1 MKKHGVS
8 GRLNL
13 NRLRPDVNGCLP
25 SVAQPLSSCSFCF
38 SDTRFILFSVAS
50 LVQKMTDTGE
60 ADDEFQF
67 LRTGDEVVLQS
78 IFTSQDEHVKLCL
91 AAEGFGSRLCRLE
104 PTSNC
109 KNVPPDLSVC
119 GFVLAQCLSVRAL
132 QEMLTHSA
140 HLAAEV
146 GAGGSHR
153 TLLYGQAVLFL
164 HSYSGMYLSCL
175 STSQSSTDKLAFDVG
190 LQEDK
195 GGEACWWTIHPASRQ
210 RSEGE
215 KVRVGDD
222 LILVNVSSERYLH
235 LSFGAVHD
243 NKSLSDSLMVNAAFQ
258 QTLWSVAPICSG
270 GGVAQGYLK
279 GGDTLRLLHSH
290 SDACLTAPSAEQGE
304 ELQRMIHYETGSVS
318 SHAHSLWRLEILCVV
333 WSGRHTCWGQPFRLC
348 HMTTGRYL
356 GLTEEKGLI
365 LVDRDKADI
374 STTSFCFRSSKEKLD
389 SGTKAN
395 VDGMGMP
402 EIKYGDSVCY
412 IQHVDSRLWLTYQA
426 IDVKSTLMGC
436 ALRKAILH
444 SEGHMDDGLT
454 LSCSLREESH
464 AARLIR
470 TATLL
475 FTLFIRKLDGF
486 SHQTNFTTDLPMEKV
501 TCSLQD
507 LINYFQPPPEGL
519 DQETKQSSL
528 TALKNRQNMF
538 QEEGVTDLVLDCI
551 DRLHHYGSASH
562 FAEAAQSDTGEEW
575 ELLITRFYELLAAL
589 LRGNRVNCAH
599 FSGSLD
605 WLLSRLD
612 RLEASA
618 GVLEVLQCVLVE
630 SPEALNVIKEGHI
643 NSVISFLDKH
653 GCNHKVLEVL
663 CSLCVCHGVAV
674 RSNQNLICDNLLP
687 YRDLLL
693 QTRLTN
699 RVTSMRPNIF
709 LAMGEDSAQHRRWYY
724 ELIVD
729 HVDSFLT
736 SEPTHLRVG
745 WACTEGYRPRP
756 TGGEGWGCNGVGDDL
771 CSFGFDGLYLWA
783 GCVGRRVTSPFPHLL
798 KDDDVVSCC
807 LDLTAPC
814 ISFRVNGLPVQGML
828 ENFSADGLL
837 YPVVSFSAG
846 VKVRFLF
853 GGRHGDFRFLPPPGF
868 APCSDA
874 LLPRVKLK
882 VEPCQQYILDH
893 GEGKQELIGPL
904 VPATPVTFTPMP
916 VDISKVVLPLQLEYI
931 REKLAENIHEL
942 WAMDKIDLGWTY
954 ETVRDE
960 LKRHDPCLVEFSKL
974 SEQER
979 NQNLQIAQDTLRTL
993 LAFGFH
999 LGLTEDHAEE
1009 RVKYMRLATK
1019 YELPSGYRPAPVDL
1033 SQVFLSP
1040 AHEEVVNLLAENDHN
1055 VWARDHIKQ
1064 GWTYGTQQDVKA
1076 KRSPHLVPYSL
1087 LDERSRRVGRESVK
1101 EAVCTLLAYGYNLEP
1116 LSQEQ
1121 ITLSNPC
1128 LFSSETCRVFRPD
1141 KSNAVTR
1148 GKWYF
1153 EFEIVTAGNMRVGWA
1168 RPGCSPDKE
1177 LGSDDQ
1183 AYVFDGSEAQWCHQ
1197 GVDSLGRA
1205 WQRGDVVGCLVDMAE
1220 CTMMVTLNGEVL
1232 FNDRGSELA
1241 AKDFDIR
1248 DGLLPVVSV
1257 GVNQAGRIN
1266 LGRSVGSLQYF
1277 TVCGLQEGYQPFAVN
1292 MARDPAMWMSF
1303 NQPHFTSIRP
1313 DDQNLQVTRVSG
1325 STESLSSLR
1334 VSQRLFAHHGG
1345 ASEMGFYRLSMP
1357 IECAAIL
1364 TIPAGGVLP
1373 VPSNCLSSGRKE
1385 QEDVDSDFEMLM
1397 KSAHS
1402 FAGSRDELSQKDHSQ
1417 DKTSRLKQRFMLKR
1431 TKPGLVSS
1439 SSSARLLEDVV
1450 VDKDNYNDL
1459 IQSTR
1464 YYYSV
1469 RVLPGQE
1476 PFNVWVGW
1484 VTSNFRKH
1492 DVTFDTDSVHTVTVT
1507 LGDDSGKVQ
1516 ESVKRCN
1523 CYMVCAGEATGLSQ
1537 SRRSSGLEIG
1547 CLIDTATG
1555 LLTFT
1560 SSGVEMATFY
1570 QVEAS
1575 TKLFPAVFV
1584 KPTTSNMFQ
1593 FELGRIKNVMPLSA
1607 GLLRSQR
1614 RNATPQCPP
1623 RFQVQHL
1630 IPASWTRVPDCAL
1643 KVMVDRPDECHG
1655 WRVQCSEALQ
1665 VMTLQIPD
1673 ENRCVSILELSELDG
1688 LLTFHHHTL
1697 LLYCSLCTL
1706 GNTRVCHALC
1716 SHIDQAQILHAIQ
1729 NPRLPGLLRSAFYQ
1743 LLSEVHLSNHTTACL
1758 MMDHEYIVPMTDQTR
1773 EITLYPGLAKGVN
1786 GENGIPRTSL
1796 STSLKPQMHFS
1807 SPCFVRGNGIED
1819 DCAVKITC
1827 TESPEIP
1834 LDVLK
1839 NLTVEMF
1846 MAGVWAVGQG
1856 VRDPVGGSTELL
1868 LVPLLRL
1875 FYTLLVMEVF
1885 SDEDLG
1891 KVLTLIEPGVFSADP
1906 GIPQEDEDEEDSD
1919 DEKEWNSS
1927 REKDDMPKQGL
1938 LQMKLPEAVKLEL
1951 CHLLSYLCDCQTR
1964 HRVEAVAAFSDTFVH
1979 QLQENQRFRYNQV
1992 MQALNMSAALT
2003 ARKTKEFRSP
2013 PQEQINMLL
2022 SFREDGLN
2030 CPCPV
2035 EIQQLLQDFH
2045 HHLNTHCG
2053 IELDSDTN
2061 DDEDAEM
2068 SVKDRLLSLVARV
2081 TRLKKKPIEVVESR
2095 PQSAKSLKQL
2105 ISETMVHWAQ
2115 ETEIENPELVEAVFS
2130 LLHRQYQGLGGQM
2143 AGPLSRAYTISQT
2156 SVEDT
2161 MALLSSLSQI
2171 RSLLSVRMG
2180 KEEERLMIRK
2190 LGDIMNNKV
2199 FYQHPNL
2206 MRALGMHETV
2216 MEVMVNVLGEGESK
2230 EIAFPK
2236 MVASC
2241 CRFLCYFCRI
2251 SRHNQGALFDHLSY
2265 LLENSSVGLASPSMR
2280 GATPLDVAAA
2290 SVMDNNE
2297 LALAL
2302 REPDLEKVVQY
2313 LAGCGLKSCSMLV
2326 AKGYPDIGWNPVE
2339 GERYL
2344 DFLRFAVFCNGES
2357 VEENA
2362 YVVLRLL
2369 IRRPECFGPALRG
2382 DGGNGL
2388 LAAMEE
2394 AIRISDDPSMDGPC
2408 TTYQSN
2414 KTLDVVQ
2421 NNNDDL
2427 IHMGHAIMTFYSA
2440 LIDLLGRCAPEMHL
2454 IQGGKGEAIRIRA
2467 ILRSLIPI
2475 QDLEGVISISF
2486 QIPSVSKDGL
2496 VIEPDLSTVFCP
2508 EHKAAMVLFLDR
2520 VYGIENQ
2527 SFLLHLLEVGFLPD
2541 LQAAVSLDTQADL
2554 GSTDMALAL
2563 NRYLCATVLP
2573 LLIKCSALFCALEDH
2588 SFLVDSLIQAVYSLS
2603 RALSLTKAQRDTIED
2618 CLLAVCSKLQ
2628 PSMMQ
2633 PLLRRLVFDVPHLT
2647 DYSKMP
2653 LKLLTSH
2660 YEQRWKYYS
2669 LTGGQG
2675 DQGLASEEELH
2686 LSKKLFWGVF
2696 NALEKKPYEPQ
2707 LFQLCVQCLAAVAKA
2722 LPPDHVDSTCMSLTD
2737 RKASVDTEGHFDPQ
2751 PVDTSNVSMPE
2762 RLEFVVN
2769 KYAEHTHEKWSL
2781 DKFANGWVH
2790 GEQLCENTKVHPLLK
2805 PYRALAEKEKEVY
2818 RWAIKETIKSML
2830 AFGWTI
2836 ERTKEGDAFGMHTCA
2851 RRVSQSG
2858 QLSFE
2863 GASMFSPKP
2872 MDMSSIILSWDQ
2884 CAMAEQLAEN
2894 YHNTW
2899 AKRKKFELE
2908 SKGRGDHPLLVP
2920 YDTLTA
2926 KEKTKFR
2933 ERAQDV
2939 LKFLQLNGYTVWRD
2953 RKTVEMDFPAVACC
2967 FGYTLLQRMLA
2978 HTGDAQEHM
2987 LELEVMQAR
2996 GQISKGERASHQQPI
3011 HFFSQVIL
3019 PLLEQYVKSHCLY
3032 FLSTSRP
3039 SRGNRSHGSKKEKE
3053 MIASLFCKLAALAR
3067 HRISLFGNEASSVA
3081 SSLRVLAQALDAST
3095 LMKSAP
3101 ESIQAPLHSFFEAAA
3116 ADLEQTVENL
3126 SVTLVCLPQSRNQ
3139 QARGAARVLSYT
3151 TSILLPTLTSLFRH
3165 LGIQNYGVDLL
3176 VGSVQV
3182 SCYRILNSLYSLGTS
3197 GSICMEGQRPAA
3209 GACLAALAG
3218 TFPVCFLEPALNQ
3231 NNPCSIY
3238 NTMDA
3243 TEREDLGL
3251 PDQVED
3257 MCPLLPSFKQALR
3270 EVEELAGAGA
3280 CQVHYIHVTEVTLP
3294 MLCSYVSHW
3303 WYWGPEGHLDSPTCT
3318 SVVPQHASDLLGHI
3332 LRIIQNHVGA
3342 SQVDWM
3348 KQMAVFSQPI
3358 ICKARSELL
3367 KSHFLPLMEKLRK
3380 RAECVLLEE
3389 EQMKTQGCDASE
3401 AELQIQEKF
3410 TVLVRDL
3417 YAFYPLLIPFVD
3429 SYRASWLKE
3438 PNPDAQQL
3446 FTMVAEV
3453 FIFWAKSH
3461 NFKWEEQNYVVQN
3474 EINNLAF
3481 LVNDD
3486 RMSKFDRE
3494 KRRLKRKGDRYSAHT
3509 SLIVAAMKRLLPVG
3523 LRVCFPSDQ
3532 SSIMLAKNGFTQKNT
3547 EDEIREHILSC
3558 LTHLQK
3564 QESNCL
3570 RQETLYAEHPSQLGA
3585 FTEAQRTA
3593 DRILEIARVLYYLD
3607 QVEHPQRSKKPV
3619 RHKVLSKQ
3627 RKRAVV
3633 ACLRMAPLYNLPRH
3647 RAVNL
3652 FLQGYNKSWISA
3664 EDHIFEEQL
3673 VEDLAKGGVME
3684 LFGGNREE
3692 EKDLEDGAKP
3702 IDPLLQLIT
3711 LFSRSAL
3718 MESKLGNDSL
3728 YQSYVAIMAKSCHR
3742 EDDDEVESF
3751 EEKEME
3757 KQKLL
3762 YQQARLHHR
3771 GASEMVLQTIS
3782 ASKGAMGSRIAPTL
3796 KLGIALLSGGNATV
3810 QQKMLDYLREKR
3822 DVGFFQSMAGLMLSC
3837 SVLDLN
3843 AFERQNKAEGLGMAV
3858 DESSGEKVM
3867 PDKDITCDLFRF
3879 LQLLCE
3885 GHNSDFQNYLRTQT
3899 GNNTTVNIIISTV
3912 DYLLRVQESISDF
3925 YWYYSGKDV
3934 IDVHGQHNFSKAIE
3948 VAKQVFNTLT
3958 EYIQGPCTGNQQS
3971 LAHSRLWDAV
3981 VGFLHVFAHM
3991 QMKLSQDSR
4000 QIELLKELMD
4010 LQKDMVVFLLSMLE
4024 GNVVNG
4030 TIGKQMVD
4038 MLVES
4043 SGNVEMIL
4051 KFFDMFLKLK
4061 DLTSSDTFRE
4071 YDPDHKGCISRK
4083 DLQKAMES
4091 CKRFSQV
4098 ETHFLLSCAKTGNSE
4113 IVNYEAFV
4121 ARFHEPAKDIG
4132 FSISVLLTN
4141 LSEHMPNDSRLRTFL
4156 ELADCIMT
4164 YFQSY
4169 LGRIEILG
4177 SGKRI
4182 ERVYFEISESSRT
4195 QWEKPQVKES
4205 KRQFIFDVVNE
4216 GGEKEKM
4223 EMFVNF
4229 CEDTIFEMQ
4238 LAAQISG
4245 SDAGERCAEKGGEEK
4260 SQNEDE
4266 RLGNEGMSFMYRW
4279 LLLLMSVLSVKNL
4292 KTLMGMT
4299 LKDILMAAVFLLRLI
4314 FRAQV
4319 RCISLIIRSIIYVL
4333 YVAFVSGG
4341 LIEGAKRMRISD
4353 LLGGI
4358 LEPTLDEVMG
4368 VPSGVVRLRKHSAS
4382 LSSQRELRESRQV
4395 APVISPREVDVLS
4408 DIFGLRVKKEG
4419 SQYRL
4424 ITQDLTASL
4433 TDLFSTTSRTIAT
4446 ADFPDK
4452 HQEMA
4457 HATKEEKRED
4467 GKTPDEKGKESE
4479 EKAGKERAEA
4489 KGRAKRCSN
4498 KSEDPESQQSALW
4511 EMISAHNKS
4520 LLNYFARNFYNM
4532 RLLALL
4538 VAFAINFILLFY
4550 KVASLPASQE
4560 DEGGVTSVYQEELD
4574 SAAEDDDDD
4583 GDAVYFVLE
4592 ESSGYMEL
4600 SLHFLA
4606 VAHTIISFCCIIGYY
4621 CLKVPLVI
4629 FKREKEVARK
4639 LEFDGLYVT
4648 EQPPEEDIKGQ
4659 WDRLVINTPSFP
4671 SNYWDKF
4678 VKRKVMDKYGDFYGC
4693 EKISELLGLDQAALD
4708 FSLDR
4713 KERKRLKRD
4722 TAWSNLF
4729 NSIDVKY
4736 QIWKLG
4742 VVFTD
4747 NSFLYLAWYMLMS
4760 VLGHFNNFFFAAHLL
4775 DIAMG
4780 FKTLRTILSS
4790 VTHNGK
4796 QLVLT
4801 VGLLA
4806 VVVYLYTVLAFNF
4819 FRKFYNRSDD
4829 KDTQDMKCND
4839 MLTCYMFHMYVGVRA
4854 GGGIGDEIEDPA
4866 GDEFEVERIVFD
4878 ITFFFF
4884 VIVILLAIIQG
4895 LIIDAFGELRDQ
4907 QEQVKEDMETKCF
4920 ICGIGSEYFDKVPH
4934 GFETHTLQEHNLANY
4949 LFFLMYLINKDETEH
4964 TGQESYVWK
4973 MYQERSWEFFPVGDC
4988 FRKQYEDQ
4996 LG

>member
-1 MKKHGVS
+1 
-8 GRLNL
+8 
-13 NRLRPDVNGCLP
+13 
-25 SVAQPLSSCSFCF
+25 
-38 SDTRFILFSVAS
+38 
-50 LVQKMTDTGE
+50 MTDTGE
-60 ADDEFQF
+60 GDDEFQF

-78 IFTSQDEHVKLCL
+78 TFTSQEEHVKLCL

-119 GFVLAQCLSVRAL
+119 SFVLAQCLSVRAL
-132 QEMLTHSA
+132 QEMLANSE

-164 HSYSGMYLSCL
+164 HSYSGMHLSCL
-175 STSQSSTDKLAFDVG
+175 SSSQSSKDKLAFDVG

-195 GGEACWWTIHPASRQ
+195 AGEACWWTVHPASRQ

-215 KVRVGDD
+215 KVRVRDD

-235 LSFGAVHD
+235 LSFGTVFD
-243 NKSLSDSLMVNAAFQ
+243 NKSLSDSLIVNAAFQ

-270 GGVAQGYLK
+270 GGLAQGYLK
-279 GGDTLRLLHSH
+279 GDDTLRLLHSH
-290 SDACLTAPSAEQGE
+290 SDACLTIPSTEQGE
-304 ELQRMIHYETGSVS
+304 ELQRIMHYEIGSVS
-318 SHAHSLWRLEILCVV
+318 SHARSLWRLEILRVV
-333 WSGRHTCWGQPFRLC
+333 WSGRHTCWGQPFRLR
-348 HMTTGRYL
+348 HVTTGRYL
-356 GLTEEKGLI
+356 GLTEEKGLH

-374 STTSFCFRSSKEKLD
+374 NTTSFCFRSSKDKLD
-389 SGTKAN
+389 TGPKTN
-395 VDGMGMP
+395 VDGMGIP
-402 EIKYGDSVCY
+402 EIKYGDSICY
-412 IQHVDSRLWLTYQA
+412 VQHVDSGLWLTYQA
-426 IDVKSTLMGC
+426 IDAQSTRMGG
-436 ALRKAILH
+436 AQRKAILH

-454 LSCSLREESH
+454 LSRCQREESH
-464 AARLIR
+464 TARLIR
-470 TATLL
+470 SATLL
-475 FTLFIRKLDGF
+475 FTRFIRKLDGF
-486 SHQTNFTTDLPMEKV
+486 SQQRNLTSVSLPMETV

-507 LINYFQPPPEGL
+507 LINYFQPPSEGL
-519 DQETKQSSL
+519 SHEAKQNNL

-538 QEEGVTDLVLDCI
+538 QQEGVTDLVLDCI
-551 DRLHHYGSASH
+551 DRLHQYSSGTH
-562 FAEAAQSDTGEEW
+562 FAEAAQSDMGDEW
-575 ELLITRFYELLAAL
+575 ETILNHFYELLAAL
-589 LRGNRVNCAH
+589 IRRNRVNCAH
-599 FSGSLD
+599 FSSSLD
-605 WLLSRLD
+605 WLISRLD
-612 RLEASA
+612 CLEASC
-618 GVLEVLQCVLVE
+618 GVLEVLHCVLLE

-643 NSVISFLDKH
+643 HSIISFLDKH

-687 YRDLLL
+687 DRDLLL
-693 QTRLTN
+693 QTRLAN
-699 RVTSMRPNIF
+699 QVTSMRPNIF
-709 LAMGEDSAQHRRWYY
+709 LALGEDSAQPRRWYY
-724 ELIVD
+724 ELVVD

-736 SEPTHLRVG
+736 SDPTHLRVG
-745 WACTEGYRPRP
+745 WARTEGYQPRP
-756 TGGEGWGCNGVGDDL
+756 TGGEGWGGNGVGDDL
-771 CSFGFDGLYLWA
+771 CSYGFDGLHLWS
-783 GCVGRRVTSPFPHLL
+783 GCVGRRVSSPFPHLL

-837 YPVVSFSAG
+837 NPVVSFSAG

-853 GGRHGDFRFLPPPGF
+853 GGRHGEFRFLPPPGF
-868 APCSDA
+868 SPCSDA
-874 LLPRVKLK
+874 LLPKVKLK
-882 VEPCQQYILDH
+882 VEPCQKYILDL

-904 VPATPVTFTPMP
+904 VPATPVTFTPTP
-916 VDISKVVLPLQLEYI
+916 VDISKVVLPPQLEDI
-931 REKLAENIHEL
+931 REKMAENIHEL
-942 WAMDKIDLGWTY
+942 WTVDKIELGWAY
-954 ETVRDE
+954 GPVRDE
-960 LKRHDPCLVEFSKL
+960 VKKQEPCLVEFSKL

-979 NQNLQIAQDTLRTL
+979 NQNLQMAQDTLRTL
-993 LAFGFH
+993 LALGFH
-999 LGLTEDHAEE
+999 IGLTDDHAEE
-1009 RVKYMRLATK
+1009 RVKFMRLATK
-1019 YELPSGYRPAPVDL
+1019 YEQPSGYRPAPVDL
-1033 SQVFLSP
+1033 SHVFLTP
-1040 AHEEVVNLLAENDHN
+1040 THEEVVNLLAENDHN
-1055 VWARDHIKQ
+1055 VWARERIKQ
-1064 GWTYGTQQDVKA
+1064 GWTFGTQQDVKA
-1076 KRSPHLVPYSL
+1076 KRSPYLVPYSL
-1087 LDERSRRVGRESVK
+1087 LDERNRRVGRDSVR
-1101 EAVCTLLAYGYNLEP
+1101 EAVSTLLAYGYSLEP
-1116 LSQEQ
+1116 LNQEQ
-1121 ITLSNPC
+1121 TTLSNSHDSPNYQSF
-1128 LFSSETCRVFRPD
+1128 FSSEKCRVFRPD
-1141 KSNAVTR
+1141 KSYSVTR

-1153 EFEIVTAGNMRVGWA
+1153 EYEMVTAGNTRVGWA
-1168 RPGCSPDKE
+1168 RPGCTPDKE

-1183 AYVFDGSEAQWCHQ
+1183 AYVFDGFEAQWYHQ
-1197 GVDSLGRA
+1197 GVEPLGRP

-1220 CTMMVTLNGEVL
+1220 RTMMVTLNGEVL

-1241 AKDFDIR
+1241 AKDFDI
-1248 DGLLPVVSV
+1248 GEGFLPVVSV
-1257 GVNQAGRIN
+1257 GMNQVGRLN
-1266 LGRSVGSLQYF
+1266 LGRQVDSLQYF
-1277 TVCGLQEGYQPFAVN
+1277 AVCGLQEGYEPFAVN
-1292 MARDPAMWMSF
+1292 MAREPALWMSWK
-1303 NQPHFTSIRP
+1303 QPQFASIRP
-1313 DDQNLQVTRVSG
+1313 NDHNLQVTRVSG
-1325 STESLSSLR
+1325 SKDSISSLR

-1345 ASEMGFYRLSMP
+1345 GSEMGFYRLSMS
-1357 IECAAIL
+1357 IQCAAVL
-1364 TIPAGGVLP
+1364 TSPTGGVLP
-1373 VPSNCLSSGRKE
+1373 VASNSLSPGRKE
-1385 QEDVDSDFEMLM
+1385 QEEVDSDYEVLM

-1402 FAGSRDELSQKDHSQ
+1402 FAGSRDELNHKDHGHE
-1417 DKTSRLKQRFMLKR
+1417 KTSRLKQRFMLKR
-1431 TKPGLVSS
+1431 TKPELVSS
-1439 SSSARLLEDVV
+1439 NSSARLLEDVV
-1450 VDKDNYNDL
+1450 VDKDNYDHL
-1459 IQSTR
+1459 IQSSR

-1484 VTSNFRKH
+1484 VTSDFH
-1492 DVTFDTDSVHTVTVT
+1492 LYDVTFDTDRVLTVTVT

-1537 SRRSSGLEIG
+1537 SRRSAGLEIG
-1547 CLIDTATG
+1547 CLIDTTTG

-1614 RNATPQCPP
+1614 RDATPQCPP

-1630 IPASWTRVPDCAL
+1630 NPVSWTRVPHLAL
-1643 KVMVDRPDECHG
+1643 KVAVDRPDEHHG
-1655 WRVQCSEALQ
+1655 WRVQCHEPLQ

-1673 ENRCVSILELSELDG
+1673 GNRSVDILELSELDD

-1697 LLYCSLCTL
+1697 LLYCSLCAL

-1716 SHIDQAQILHAIQ
+1716 SHVDQSQVLHAIQ
-1729 NPRLPGLLRSAFYQ
+1729 NPHLPGPLRSAFYQ
-1743 LLSEVHLSNHTTACL
+1743 LLVQVYLSSHVTACH
-1758 MMDHEYIVPMTDQTR
+1758 MMNQEYIVPMTDQTR
-1773 EITLYPGLAKGVN
+1773 EITLYPRPSNGVDA
-1786 GENGIPRTSL
+1786 ENGQTPEGFSSTSL
-1796 STSLKPQMHFS
+1796 STSLKPQMNFS
-1807 SPCFVRGNGIED
+1807 SPCFVRSNGMEG
-1819 DCAVKITC
+1819 DCAGEISC
-1827 TESPEIP
+1827 TDSPEIP
-1834 LDVLK
+1834 LDTLK
-1839 NLTVEMF
+1839 DLTVEMLT
-1846 MAGVWAVGQG
+1846 AGVGAVGQG
-1856 VRDPVGGSTELL
+1856 VRDPVGGSIDLL
-1868 LVPLLRL
+1868 LVPLIRL
-1875 FYTLLVMEVF
+1875 FYTLLVMGVF
-1885 SDEDLG
+1885 GGKDLG
-1891 KVLTLIEPGVFSADP
+1891 KVLRLIEPGVFSIDAD
-1906 GIPQEDEDEEDSD
+1906 ILEEEEEASD
-1919 DEKEWNSS
+1919 DEKE
-1927 REKDDMPKQGL
+1927 DDTPKQGL
-1938 LQMKLPEAVKLEL
+1938 LELKLPEAVKLEL
-1951 CHLLSYLCDCQTR
+1951 CHLLSYLCDCQVR
-1964 HRVEAVAAFSDTFVH
+1964 HRVEAVVAFSDDFVG

-2022 SFREDGLN
+2022 SFREDEQQEN

-2045 HHLNTHCG
+2045 HLLNTHCG
-2053 IELDSDTN
+2053 IELDCDTE
-2061 DDEDAEM
+2061 DEEDAEL
-2068 SVKDRLLSLVARV
+2068 SLRDRLVSLVARV
-2081 TRLKKKPIEVVESR
+2081 VGLKKTPAEVELSR
-2095 PQSAKSLKQL
+2095 PQSAKSLKTL

-2115 ETEIENPELVEAVFS
+2115 ETEMEDPKLVRAIFS
-2130 LLHRQYQGLGGQM
+2130 LLHRQYEGLGGQM
-2143 AGPLSRAYTISQT
+2143 AGPLSRAYTISQA

-2161 MALLSSLSQI
+2161 MALLSSLNQI

-2180 KEEERLMIRK
+2180 KEEERLMIKR

-2313 LAGCGLKSCSMLV
+2313 LAGCGLQSCPMLV

-2362 YVVLRLL
+2362 YLVLRLL

-2394 AIRISDDPSMDGPC
+2394 AIRISEDPSMDGPC

-2414 KTLDVVQ
+2414 RTLDVVQ
-2421 NNNDDL
+2421 DNDDDL

-2475 QDLEGVISISF
+2475 QDLQGVISISF
-2486 QIPSVSKDGL
+2486 QIPSLSKDGVAL
-2496 VIEPDLSTVFCP
+2496 EPDLSTVFCP
-2508 EHKAAMVLFLDR
+2508 DHKAAMVLFLDR

-2527 SFLLHLLEVGFLPD
+2527 NFLLHLLEVGFLPD
-2541 LQAAVSLDTQADL
+2541 LQAAVLLDTADL

-2563 NRYLCATVLP
+2563 NRYLCTSVLP
-2573 LLIKCSALFCALEDH
+2573 LLTKCSALFCASEDH
-2588 SFLVDSLIQAVYSLS
+2588 ALLVDSLIQAIYSVS

-2633 PLLRRLVFDVPHLT
+2633 PLLRRLVFDVPQLT
-2647 DYSKMP
+2647 DHSEML

-2669 LTGGQG
+2669 LAGGQA
-2675 DQGLASEEELH
+2675 DQGLASDEELH
-2686 LSKKLFWGVF
+2686 LSRKLFWGVF
-2696 NALEKKPYEPQ
+2696 KALEKKPYEPQ
-2707 LFQLCVQCLAAVAKA
+2707 LFRLCVQCLAAVARA
-2722 LPPDHVDSTCMSLTD
+2722 LPPDHMDSNCDAQTK
-2737 RKASVDTEGHFDPQ
+2737 RKASMDTEENFDPQ
-2751 PVDTSNVSMPE
+2751 PIDTSNVSVPE

-2769 KYAEHTHEKWSL
+2769 KYAVHTHEKWSL

-2790 GEQLCENTKVHPLLK
+2790 GELLCENTKVHPLLK
-2805 PYRALAEKEKEVY
+2805 PYRALAEKDKEAY

-2836 ERTKEGDAFGMHTCA
+2836 ERTKEGDPFGTHTCT

-2863 GASMFSPKP
+2863 GASTFSPKP
-2872 MDMSSIILSWDQ
+2872 MDMSSITLSWDQ
-2884 CAMAEQLAEN
+2884 CAMAEHLAEN

-2899 AKRKKFELE
+2899 AKRKKLELE
-2908 SKGRGDHPLLVP
+2908 SKGGGGRSMLVP

-2953 RKTVEMDFPAVACC
+2953 RKTVEMDFPAIAKC
-2967 FGYTLLQRMLA
+2967 FGYTLLQRLLCHTEDA
-2978 HTGDAQEHM
+2978 HEHM

-2996 GQISKGERASHQQPI
+2996 GQMSKAERAPHQQPI
-3011 HFFSQVIL
+3011 NFFPKVIL
-3019 PLLEQYVKSHCLY
+3019 PLLEQYVKSHRLY
-3032 FLSTSRP
+3032 FLSS
-3039 SRGNRSHGSKKEKE
+3039 SLCSSGNRTHASRKEKE
-3053 MIASLFCKLAALAR
+3053 MIASLFCKLAALVR

-3081 SSLRVLAQALDAST
+3081 SCLHVLAQALDARA

-3101 ESIQAPLHSFFEAAA
+3101 ESIQACLHSFFEAAA
-3116 ADLEQTVENL
+3116 ADLEMTVENL
-3126 SVTLVCLPQSRNQ
+3126 SVTLVCLPQSKSQ
-3139 QARGAARVLSYT
+3139 QARGVAKVLSFT
-3151 TSILLPTLTSLFRH
+3151 TSVLLPTLTSLFQH
-3165 LGIQNYGVDLL
+3165 LGNQNYGVDLL

-3182 SCYRILNSLYSLGTS
+3182 FCYRILNSLYSLGTS
-3197 GSICMEGQRPAA
+3197 SSIYMEGQRPAA
-3209 GACLAALAG
+3209 GACLAALTGA
-3218 TFPVCFLEPALNQ
+3218 FPVCFLEPSLNQ
-3231 NNPCSIY
+3231 NNPYSVY
-3238 NTMDA
+3238 NTMSA
-3243 TEREDLGL
+3243 SEREDLGL
-3251 PDQVED
+3251 PDEVED
-3257 MCPLLPSFKQALR
+3257 MCPLLPSLEQALR
-3270 EVEELAGAGA
+3270 EVEKLAGAGA
-3280 CQVHYIHVTEVTLP
+3280 GARQAHYIHVTEVTLP
-3294 MLCSYVSHW
+3294 MLCSYMFHS
-3303 WYWGPEGHLDSPTCT
+3303 WYWGPEGQPDSPICT
-3318 SVVPQHASDLLGHI
+3318 AVIPQHASDLLGHI
-3332 LRIIQNHVGA
+3332 LRIIHNHVGA
-3342 SQVDWM
+3342 SQGEWM
-3348 KQMAVFSQPI
+3348 KQLAVFSQPI
-3358 ICKARSELL
+3358 ICKARTELL

-3380 RAECVLLEE
+3380 KAECVLLEE
-3389 EQMKTQGCDASE
+3389 EQMKGAEGCDTSE

-3429 SYRASWLKE
+3429 SNRASWLKE
-3438 PNPDAQQL
+3438 SNPDAEQL
-3446 FTMVAEV
+3446 FSMVAEV

-3461 NFKWEEQNYVVQN
+3461 NFKWEEQNFVVQN
-3474 EINNLAF
+3474 EINNLTF
-3481 LVNDD
+3481 LVNNDK
-3486 RMSKFDRE
+3486 MSKFDHE
-3494 KRRLKRKGDRYSAHT
+3494 QRRMKRKGDRYSTNT
-3509 SLIVAAMKRLLPVG
+3509 SLIVASMKRLLPVG
-3523 LRVCFPSDQ
+3523 LRVCFQSDH
-3532 SSIMLAKNGFTQKNT
+3532 SLIMSAKNGFSQKNT
-3547 EDEIREHILSC
+3547 EDEIREHVFSC
-3558 LTHLQK
+3558 LIRSQS
-3564 QESNCL
+3564 QASNCL
-3570 RQETLYAEHPSQLGA
+3570 RQETLYAEQQSQLGA
-3585 FTEAQRTA
+3585 IIDAQRTV

-3607 QVEHPQRSKKPV
+3607 QVEHPQRNKKPAW
-3619 RHKVLSKQ
+3619 HKVLSKQ

-3652 FLQGYNKSWISA
+3652 FLQGYTKTWISA
-3664 EDHIFEEQL
+3664 EVHSFEEKL
-3673 VEDLAKGGVME
+3673 VEDLASGGVME
-3684 LFGGNREE
+3684 LCGGDREE
-3692 EKDLEDGAKP
+3692 EKDVEEGTKA

-3718 MESKLGNDSL
+3718 TERSKLGNDSL
-3728 YQSYVAIMAKSCHR
+3728 YKSYATIMAKSCHR
-3742 EDDDEVESF
+3742 EDDDDEKQEVESF

-3762 YQQARLHHR
+3762 YQQARLHRR
-3771 GASEMVLQTIS
+3771 GASEMVLQNIS
-3782 ASKGAMGSRIAPTL
+3782 ASKGAMGSMIAPTM
-3796 KLGIALLSGGNATV
+3796 KLGIAVLNGGNVTV
-3810 QQKMLDYLREKR
+3810 QQKMLDYLREKQ
-3822 DVGFFQSMAGLMLSC
+3822 DVGFFQSMAGLMRSC

-3843 AFERQNKAEGLGMAV
+3843 AFERQNKAEGLGMAM

-3867 PDKDITCDLFRF
+3867 PDKDLTCDLFRF

-3899 GNNTTVNIIISTV
+3899 GNNTTVNIIITTV

-3934 IDVHGQHNFSKAIE
+3934 IDAHGQQNFSKAIE

-4000 QIELLKELMD
+4000 QIDLLKELMD
-4010 LQKDMVVFLLSMLE
+4010 LKKDMVVFLLSMLE
-4024 GNVVNG
+4024 GSVVNG

-4038 MLVES
+4038 MFVES

-4061 DLTSSDTFRE
+4061 DFTSSDAFRE
-4071 YDPDHKGCISRK
+4071 YDPDRKGCISRK
-4083 DLQKAMES
+4083 DFQKAMEI
-4091 CKRFSQV
+4091 CKRFSQT
-4098 ETHFLLSCAKTGNSE
+4098 EIHFLLSCTDTDDSD
-4113 IVNYEAFV
+4113 VVDYEAFV
-4121 ARFHEPAKDIG
+4121 DRFHEPAKEIG
-4132 FSISVLLTN
+4132 FSIAVLLTN
-4141 LSEHMPNDSRLRTFL
+4141 LSEHMPNDPRLKTFL
-4156 ELADCIMT
+4156 ELAECVLT
-4164 YFQSY
+4164 YFQPY

-4182 ERVYFEISESSRT
+4182 ERVYFEISEASRT

-4245 SDAGERCAEKGGEEK
+4245 SDTGERYTDKGGEEM
-4260 SQNEDE
+4260 SEDE
-4266 RLGNEGMSFMYRW
+4266 DLDNKRMFFLYRW
-4279 LLLLMSVLSVKNL
+4279 FLLLVALFSVKNL
-4292 KTLMGMT
+4292 KTLMKMT
-4299 LKDILMAAVFLLRLI
+4299 LKDILMSPVFLLRFI
-4314 FRAQV
+4314 FTAQV
-4319 RCISLIIRSIIYVL
+4319 RCISVVIQSILYVL
-4333 YVAFVSGG
+4333 YIAFVSGG

-4358 LEPTLDEVMG
+4358 LEPTLDEVME
-4368 VPSGVVRLRKHSAS
+4368 VPSGVDRLREYSAS
-4382 LSSQRELRESRQV
+4382 FTSQRESREMGHGAAV
-4395 APVISPREVDVLS
+4395 TSPREVDVLS
-4408 DIFGLRVKKEG
+4408 DIFGLKVKKEG
-4419 SQYRL
+4419 GQFRL

-4433 TDLFSTTSRTIAT
+4433 SDLFNTTSKTISTTDSSE
-4446 ADFPDK
+4446 K
-4452 HQEMA
+4452 LLHA
-4457 HATKEEKRED
+4457 HAPTE
-4467 GKTPDEKGKESE
+4467 GKTEDKTMPELENVKGNESE
-4479 EKAGKERAEA
+4479 KKTGKAKAEA
-4489 KGRAKRCSN
+4489 EWKAKRCSN
-4498 KSEDPESQQSALW
+4498 KSEDPESQHSALW
-4511 EMISAHNKS
+4511 EMISTHNKS
-4520 LLNYFARNFYNM
+4520 LLNFFARNFYNM
-4532 RLLALL
+4532 RLLALF

-4550 KVASLPASQE
+4550 KVSSLPAQVE
-4560 DEGGVTSVYQEELD
+4560 ERVVTTVSSEEQD
-4574 SAAEDDDDD
+4574 SAAAGDDSEGRDF
-4583 GDAVYFVLE
+4583 FVLE
-4592 ESSGYMEL
+4592 ESSGYMEP
-4600 SLHFLA
+4600 SLRFLA

-4621 CLKVPLVI
+4621 CLKLPLVI
-4629 FKREKEVARK
+4629 FKREKEVARR

-4708 FSLDR
+4708 FSSER
-4713 KERKRLKRD
+4713 KERRRLKRD
-4722 TAWSNLF
+4722 TAWRTLF
-4729 NSIDVKY
+4729 NSIDMKY
-4736 QIWKLG
+4736 QVWKLG

-4747 NSFLYLAWYMLMS
+4747 NSFLYLAWYMAMS
-4760 VLGHFNNFFFAAHLL
+4760 VLGHYNNFFFAAHLL

-4796 QLVLT
+4796 QLALT

-4806 VVVYLYTVLAFNF
+4806 VVVYLYTVVAFNF
-4819 FRKFYNRSDD
+4819 FRKFYNKSDD
-4829 KDTQDMKCND
+4829 SDTRDMKCND

-4866 GDEFEVERIVFD
+4866 GDDFEVERIVFD

-4920 ICGIGSEYFDKVPH
+4920 ICGIGSEYFDTVPH

-4973 MYQERSWEFFPVGDC
+4973 MYQERCWEFFPVGDC

>member
-1 MKKHGVS
+1 M
-8 GRLNL
+8 
-13 NRLRPDVNGCLP
+13 
-25 SVAQPLSSCSFCF
+25 
-38 SDTRFILFSVAS
+38 SDTVE
-50 LVQKMTDTGE
+50 G
-60 ADDEFQF
+60 DDEVHF

-78 IFTSQDEHVKLCL
+78 TFTSQEEHVKLCL
-91 AAEGFGSRLCRLE
+91 AAEGFGNRLCRLE
-104 PTSNC
+104 STSNC

-132 QEMLTHSA
+132 QEMLANSE

-175 STSQSSTDKLAFDVG
+175 ASSHSSTDKLAFDVG

-195 GGEACWWTIHPASRQ
+195 AGETCWWTVHPASRQ

-222 LILVNVSSERYLH
+222 LILVSVSSERYLH
-235 LSFGAVHD
+235 LSFGTAFD
-243 NKSLSDSLMVNAAFQ
+243 NKSLSDSLIVNAAFQ

-290 SDACLTAPSAEQGE
+290 SDACLTIPSREQGE
-304 ELQRMIHYETGSVS
+304 ELQRVMHYEMGSVS
-318 SHAHSLWRLEILCVV
+318 SHARSLWRLEILRVV

-356 GLTEEKGLI
+356 GLTEEKGLH
-365 LVDRDKADI
+365 LVDRDKADVN
-374 STTSFCFRSSKEKLD
+374 TTSFCFRSSKEKLD
-389 SGTKAN
+389 TGTKSNA
-395 VDGMGMP
+395 DGMGVP
-402 EIKYGDSVCY
+402 EIKYGDSICY
-412 IQHVDSRLWLTYQA
+412 VQHVDSGLWLTYQA
-426 IDVKSTLMGC
+426 IDAKSTRMGV
-436 ALRKAILH
+436 AQRRAILH

-454 LSCSLREESH
+454 LSRSQRAEYH
-464 AARLIR
+464 TARLIR
-470 TATLL
+470 SAILL
-475 FTLFIRKLDGF
+475 FTSFISQQGNLT
-486 SHQTNFTTDLPMEKV
+486 SVSLPMEIV
-501 TCSLQD
+501 THSLQD
-507 LINYFQPPPEGL
+507 LINYFQPPPERL
-519 DQETKQSSL
+519 TREAKQNIMK
-528 TALKNRQNMF
+528 ALKNRQNMF
-538 QEEGVTDLVLDCI
+538 QEEGVIDLVLDCI
-551 DRLHHYGSASH
+551 DHLHQYSASH
-562 FAEAAQSDTGEEW
+562 FAECAQSDRGEW
-575 ELLITRFYELLAAL
+575 ETILNHFYELLAAL
-589 LRGNRVNCAH
+589 VRGNRGNCAR

-605 WLLSRLD
+605 WLISRLD
-612 RLEASA
+612 RLEASS

-630 SPEALNVIKEGHI
+630 SPEALNAIKEGHI
-643 NSVISFLDKH
+643 HSIISFLDKH
-653 GCNHKVLEVL
+653 GRNYKVLEVL

-687 YRDLLL
+687 DRDLLL

-699 RVTSMRPNIF
+699 QVTSMRPNIF
-709 LAMGEDSAQHRRWYY
+709 LEMGEDSAQHRRWYY
-724 ELIVD
+724 EVVVD
-729 HVDSFLT
+729 HIESFLT
-736 SEPTHLRVG
+736 SEPTHLRIG
-745 WACTEGYRPRP
+745 WACTDGYQPKP
-756 TGGEGWGCNGVGDDL
+756 TGGEGWGGNGVGDDL
-771 CSFGFDGLYLWA
+771 CSYGFDGLHLWS
-783 GCVGRRVTSPFPHLL
+783 GCVGRRVSSPFPHLL
-798 KDDDVVSCC
+798 KDGDVVSCC
-807 LDLTAPC
+807 LDLTASC
-814 ISFRVNGLPVQGML
+814 ISFRINGLPVQGML
-828 ENFSADGLL
+828 ENFSDNGLV

-853 GGRHGDFRFLPPPGF
+853 GGRHGSFRFLPPPGF
-868 APCSDA
+868 ASCSDG

-882 VEPCQQYILDH
+882 VEPCQKYILDCA
-893 GEGKQELIGPL
+893 EGKQELIGPL
-904 VPATPVTFTPMP
+904 VPTTPVTFTPTP
-916 VDISKVVLPLQLEYI
+916 VDISKVVLPPQLEDI
-931 REKLAENIHEL
+931 REKMAENIHEL
-942 WAMDKIDLGWTY
+942 WAMEKIDLGWTHGP
-954 ETVRDE
+954 VRDE
-960 LKRHDPCLVEFSKL
+960 LKKHDPCLVEFSKL

-979 NQNLQIAQDTLRTL
+979 NQNLQMAQDTLRTL
-993 LAFGFH
+993 LALSFQI
-999 LGLTEDHAEE
+999 GLTDDHAED
-1009 RVKYMRLATK
+1009 RVKYMRLSTK
-1019 YELPSGYRPAPVDL
+1019 YEQPSGYRPAPVDL
-1033 SQVFLSP
+1033 SKVFLSQ

-1055 VWARDHIKQ
+1055 VWARERIKQ
-1064 GWTYGTQQDVKA
+1064 GWTYGVQQDVKL
-1076 KRSPHLVPYSL
+1076 KRSPYLVPYSL
-1087 LDERSRRVGRESVK
+1087 LDEKTRRVGRESVR
-1101 EAVCTLLAYGYNLEP
+1101 EAVCTLLAYGYSLEP
-1116 LSQEQ
+1116 LNQERT
-1121 ITLSNPC
+1121 TLSSPR
-1128 LFSSETCRVFRPD
+1128 LFSAEKGRVFRPD
-1141 KSNAVTR
+1141 KSYAVTQ

-1168 RPGCSPDKE
+1168 RPSCTPDKE

-1183 AYVFDGSEAQWCHQ
+1183 AYVFDGFEGQWYHQ
-1197 GVDSLGRA
+1197 GVEPLGRP
-1205 WQRGDVVGCLVDMAE
+1205 WQRGDVVGCLLDMAE
-1220 CTMMVTLNGEVL
+1220 RTMMVMLNGEVL

-1241 AKDFDIR
+1241 AQDFDVS

-1257 GVNQAGRIN
+1257 GVNQVGRLN
-1266 LGRSVGSLQYF
+1266 LGRQVGSLLYF
-1277 TVCGLQEGYQPFAVN
+1277 TVCGQQEGYEPFAVN
-1292 MARDPAMWMSF
+1292 MARDPALWMSWK
-1303 NQPHFTSIRP
+1303 QPQFTSIMP
-1313 DDQNLQVTRVSG
+1313 NDHNLQVARVSG
-1325 STESLSSLR
+1325 STDSLSSLR

-1345 ASEMGFYRLSMP
+1345 GSEMGFYRISMS
-1357 IECAAIL
+1357 IECAAVL
-1364 TIPAGGVLP
+1364 TSPTGGVLP
-1373 VPSNCLSSGRKE
+1373 VASNSLSPGRKE
-1385 QEDVDSDFEMLM
+1385 QEEVDSDFEVLR

-1402 FAGSRDELSQKDHSQ
+1402 FAGSRDELNHKDHSQ
-1417 DKTSRLKQRFMLKR
+1417 DKTSRLKQRFLLKK

-1439 SSSARLLEDVV
+1439 NSSARLLEDVV
-1450 VDKDNYNDL
+1450 VDKDNYDQL
-1459 IQSTR
+1459 IQSSR

-1484 VTSNFRKH
+1484 VTSDFHQH
-1492 DVTFDTDSVHTVTVT
+1492 DMTFNTDDIRTVTVT
-1507 LGDDSGKVQ
+1507 LGDESGKVR
-1516 ESVKRCN
+1516 ESAKRCS

-1537 SRRSSGLEIG
+1537 SRRSAGLEIG
-1547 CLIDTATG
+1547 CLIDTTTG

-1593 FELGRIKNVMPLSA
+1593 FQLGRIKNVMPLSA

-1614 RNATPQCPP
+1614 KNATPQCPP
-1623 RFQVQHL
+1623 RFQIQYL
-1630 IPASWTRVPDCAL
+1630 SSSSWTRIPDCTL
-1643 KVMVDRPDECHG
+1643 KVTVDRPDECQG
-1655 WRVQCSEALQ
+1655 WRVQCSEPLQ
-1665 VMTLQIPD
+1665 VMILQMPD
-1673 ENRCVSILELSELDG
+1673 ENRCVDILELSELDD
-1688 LLTFHHHTL
+1688 LLTFHHHML
-1697 LLYCSLCTL
+1697 LLYCSLCAL

-1716 SHIDQAQILHAIQ
+1716 SYVDQSQVLHGIM
-1729 NPRLPGLLRSAFYQ
+1729 NPHLPGPLRSAFYQ
-1743 LLSEVHLSNHTTACL
+1743 LLIQVHLSSHTTACV
-1758 MMDHEYIVPMTDQTR
+1758 MMNHEYIVPMTDQTR
-1773 EITLYPGLAKGVN
+1773 EVTLYPSPVNGVN
-1786 GENGIPRTSL
+1786 EGNGQPPEGVPSAGL
-1796 STSLKPQMHFS
+1796 STSLKPRMHFS
-1807 SPCFVRGNGIED
+1807 SPCFVRSDGMKG
-1819 DCAVKITC
+1819 DCAAGITN
-1827 TESPEIP
+1827 TDSPEIP
-1834 LDVLK
+1834 LDILK
-1839 NLTVEMF
+1839 NLTVEMLA
-1846 MAGVWAVGQG
+1846 AGVRAVGQG
-1856 VRDPVGGSTELL
+1856 VRDPVGGSIELL
-1868 LVPLLRL
+1868 LVPLIKL
-1875 FYTLLVMEVF
+1875 FYTLLVMGVF
-1885 SDEDLG
+1885 EDEDLG
-1891 KVLTLIEPGVFSADP
+1891 KVLTLIEPRVFLVDIETP
-1906 GIPQEDEDEEDSD
+1906 ETEEEEEPSD
-1919 DEKEWNSS
+1919 DEKECRGCNK
-1927 REKDDMPKQGL
+1927 KDYATPKQGL

-1951 CHLLSYLCDCQTR
+1951 CNLLSYLCDCEVR
-1964 HRVEAVAAFSDTFVH
+1964 HRVEAVVAFSDSFVG
-1979 QLQENQRFRYNQV
+1979 QLQDNQRFRYNQV

-2022 SFREDGLN
+2022 SFREDEQQEN

-2035 EIQQLLQDFH
+2035 QIQQLLHDFH
-2045 HHLNTHCG
+2045 HLLNTHCG
-2053 IELDSDTN
+2053 IEMISDTE
-2061 DDEDAEM
+2061 DEVDAEI

-2081 TRLKKKPIEVVESR
+2081 LGLKRTHEEVEESKS
-2095 PQSAKSLKQL
+2095 QSAKSLKKL

-2115 ETEIENPELVEAVFS
+2115 ETEIEDPELVRAIFT
-2130 LLHRQYQGLGGQM
+2130 LLHSQYQGLGGQM
-2143 AGPLSRAYTISQT
+2143 AGPLCRTYTISQA
-2156 SVEDT
+2156 SIEDT

-2171 RSLLSVRMG
+2171 RSLLSVCMG
-2180 KEEERLMIRK
+2180 KEEEILMIKK
-2190 LGDIMNNKV
+2190 LGEIMNNKV

-2251 SRHNQGALFDHLSY
+2251 SCHNQGALFDHLSY

-2302 REPDLEKVVQY
+2302 REPDLQKVVQY
-2313 LAGCGLKSCSMLV
+2313 LAGCGLQSCPMLV

-2369 IRRPECFGPALRG
+2369 IRQPECFGPALRG

-2394 AIRISDDPSMDGPC
+2394 AIRISEDPSLDGPC
-2408 TTYQSN
+2408 TTFQ
-2414 KTLDVVQ
+2414 DVVQ
-2421 NNNDDL
+2421 DNDDDL

-2454 IQGGKGEAIRIRA
+2454 IEGGKGEAIRVRA

-2496 VIEPDLSTVFCP
+2496 VVEPDLSTAFCP
-2508 EHKAAMVLFLDR
+2508 DHKAAMVLFLDR

-2541 LQAAVSLDTQADL
+2541 LQAAVSLDTADL

-2563 NRYLCATVLP
+2563 NRYLCAAVLP
-2573 LLIKCSALFCALEDH
+2573 LLTKHSALFSALEDH
-2588 SFLVDSLIQAVYSLS
+2588 ALLVDSLIQAVYHLS
-2603 RALSLTKAQRDTIED
+2603 RAHSLTKAQRDTIEE
-2618 CLLAVCSKLQ
+2618 CLLTMCSKLQ
-2628 PSMMQ
+2628 PLTMQ

-2669 LTGGQG
+2669 LTGGQS

-2686 LSKKLFWGVF
+2686 LSRKLFWGVF
-2696 NALEKKPYEPQ
+2696 KALAKKPYEPQ
-2707 LFQLCVQCLAAVAKA
+2707 LFRLCVQCLAAVAKA
-2722 LPPDHVDSTCMSLTD
+2722 LPPDHMDSGGVSHAD
-2737 RKASVDTEGHFDPQ
+2737 RKGSIDTEGHFDPQ
-2751 PVDTSNVSMPE
+2751 PVDTSNVSVPE
-2762 RLEFVVN
+2762 RLEFVLN

-2790 GEQLCENTKVHPLLK
+2790 GEQLCESTKVHPLLK
-2805 PYRALAEKEKEVY
+2805 PYRALAEKEKEAY

-2830 AFGWTI
+2830 AFGWTV
-2836 ERTKEGDAFGMHTCA
+2836 ERTKEGDAFGTHTCA
-2851 RRVSQSG
+2851 HRVSQSG

-2863 GASMFSPKP
+2863 GASTFSPKP
-2872 MDMSSIILSWDQ
+2872 MDMSSITLSWDQ

-2894 YHNTW
+2894 YHNAW
-2899 AKRKKFELE
+2899 AKRKKLELD
-2908 SKGRGDHPLLVP
+2908 SKGGGGHSMLVP

-2939 LKFLQLNGYTVWRD
+2939 LKFLHLNGYTVWRD
-2953 RKTVEMDFPAVACC
+2953 RKTVEMDFPAIANC
-2967 FGYTLLQRMLA
+2967 FGYTLLQRLLS
-2978 HTGDAQEHM
+2978 HTEEAQEDI

-2996 GQISKGERASHQQPI
+2996 GQMSKGERAPHQQPLQ
-3011 HFFSQVIL
+3011 FFLKVIL
-3019 PLLEQYVKSHCLY
+3019 PLLEQYVKSYRLY
-3032 FLSTSRP
+3032 FLSTSL
-3039 SRGNRSHGSKKEKE
+3039 SSSGNRSHASKKEKE
-3053 MIASLFCKLAALAR
+3053 MISSLFCKLAALVR
-3067 HRISLFGNEASSVA
+3067 HRISLFGNEASSVGSCLHA
-3081 SSLRVLAQALDAST
+3081 LAQALDART

-3101 ESIQAPLHSFFEAAA
+3101 ESIQASLHSFFEAAA
-3116 ADLEQTVENL
+3116 ADLEMTVENL
-3126 SVTLVCLPQSRNQ
+3126 SVTLVCLPQSRSQ
-3139 QARGAARVLSYT
+3139 QGRGVAKVFSFT
-3151 TSILLPTLTSLFRH
+3151 TSILLPTLTSLFQH

-3176 VGSVQV
+3176 VGSIQV

-3197 GSICMEGQRPAA
+3197 SSIYMEGQKTAA
-3209 GACLAALAG
+3209 GACLAALTG

-3231 NNPCSIY
+3231 NNPYSVY
-3238 NTMDA
+3238 NNMSA
-3243 TEREDLGL
+3243 TEREDVGL
-3251 PDQVED
+3251 SDQVED
-3257 MCPLLPSFKQALR
+3257 MCPLLPSLEQALG

-3280 CQVHYIHVTEVTLP
+3280 GARQPHYMHVMEVTLP
-3294 MLCSYVSHW
+3294 MLCNYMSLW
-3303 WYWGPEGHLDSPTCT
+3303 WHWGPEGHPDNPICT
-3318 SVVPQHASDLLGHI
+3318 SVIPQHASDLLGYI
-3332 LRIIQNHVGA
+3332 LRIIHNHVGA
-3342 SQVDWM
+3342 SQSDWM
-3348 KQMAVFSQPI
+3348 QQLAVFSQAI
-3358 ICKARSELL
+3358 ICKARTELL
-3367 KSHFLPLMEKLRK
+3367 KTHFLPLMEKLRK
-3380 RAECVLLEE
+3380 RAECMLLEE
-3389 EQMKTQGCDASE
+3389 EQLKAESCDTSE

-3410 TVLVRDL
+3410 TVLVQDL

-3429 SYRASWLKE
+3429 CNRASWLKE
-3438 PNPDAQQL
+3438 SNPHAEQL
-3446 FTMVAEV
+3446 FSMVAEV
-3453 FIFWAKSH
+3453 FIFWTKSH

-3474 EINNLAF
+3474 EINNLVF
-3481 LVNDD
+3481 LVNKDK
-3486 RMSKFDRE
+3486 MSKFDHE
-3494 KRRLKRKGDRYSAHT
+3494 TRRMKKKGDRYSTHT
-3509 SLIVAAMKRLLPVG
+3509 SLIVASIKRLLPVG

-3532 SSIMLAKNGFTQKNT
+3532 SLIMLAKSGFTRKNN
-3547 EDEIREHILSC
+3547 EDEIREHVLNYLIQNQA
-3558 LTHLQK
+3558 T
-3564 QESNCL
+3564 NGL
-3570 RQETLYAEHPSQLGA
+3570 RQETLYVEHSTQLGA
-3585 FTEAQRTA
+3585 MTDAQRTV

-3607 QVEHPQRSKKPV
+3607 QVEHPRRSKRPAW
-3619 RHKVLSKQ
+3619 HKVLSKQ

-3647 RAVNL
+3647 RAVNM

-3664 EDHIFEEQL
+3664 EGHSFEERL
-3673 VEDLAKGGVME
+3673 VEDLAKEGAME
-3684 LFGGNREE
+3684 LCGGDREE
-3692 EKDLEDGAKP
+3692 EKDVEDSAKP

-3718 MESKLGNDSL
+3718 TERSKLGNDGL
-3728 YQSYVAIMAKSCHR
+3728 YESYAAIMAKSCHR
-3742 EDDDEVESF
+3742 DDDNDEAQEVESF

-3762 YQQARLHHR
+3762 YQQARLHLR

-3782 ASKGAMGSRIAPTL
+3782 ASQGVMGSMIAPTL
-3796 KLGIALLSGGNATV
+3796 KLGIAVLSGGNATV

-3843 AFERQNKAEGLGMAV
+3843 AFERQNKAEGLGMAM

-3899 GNNTTVNIIISTV
+3899 GNNTTVNIVISTV

-3934 IDVHGQHNFSKAIE
+3934 IDVHGQRNFSKAIE

-4010 LQKDMVVFLLSMLE
+4010 LHKDMVVFLLSMLE

-4043 SGNVEMIL
+4043 SVNVEMIL

-4061 DLTSSDTFRE
+4061 DLTSSDAFGE
-4071 YDPDHKGCISRK
+4071 YDPDRKGCISRK
-4083 DLQKAMES
+4083 DFQKAMEN
-4091 CKRFSQV
+4091 CKRFSQT
-4098 ETHFLLSCAKTGNSE
+4098 ETQFLLSCTETDDSDL
-4113 IVNYEAFV
+4113 VNYEAFV
-4121 ARFHEPAKDIG
+4121 DRFHEPAKDIG
-4132 FSISVLLTN
+4132 FSIAVLLTN

-4156 ELADCIMT
+4156 ELAECVLT
-4164 YFQSY
+4164 YFEPY

-4223 EMFVNF
+4223 ELFVNF

-4245 SDAGERCAEKGGEEK
+4245 SDTGERYAEKGG
-4260 SQNEDE
+4260 DE
-4266 RLGNEGMSFMYRW
+4266 TSKTEGGLDSKGMFFMYHW
-4279 LLLLMSVLSVKNL
+4279 LLLLTSLLSVKSL
-4292 KTLMGMT
+4292 KTLMKMT
-4299 LKDILMAAVFLLRLI
+4299 LKDILWSAVFIPRFI
-4314 FRAQV
+4314 FMAQV
-4319 RCISLIIRSIIYVL
+4319 RCICIVIRGIL
-4333 YVAFVSGG
+4333 YMLYIAFVSGG
-4341 LIEGAKRMRISD
+4341 LIEGAKRMRMSD

-4358 LEPTLDEVMG
+4358 LEPTLDEVME
-4368 VPSGVVRLRKHSAS
+4368 VPSGVDRLRKYSAS
-4382 LSSQRELRESRQV
+4382 LSSQTELREIGQAAAV
-4395 APVISPREVDVLS
+4395 TSPREVDALT
-4408 DIFGLRVKKEG
+4408 DIFGLKVKKERG
-4419 SQYRL
+4419 QYRL
-4424 ITQDLTASL
+4424 ITQELTASL
-4433 TDLFSTTSRTIAT
+4433 TDLFKTTSRPTAAT
-4446 ADFPDK
+4446 DFSEK
-4452 HQEMA
+4452 HQGKQLKA
-4457 HATKEEKRED
+4457 HTAIEENTEA
-4467 GKTPDEKGKESE
+4467 EKMPESE
-4479 EKAGKERAEA
+4479 NAKGMEFEKKIGKGNAEA
-4489 KGRAKRCSN
+4489 EWKAKRCSN
-4498 KSEDPESQQSALW
+4498 KSEEPESQHSALW
-4511 EMISAHNKS
+4511 EMISTNKKS
-4520 LLNYFARNFYNM
+4520 LLNCFARNFYNM
-4532 RLLALL
+4532 RLLALF
-4538 VAFAINFILLFY
+4538 VAFEINFILLFY

-4560 DEGGVTSVYQEELD
+4560 EEGVITSVYSEELG
-4574 SAAEDDDDD
+4574 SAAEDDNE
-4583 GDAVYFVLE
+4583 GRVYFVLE
-4592 ESSGYMEL
+4592 ESSGYMEPAL
-4600 SLHFLA
+4600 RFLA
-4606 VAHTIISFCCIIGYY
+4606 VAHTLISFCCIIGYY
-4621 CLKVPLVI
+4621 CLKLPLVI
-4629 FKREKEVARK
+4629 FKHEKEVARR

-4648 EQPPEEDIKGQ
+4648 RQPPEEDIKGQ

-4693 EKISELLGLDQAALD
+4693 EKIGELLGLDQAALD
-4708 FSLDR
+4708 FSSQR
-4713 KERKRLKRD
+4713 KERKRLRRD
-4722 TAWSNLF
+4722 AAWSSLF
-4729 NSIDVKY
+4729 NSIDMKY
-4736 QIWKLG
+4736 QVWKLG

-4747 NSFLYLAWYMLMS
+4747 NSFLYLAWYMTMS
-4760 VLGHFNNFFFAAHLL
+4760 VLGHYNNFFFAAHLL

-4806 VVVYLYTVLAFNF
+4806 VVVYLYTVVAFNF
-4819 FRKFYNRSDD
+4819 FRKFYNKSGE

-4920 ICGIGSEYFDKVPH
+4920 ICGIGSEYFDTVPH

>member
-1 MKKHGVS
+1 
-8 GRLNL
+8 
-13 NRLRPDVNGCLP
+13 
-25 SVAQPLSSCSFCF
+25 
-38 SDTRFILFSVAS
+38 
-50 LVQKMTDTGE
+50 MTDTGE
-60 ADDEFQF
+60 GDEEYQF
-67 LRTGDEVVLQS
+67 VRTGDDVVLQS
-78 IFTSQDEHVKLCL
+78 TFTSQEEHVKLCL

-104 PTSNC
+104 LTSNC

-119 GFVLAQCLSVRAL
+119 GFILAQCLSVRAL
-132 QEMLTHSA
+132 QEMLAHSE
-140 HLAAEV
+140 HLAEEV
-146 GAGGSHR
+146 GAGGSQR

-175 STSQSSTDKLAFDVG
+175 SSSQSSADKLAFDVG

-195 GGEACWWTIHPASRQ
+195 AGEACWWTVHPASRQ

-235 LSFGAVHD
+235 LSFGTVFD
-243 NKSLSDSLMVNAAFQ
+243 NKNLSDSLIVNAAFR

-270 GGVAQGYLK
+270 GGVAQGFLK

-290 SDACLTAPSAEQGE
+290 SDACLTASSTEQGE
-304 ELQRMIHYETGSVS
+304 ELQRIMHYESGSVC
-318 SHAHSLWRLEILCVV
+318 SHARSLWRLEILRVV

-348 HMTTGRYL
+348 HVTTGRYL
-356 GLTEEKGLI
+356 GLTEERGLQ
-365 LVDRDKADI
+365 LVDRDKADVN
-374 STTSFCFRSSKEKLD
+374 TTAFCFRSSKEKPE
-389 SGTKAN
+389 SGKKTN
-395 VDGMGMP
+395 MESMGVP

-412 IQHVDSRLWLTYQA
+412 VQHVKSGLWLTYQA
-426 IDVKSTLMGC
+426 TDSKSARMGVSQ
-436 ALRKAILH
+436 RKAILH

-454 LSCSLREESH
+454 LSRSQKEESH
-464 AARLIR
+464 TARLIWS
-470 TATLL
+470 ATLL
-475 FTLFIRKLDGF
+475 FSHFIRKLDA
-486 SHQTNFTTDLPMEKV
+486 SSQKENITLISLSIEKV
-501 TCSLQD
+501 THSLQD
-507 LINYFQPPPEGL
+507 LISYFQPPEEGL
-519 DQETKQSSL
+519 DHEARQNKMT
-528 TALKNRQNMF
+528 TLKNRQNMF
-538 QEEGVTDLVLDCI
+538 QEEGVIDLVLDCI
-551 DRLHHYGSASH
+551 DHLHQYSSASH
-562 FAEAAQSDTGEEW
+562 FAEAVQVDSGEEW
-575 ELLITRFYELLAAL
+575 ETILNSFYELLAAL
-589 LRGNRVNCAH
+589 IRGNRVNCAH
-599 FSGSLD
+599 FSSSLD
-605 WLLSRLD
+605 WLISKLD
-612 RLEASA
+612 RLEASS
-618 GVLEVLQCVLVE
+618 GVLEVLQCVLME
-630 SPEALNVIKEGHI
+630 SPEALNVIKEEHI
-643 NSVISFLDKH
+643 NSVMAFLDKH
-653 GCNHKVLEVL
+653 GLNHKVLEVL

-687 YRDLLL
+687 NRDLLL
-693 QTRLTN
+693 QTRLAN
-699 RVTSMRPNIF
+699 QVTSMRPNIF
-709 LAMGEDSAQHRRWYY
+709 LAMGEDSAQPRRWYY
-724 ELIVD
+724 EMVVD
-729 HVDSFLT
+729 HVDYFLT
-736 SEPTHLRVG
+736 PEPTHLRVG
-745 WACTEGYRPRP
+745 WAYTDGYQPRP
-756 TGGEGWGCNGVGDDL
+756 TGGEGWGGNGVGDDL
-771 CSFGFDGLYLWA
+771 CSYGFDGLHLWS
-783 GCVGRRVTSPFPHLL
+783 GCMSRRVSSPFPHLL
-798 KDDDVVSCC
+798 RDDDVVSCC
-807 LDLTAPC
+807 LDLSAPC
-814 ISFRVNGLPVQGML
+814 ISFRINGLPVQGMF
-828 ENFSADGLL
+828 ENFGADGLL

-846 VKVRFLF
+846 VTVRFLF
-853 GGRHGDFRFLPPPGF
+853 GGRHGEFRFLPPPGF
-868 APCSDA
+868 APCSEA

-882 VEPCQQYILDH
+882 VEPCQTYILDH
-893 GEGKQELIGPL
+893 GDGRQGLIGCSIS
-904 VPATPVTFTPMP
+904 ATPVTFTPTP
-916 VDISKVVLPLQLEYI
+916 VDISKMELPPQLEDI
-931 REKLAENIHEL
+931 RDKLAENIHEL
-942 WAMDKIDLGWTY
+942 WAVDKIDLGWTHGL
-954 ETVRDE
+954 VRDE
-960 LKRHDPCLVEFSKL
+960 VKRHDPCLVEFSKL
-974 SEQER
+974 PEQER
-979 NQNLQIAQDTLRTL
+979 NQNLQMAQDTLRTV

-999 LGLTEDHAEE
+999 ISLTDVSAEE
-1009 RVKYMRLATK
+1009 RVKFMRVSTK
-1019 YELPSGYRPAPVDL
+1019 YEQPSGFKPAPLDL
-1033 SQVFLSP
+1033 SQVILSP
-1040 AHEEVVNLLAENDHN
+1040 AHEALVNLLAENDHN
-1055 VWARDHIKQ
+1055 VWARERIKQ
-1064 GWTYGTQQDVKA
+1064 GWTYGAQQDVKA
-1076 KRSPHLVPYSL
+1076 KRSPYLVPYSL
-1087 LDERSRRVGRESVK
+1087 LDERSRRVGFESVR
-1101 EAVCTLLAYGYNLEP
+1101 EAVCTLLAYGYSLDTLNP
-1116 LSQEQ
+1116 EQ
-1121 ITLSNPC
+1121 TLLSNPYH
-1128 LFSSETCRVFRPD
+1128 FSLEKGRVFRPD
-1141 KSNAVTR
+1141 KSYAVTQ

-1153 EFEIVTAGNMRVGWA
+1153 EYEIMTAGKVRVGWA
-1168 RPGCSPDKE
+1168 RPSCSPDKE
-1177 LGSDDQ
+1177 LGLDDQ
-1183 AYVFDGSEAQWCHQ
+1183 AFVFDGFEAQWYHQ
-1197 GVDSLGRA
+1197 GAEPLGRP
-1205 WQRGDVVGCLVDMAE
+1205 WLKGDVVGSLVDMAE
-1220 CTMMVTLNGEVL
+1220 RTMMVTLNGEML

-1241 AKDFDIR
+1241 AKDFDR
-1248 DGLLPVVSV
+1248 KDGLLPVVSV
-1257 GVNQAGRIN
+1257 GVNQTGRLN
-1266 LGRSVGSLQYF
+1266 LGRHVDSLKYF
-1277 TVCGLQEGYQPFAVN
+1277 TVCGLQEGYEPFAAN
-1292 MARDPAMWMSF
+1292 MSRDPAMWMSWK
-1303 NQPHFTSIRP
+1303 QPQFTSIMP

-1325 STESLSSLR
+1325 STDSLSSLR
-1334 VSQRLFAHHGG
+1334 VSQRLFAHHVGG
-1345 ASEMGFYRLSMP
+1345 SEMGFYRLSMST
-1357 IECAAIL
+1357 ECAPIL
-1364 TIPAGGVLP
+1364 KSPANGVLP
-1373 VPSNCLSSGRKE
+1373 VASNSLSPGRKE
-1385 QEDVDSDFEMLM
+1385 QEEVDSDFEVLM

-1402 FAGSRDELSQKDHSQ
+1402 YAGSRDELNHKDHSH
-1417 DKTSRLKQRFMLKR
+1417 DKTSRLKQRFMLKK

-1439 SSSARLLEDVV
+1439 NSSARLLEDVV
-1450 VDKDNYNDL
+1450 VDKDNHDHL
-1459 IQSTR
+1459 IQSSR

-1476 PFNVWVGW
+1476 PFSVWVGW
-1484 VTSNFRKH
+1484 VTSSFHQH
-1492 DVTFDTDSVHTVTVT
+1492 DISFDADNVQTVTVT

-1516 ESVKRCN
+1516 ESVKQCN

-1537 SRRSSGLEIG
+1537 SRRSAGLEIG

-1560 SSGVEMATFY
+1560 SNGVEMATFY

-1614 RNATPQCPP
+1614 RNTTPQCPP
-1623 RFQVQHL
+1623 RLHVQKL
-1630 IPASWTRVPDCAL
+1630 SPVSWTRIPDSTL
-1643 KVMVDRPDECHG
+1643 KVVVDHPDECHG
-1655 WRVQCSEALQ
+1655 WRVQCSEPLQ
-1665 VMTLQIPD
+1665 VMSLQIPD
-1673 ENRCVSILELSELDG
+1673 ENRCVDILELSEHVD

-1697 LLYCSLCTL
+1697 LLYCSLCAL

-1716 SHIDQAQILHAIQ
+1716 SHVDQSQLLHAIQ
-1729 NPRLPGLLRSAFYQ
+1729 DPQLPGQLRSAFYK
-1743 LLSEVHLSNHTTACL
+1743 LLIQVHLSSHSTACL
-1758 MMDHEYIVPMTDQTR
+1758 MMNQEYIVPMTDQTR
-1773 EITLYPGLAKGVN
+1773 EITLCPSSANGVKDIN
-1786 GENGIPRTSL
+1786 DQPPEGIVSTSI
-1796 STSLKPQMHFS
+1796 STSLKPRMNFS
-1807 SPCFVRGNGIED
+1807 SPFFVRSYVMEGDYSVE
-1819 DCAVKITC
+1819 VFC
-1827 TESPEIP
+1827 TDSPEIP
-1834 LDVLK
+1834 LDILK
-1839 NLTVEMF
+1839 DLTVEMLT
-1846 MAGVWAVGQG
+1846 AGVYSVGQG
-1856 VRDPVGGSTELL
+1856 VRDPVGGSIELL
-1868 LVPLLRL
+1868 LVPLIRL
-1875 FYTLLVMEVF
+1875 FYSLLVMGVF
-1885 SDEDLG
+1885 GDEDLG
-1891 KVLTLIEPGVFSADP
+1891 KVLRLIEPGVFSIDA
-1906 GIPQEDEDEEDSD
+1906 ESLEEEEEEEEGESD
-1919 DEKEWNSS
+1919 DEKEWKGGKN
-1927 REKDDMPKQGL
+1927 KDNETLKQGL
-1938 LQMKLPEAVKLEL
+1938 LHMKLPEAVKLEL
-1951 CHLLSYLCDCQTR
+1951 CRLLSYLCDCQVR
-1964 HRVEAVAAFSDTFVH
+1964 HRVESVIAFSDNFVS

-2003 ARKTKEFRSP
+2003 ARKTKEFRSL

-2022 SFREDGLN
+2022 NFKDDEQQEN

-2035 EIQQLLQDFH
+2035 EIQQLLHEFH
-2045 HHLNTHCG
+2045 HLLKTHCG
-2053 IELDSDTN
+2053 IEMDSEAE
-2061 DDEDAEM
+2061 DEEAAEK
-2068 SVKDRLLSLVARV
+2068 SVKERLLSLVGSV
-2081 TRLKKKPIEVVESR
+2081 IRLKKTPEEVEESR
-2095 PQSAKSLKQL
+2095 LQSSKSLKKL
-2105 ISETMVHWAQ
+2105 ISEAMVCWAQ
-2115 ETEIENPELVEAVFS
+2115 ETEIEDPELVRAVFR
-2130 LLHRQYQGLGGQM
+2130 LLHHQYQGLWGQM
-2143 AGPLSRAYTISQT
+2143 AGPLRRAYTISQT

-2180 KEEERLMIRK
+2180 KEEEKLMIRK
-2190 LGDIMNNKV
+2190 LGEIMNNKV

-2230 EIAFPK
+2230 EITFPK
-2236 MVASC
+2236 MVANC

-2302 REPDLEKVVQY
+2302 KEHDLEKVVQY
-2313 LAGCGLKSCSMLV
+2313 LADCGLQSCQMLV

-2339 GERYL
+2339 GERYV
-2344 DFLRFAVFCNGES
+2344 DFLRSAVFCNGES

-2394 AIRISDDPSMDGPC
+2394 AIRISEDPSMDGPC

-2414 KTLDVVQ
+2414 RTIDVVP
-2421 NNNDDL
+2421 NNDDDL

-2486 QIPSVSKDGL
+2486 EIPSVSKDG
-2496 VIEPDLSTVFCP
+2496 VVVEPELSTVFCP
-2508 EHKAAMVLFLDR
+2508 YHKAAMVLFLDR
-2520 VYGIENQ
+2520 VYSIENQ
-2527 SFLLHLLEVGFLPD
+2527 TFLLHLLQVGFLPD
-2541 LQAAVSLDTQADL
+2541 LQAAVCLDAADL

-2563 NRYLCATVLP
+2563 NRYLCTSVLP
-2573 LLIKCSALFCALEDH
+2573 LLTKHSALFCAVEDH
-2588 SFLVDSLIQAVYSLS
+2588 ASLVDALIQAIYNLS

-2633 PLLRRLVFDVPHLT
+2633 PLLRRLVFDVPQLIDST
-2647 DYSKMP
+2647 KMP

-2660 YEQRWKYYS
+2660 YEQRWKYY
-2669 LTGGQG
+2669 LQTGGQG
-2675 DQGLASEEELH
+2675 DQSTASEEELH
-2686 LSKKLFWGVF
+2686 LSRKLFWGVF
-2696 NALEKKPYEPQ
+2696 KALAKKPYEPQ
-2707 LFQLCVQCLAAVAKA
+2707 LFRLCVQCLAAVAKA
-2722 LPPDHVDSTCMSLTD
+2722 LPPDHIDSSCMSHIE
-2737 RKASVDTEGHFDPQ
+2737 RKAFTETEGHFEPQ
-2751 PVDTSNVSMPE
+2751 PVDTSNVSVPE
-2762 RLEFVVN
+2762 RLELVVN

-2781 DKFANGWVH
+2781 EKFASGWVH
-2790 GEQLCENTKVHPLLK
+2790 GEQLCENTRVHPLLK
-2805 PYRALAEKEKEVY
+2805 PYRALAEKEKEAY

-2836 ERTKEGDAFGMHTCA
+2836 ERTKEGDAFGAHACS

-2863 GASMFSPKP
+2863 GASTFSPKP
-2872 MDMSSIILSWDQ
+2872 LDMSSITLSWDH

-2894 YHNTW
+2894 YHNAW
-2899 AKRKKFELE
+2899 AKRKKSELE
-2908 SKGRGDHPLLVP
+2908 GKGGGSHSMLVP
-2920 YDTLTA
+2920 YDTLSA

-2939 LKFLQLNGYTVWRD
+2939 LRFLQLNGYTVWRD
-2953 RKTVEMDFPAVACC
+2953 RKTVELDFPAVANC
-2967 FGYTLLQRMLA
+2967 FSCTVLHRLLA
-2978 HTGDAQEHM
+2978 HTEEAQEHI

-2996 GQISKGERASHQQPI
+2996 GQMSKGERAPQQQLLQ
-3011 HFFSQVIL
+3011 FFPKVVL
-3019 PLLEQYVKSHCLY
+3019 PLLEQYVKNHRLY
-3032 FLSTSRP
+3032 FLSTSLC
-3039 SRGNRSHGSKKEKE
+3039 SSSNQSHALKREKE
-3053 MIASLFCKLAALAR
+3053 MVASLFCKLAALVR
-3067 HRISLFGNEASSVA
+3067 HRISLFGDETSQVA
-3081 SSLRVLAQALDAST
+3081 SCLRALAQALDVRS
-3095 LMKSAP
+3095 LMKSAS
-3101 ESIQAPLHSFFEAAA
+3101 EFVQASLHSFFEAAA
-3116 ADLEQTVENL
+3116 ADLDITVENL
-3126 SVTLVCLPQSRNQ
+3126 SVILVSLPQSWTQ
-3139 QARGAARVLSYT
+3139 QARGVAKVLSYT
-3151 TSILLPTLTSLFRH
+3151 TSILLPTLTSLFQH
-3165 LGIQNYGVDLL
+3165 LGTQNYGVDLL
-3176 VGSVQV
+3176 VGSIQM
-3182 SCYRILNSLYSLGTS
+3182 SCYRILSSLYSLGTNS
-3197 GSICMEGQRPAA
+3197 SIYMEGQRSAA
-3209 GACLAALAG
+3209 GACLAALTG
-3218 TFPVCFLEPALNQ
+3218 TFPVCFLEPSYNQ
-3231 NNPCSIY
+3231 NNPYSIY
-3238 NTMDA
+3238 NTMSA

-3257 MCPLLPSFKQALR
+3257 MCPLLPSLDQALE

-3280 CQVHYIHVTEVTLP
+3280 GACQAPYIHVTEVTLP
-3294 MLCSYVSHW
+3294 MLCSYMSLW
-3303 WYWGPEGHLDSPTCT
+3303 WCWGPEGEPDNPICT
-3318 SVVPQHASDLLGHI
+3318 SVTPQHASDLLGHI
-3332 LRIIQNHVGA
+3332 LRIIHNHVGA
-3342 SQVDWM
+3342 SRGGWM
-3348 KQMAVFSQPI
+3348 KQLAVFAQPI
-3358 ICKARSELL
+3358 ICRASSELL
-3367 KSHFLPLMEKLRK
+3367 NSHFLPLMEKLRK
-3380 RAECVLLEE
+3380 RAECVMMEE
-3389 EQMKTQGCDASE
+3389 EQMKTEGRDTSE

-3410 TVLVRDL
+3410 TLLVRDL

-3429 SYRASWLKE
+3429 SNRASWLKE
-3438 PNPDAQQL
+3438 SNPDAEQL
-3446 FTMVAEV
+3446 FSMVAEV
-3453 FIFWAKSH
+3453 FTFWAKSH
-3461 NFKWEEQNYVVQN
+3461 NFKWEEQNFVVQN

-3481 LVNDD
+3481 LVNKANK
-3486 RMSKFDRE
+3486 SKFDYE
-3494 KRRLKRKGDRYSAHT
+3494 KRRMKRKGDRYSMHT
-3509 SLIVAAMKRLLPVG
+3509 SLIVASVKRLLPVG
-3523 LRVCFPSDQ
+3523 LRLCFQ
-3532 SSIMLAKNGFTQKNT
+3532 SKHSLIVLAKKGFFQMKT
-3547 EDEIREHILSC
+3547 EDEIRENVFISLM
-3558 LTHLQK
+3558 HLQS
-3564 QESNCL
+3564 QRPHCL
-3570 RQETLYAEHPSQLGA
+3570 RQETQISVHPKQCETIA
-3585 FTEAQRTA
+3585 DTQRA
-3593 DRILEIARVLYYLD
+3593 VDKVLEIARVLHYLD
-3607 QVEHPQRSKKPV
+3607 QVEHHQKSKKPAWH
-3619 RHKVLSKQ
+3619 RVLSKQ

-3664 EDHIFEEQL
+3664 EDHSFEEKL
-3673 VEDLAKGGVME
+3673 VEDLAVSENRGGVME
-3684 LFGGNREE
+3684 LCGGETEE
-3692 EKDLEDGAKP
+3692 EKDVEDSAKP

-3718 MESKLGNDSL
+3718 TERSKLGNDGL
-3728 YQSYVAIMAKSCHR
+3728 YTSYATIMAKSCQR
-3742 EDDDEVESF
+3742 EAAAAKEQEPESF

-3757 KQKLL
+3757 KQRLL

-3771 GASEMVLQTIS
+3771 GASEMVLQIIS
-3782 ASKGAMGSRIAPTL
+3782 ASKGAMGCMIAPTL
-3796 KLGIALLSGGNATV
+3796 KLGIAILNGGNAAV

-3822 DVGFFQSMAGLMLSC
+3822 DVCFFQSMAGLMLSC

-3843 AFERQNKAEGLGMAV
+3843 AFERQNKAEGLGMAM

-3925 YWYYSGKDV
+3925 YWYFSGKDV
-3934 IDVHGQHNFSKAIE
+3934 IDEHGQQNFSKAID

-4061 DLTSSDTFRE
+4061 DLTSSDVFRE
-4071 YDPDHKGCISRK
+4071 YDPDCKGCISRK
-4083 DLQKAMES
+4083 DFQKAMEN
-4091 CKRFSQV
+4091 CKRFSQT
-4098 ETHFLLSCAKTGNSE
+4098 EINFLLTCLQTDDSD
-4113 IVNYEAFV
+4113 IVEYEDFV
-4121 ARFHEPAKDIG
+4121 DRFHEPAKDIG

-4156 ELADCIMT
+4156 ELAECILT
-4164 YFQSY
+4164 YFQPY

-4177 SGKRI
+4177 SEKRI

-4245 SDAGERCAEKGGEEK
+4245 SDSVERCAEKEDREE
-4260 SQNEDE
+4260 
-4266 RLGNEGMSFMYRW
+4266 EGHDSKGMFFICHW
-4279 LLLLMSVLSVKNL
+4279 IILLTSVLSVKTL
-4292 KTLMGMT
+4292 KSLMKMT
-4299 LKDILMAAVFLLRLI
+4299 LKDILMSAIFFLRVI
-4314 FRAQV
+4314 VMAQA
-4319 RCISLIIRSIIYVL
+4319 RCIHILVRSFL
-4333 YVAFVSGG
+4333 YLLYIAFISGG
-4341 LIEGAKRMRISD
+4341 LIEGAKRMKISD

-4358 LEPTLDEVMG
+4358 PEPTLDEVME
-4368 VPSGVVRLRKHSAS
+4368 VPSGVDRLRKYSAS
-4382 LSSQRELRESRQV
+4382 LSSQRELREIGQETAVTSLRD
-4395 APVISPREVDVLS
+4395 VDVLS

-4419 SQYRL
+4419 GQYRL

-4433 TDLFSTTSRTIAT
+4433 TDLFNTSSRTIST
-4446 ADFPDK
+4446 PDFSKK
-4452 HQEMA
+4452 HQGTLKA
-4457 HATKEEKRED
+4457 HTTSEEKTED
-4467 GKTPDEKGKESE
+4467 EEILLTKGKESE
-4479 EKAGKERAEA
+4479 NETGVEESEA
-4489 KGRAKRCSN
+4489 ISRSKKCPN
-4498 KSEDPESQQSALW
+4498 KSEEKESQRSAFW
-4511 EMISAHNKS
+4511 EMISTYNKN
-4520 LLNYFARNFYNM
+4520 LLSYFARNFYNM
-4532 RLLALL
+4532 RLLALF

-4550 KVASLPASQE
+4550 KVSVLVESLPASQDE
-4560 DEGGVTSVYQEELD
+4560 DYREELN
-4574 SAAEDDDDD
+4574 STAKDDNK
-4583 GDAVYFVLE
+4583 GRVYFVLE
-4592 ESSGYMEL
+4592 ESRGYMEP

-4629 FKREKEVARK
+4629 FKREKEVARS

-4708 FSLDR
+4708 FSSER
-4713 KERKRLKRD
+4713 RERKRLKRD
-4722 TAWSNLF
+4722 SAWSALF
-4729 NSIDVKY
+4729 NSTDVKY
-4736 QIWKLG
+4736 QVWKLG

-4747 NSFLYLAWYMLMS
+4747 NSFLYLAWYMAMS
-4760 VLGHFNNFFFAAHLL
+4760 VLGHYNNFFFAAHLL

-4806 VVVYLYTVLAFNF
+4806 VVVYLYTVVAFNF
-4819 FRKFYNRSDD
+4819 FRKFYTKSDD
-4829 KDTQDMKCND
+4829 DDNWDMKCND

-4934 GFETHTLQEHNLANY
+4934 GFETHTLQEHNLSNY

>member
-1 MKKHGVS
+1 
-8 GRLNL
+8 
-13 NRLRPDVNGCLP
+13 
-25 SVAQPLSSCSFCF
+25 
-38 SDTRFILFSVAS
+38 
-50 LVQKMTDTGE
+50 MTDTGE
-60 ADDEFQF
+60 GDDEYQF
-67 LRTGDEVVLQS
+67 LRTGDDVVLQS
-78 IFTSQDEHVKLCL
+78 IFTSQEEHVKLCL

-132 QEMLTHSA
+132 QEMLTHSEY
-140 HLAAEV
+140 LSAEV

-175 STSQSSTDKLAFDVG
+175 SSSQSSTDKLAFDVG

-195 GGEACWWTIHPASRQ
+195 AGEACWWTIQPASRQ

-222 LILVNVSSERYLH
+222 LILVNVFSERYLH
-235 LSFGAVHD
+235 LSFGTVFD
-243 NKSLSDSLMVNAAFQ
+243 NKSLSDSLIVNAAFQ

-290 SDACLTAPSAEQGE
+290 SDACLTVPSTEQGE
-304 ELQRMIHYETGSVS
+304 ELQRTLHYEIGSVS
-318 SHAHSLWRLEILCVV
+318 SHARSLWRLEILRVV
-333 WSGRHTCWGQPFRLC
+333 WSGRHTCTGQPFRLC

-356 GLTEEKGLI
+356 GLIEDKGLH

-374 STTSFCFRSSKEKLD
+374 ITTSFCFRSSKEKLD
-389 SGTKAN
+389 SGSKTN
-395 VDGMGMP
+395 VDGMGIP
-402 EIKYGDSVCY
+402 EIKYGDSICY
-412 IQHVDSRLWLTYQA
+412 VQHVDSGLWLTYQA
-426 IDVKSTLMGC
+426 DNAKSTRMGV
-436 ALRKAILH
+436 AQRKALLH

-454 LSCSLREESH
+454 LSRSQREESH
-464 AARLIR
+464 TARLIR
-470 TATLL
+470 SATLL
-475 FTLFIRKLDGF
+475 FTCFIRKLDGF
-486 SHQTNFTTDLPMEKV
+486 SQQGNHTSVSLPMETV
-501 TCSLQD
+501 TRSLQD
-507 LINYFQPPPEGL
+507 LISYFQPPPERL
-519 DQETKQSSL
+519 DHEAKQNNMM
-528 TALKNRQNMF
+528 ALKNRQNMF
-538 QEEGVTDLVLDCI
+538 QEEGVIDLVLDCI
-551 DRLHHYGSASH
+551 DRLHQYNSASH
-562 FAEAAQSDTGEEW
+562 FAEATQSDTAEEW
-575 ELLITRFYELLAAL
+575 ETILNRFYELLAAL

-605 WLLSRLD
+605 WLISRLD
-612 RLEASA
+612 RQEASS

-630 SPEALNVIKEGHI
+630 SPEALSVIKEGHI
-643 NSVISFLDKH
+643 HSIISFLDKH
-653 GCNHKVLEVL
+653 GRNHKVLEVL

-674 RSNQNLICDNLLP
+674 RANQNLICDNLLP
-687 YRDLLL
+687 DRDLLL
-693 QTRLTN
+693 QTRLVN
-699 RVTSMRPNIF
+699 RITRMRPNIF
-709 LAMGEDSAQHRRWYY
+709 LDMGEDSAQHRRWYY
-724 ELIVD
+724 ELVVD
-729 HVDSFLT
+729 QVESFLT

-745 WACTEGYRPRP
+745 WACTEGYQPRP

-771 CSFGFDGLYLWA
+771 CSYGFDGLHLWS
-783 GCVGRRVTSPFPHLL
+783 GCVGRRVSSPFPHLL

-807 LDLTAPC
+807 LDLSVPC

-837 YPVVSFSAG
+837 HPVVSFSAG

-868 APCSDA
+868 APCCDA

-882 VEPCQQYILDH
+882 VEPCQKYILDY

-904 VPATPVTFTPMP
+904 VPATPVTFVPTP
-916 VDISKVVLPLQLEYI
+916 VDISKVVLPTQLEAI
-931 REKLAENIHEL
+931 REKMAENIHEL
-942 WAMDKIDLGWTY
+942 GAVDKIDLGWTHAP
-954 ETVRDE
+954 VRDE
-960 LKRHDPCLVEFSKL
+960 VKRHDPCLVEFCRL

-979 NQNLQIAQDTLRTL
+979 NQNLQMAQDTLRTL
-993 LAFGFH
+993 LAFGYH
-999 LGLTEDHAEE
+999 IGLTDDHAEE
-1009 RVKYMRLATK
+1009 RVKYMRLANK
-1019 YELPSGYRPAPVDL
+1019 YEQPSGYRPSPVDL

-1040 AHEEVVNLLAENDHN
+1040 VHEEVVNLLAENDHN
-1055 VWARDHIKQ
+1055 VWARDRIKQ
-1064 GWTYGTQQDVKA
+1064 GWTYGAQQDVKA
-1076 KRSPHLVPYSL
+1076 KRSPYLVPYSL
-1087 LDERSRRVGRESVK
+1087 LDERSRRVGRESVR
-1101 EAVCTLLAYGYNLEP
+1101 EAVCTLLAYGYSLEP
-1116 LSQEQ
+1116 LNQERT
-1121 ITLSNPC
+1121 TLSNPC
-1128 LFSSETCRVFRPD
+1128 LYSAEKCRVFRPD
-1141 KSNAVTR
+1141 KSYAVTR

-1153 EFEIVTAGNMRVGWA
+1153 ELEVETAGKMRVGWA
-1168 RPGCSPDKE
+1168 RPGCTPDKE

-1183 AYVFDGSEAQWCHQ
+1183 AYVFDGFEAQWYHQ
-1197 GVDSLGRA
+1197 GVEPLGRP

-1220 CTMMVTLNGEVL
+1220 RTMMVTLNGEVL

-1248 DGLLPVVSV
+1248 DGLLPMVIV
-1257 GVNQAGRIN
+1257 GVNQVGRLN
-1266 LGRSVGSLQYF
+1266 LGRQVDSLQYF
-1277 TVCGLQEGYQPFAVN
+1277 TVCGQQEGYEPFAVN
-1292 MARDPAMWMSF
+1292 MARDPALWMSWKRP
-1303 NQPHFTSIRP
+1303 QFTSIKP
-1313 DDQNLQVTRVSG
+1313 DDHNLQVTRLSG
-1325 STESLSSLR
+1325 STDSSFSLR
-1334 VSQRLFAHHGG
+1334 VSQRMFAHHSG
-1345 ASEMGFYRLSMP
+1345 ATEMGFYRLSMP
-1357 IECAAIL
+1357 IECDAIL
-1364 TIPAGGVLP
+1364 KSPVGGVLP
-1373 VPSNCLSSGRKE
+1373 VASNSLSPGSARKE
-1385 QEDVDSDFEMLM
+1385 QEEVDSDFEVLR
-1397 KSAHS
+1397 KSAHA
-1402 FAGSRDELSQKDHSQ
+1402 FAGSRDELNHKDHSQ

-1439 SSSARLLEDVV
+1439 NSHARLLEDVV
-1450 VDKDNYNDL
+1450 VDKDNHDHL
-1459 IQSTR
+1459 IQSSR
-1464 YYYSV
+1464 YHYSV

-1484 VTSNFRKH
+1484 VTSDFHQH
-1492 DVTFDTDSVHTVTVT
+1492 DMTFDADSVHTVTVT

-1547 CLIDTATG
+1547 CLIDTGTG

-1593 FELGRIKNVMPLSA
+1593 FEVGRIKNVMPLSA

-1614 RNATPQCPP
+1614 RNTTPQCPP

-1630 IPASWTRVPDCAL
+1630 SPVLWTRVPDSAL
-1643 KVMVDRPDECHG
+1643 KVMVDRPDESHG
-1655 WRVQCSEALQ
+1655 WRIQCSEPLQ

-1673 ENRCVSILELSELDG
+1673 ENRCVDILELSELDD
-1688 LLTFHHHTL
+1688 LLTFHHRTL
-1697 LLYCSLCTL
+1697 LLYCSLCNL
-1706 GNTRVCHALC
+1706 GNTRVCHAIC
-1716 SHIDQAQILHAIQ
+1716 SHMDQSQVLFAIQ
-1729 NPRLPGLLRSAFYQ
+1729 NPHLPGPLRSAFYQ
-1743 LLSEVHLSNHTTACL
+1743 LLIQVHLSTFTTACL
-1758 MMDHEYIVPMTDQTR
+1758 LMNHEYIVPMTDQTR
-1773 EITLYPGLAKGVN
+1773 EITLFPSATNGVS
-1786 GENGIPRTSL
+1786 GIPSTGL

-1807 SPCFVRGNGIED
+1807 PPCFVRSDGIERED
-1819 DCAVKITC
+1819 AVEIAC
-1827 TESPEIP
+1827 TDSPEIP
-1834 LDVLK
+1834 LDILK
-1839 NLTVEMF
+1839 NLTVEMLT
-1846 MAGVWAVGQG
+1846 AGVWAVGQG
-1856 VRDPVGGSTELL
+1856 VRDPVGGSIELL
-1868 LVPLLRL
+1868 LVPLIRL
-1875 FYTLLVMEVF
+1875 FYTLLVMGVF
-1885 SDEDLG
+1885 RDEDLG
-1891 KVLTLIEPGVFSADP
+1891 KVLRLIEPDVFSTNRETP
-1906 GIPQEDEDEEDSD
+1906 EEEEEEEASD
-1919 DEKEWNSS
+1919 DENECEGGNKE
-1927 REKDDMPKQGL
+1927 EDDIPKQGL

-1951 CHLLSYLCDCQTR
+1951 CHLLSYLCDCQMR
-1964 HRVEAVAAFSDTFVH
+1964 HRIEAVIAFSDSFVR
-1979 QLQENQRFRYNQV
+1979 QLQENQHFRYSQV

-2022 SFREDGLN
+2022 SFREDELN

-2045 HHLNTHCG
+2045 HLLNTNCG
-2053 IELDSDTN
+2053 IELDSDTE
-2061 DDEDAEM
+2061 DEENLEM
-2068 SVKDRLLSLVARV
+2068 SVRDRLLSLVARV
-2081 TRLKKKPIEVVESR
+2081 TGLKRKPIEVEESR
-2095 PQSAKSLKQL
+2095 PQSSKSLKKL
-2105 ISETMVHWAQ
+2105 VSETMVHWAQ
-2115 ETEIENPELVEAVFS
+2115 ETEMEDPELVRAIFS

-2143 AGPLSRAYTISQT
+2143 SGPLSRAYTISQA

-2161 MALLSSLSQI
+2161 MTLLSSLGQI
-2171 RSLLSVRMG
+2171 RSLLCVCMG

-2230 EIAFPK
+2230 EITFPK

-2313 LAGCGLKSCSMLV
+2313 LAGCGLQSCPMLV

-2394 AIRISDDPSMDGPC
+2394 AIRISEDPSMDGPC

-2414 KTLDVVQ
+2414 RTLNLVRD
-2421 NNNDDL
+2421 NDDDL

-2475 QDLEGVISISF
+2475 QDLKGVISISF
-2486 QIPSVSKDGL
+2486 QVPSVSKDGL
-2496 VIEPDLSTVFCP
+2496 VVEPDLSTVFCP

-2541 LQAAVSLDTQADL
+2541 LQAAVSLDTTDL

-2563 NRYLCATVLP
+2563 NRYLCTTVLP
-2573 LLIKCSALFCALEDH
+2573 LLTKCSALFCALEDH
-2588 SFLVDSLIQAVYSLS
+2588 PLLVDSLIQAIYSLS
-2603 RALSLTKAQRDTIED
+2603 RALSLTKAQRDTIEE

-2633 PLLRRLVFDVPHLT
+2633 PLLRCLVFDVPHLT
-2647 DYSKMP
+2647 DYSKMQ

-2669 LTGGQG
+2669 LTGGQS

-2686 LSKKLFWGVF
+2686 LSRKLFWGVF
-2696 NALEKKPYEPQ
+2696 KALAKKPYEPQ
-2707 LFQLCVQCLAAVAKA
+2707 LFRLCVQCLAAVAKA
-2722 LPPDHVDSTCMSLTD
+2722 LPPDHIDSSSMSHTEGRALMDTD
-2737 RKASVDTEGHFDPQ
+2737 GHFDPQ
-2751 PVDTSNVSMPE
+2751 PVDTSNVSVPE

-2790 GEQLCENTKVHPLLK
+2790 GEQLCESTKVHPLLK
-2805 PYRALAEKEKEVY
+2805 PYRALAEKEKEAY

-2836 ERTKEGDAFGMHTCA
+2836 ERTKEGDAFDSHTCT

-2872 MDMSSIILSWDQ
+2872 LDMSSITLSWDQ

-2894 YHNTW
+2894 YHNAW
-2899 AKRKKFELE
+2899 AKRKKLELE
-2908 SKGRGDHPLLVP
+2908 SKGGGGHSLFVP

-2933 ERAQDV
+2933 ERAQDI

-2953 RKTVEMDFPAVACC
+2953 RKTVEMDFPAVANC
-2967 FGYTLLQRMLA
+2967 FGYTLLQRLLS
-2978 HTGDAQEHM
+2978 HTEDAQEHM
-2987 LELEVMQAR
+2987 VELEVMQAR
-2996 GQISKGERASHQQPI
+2996 GHVSKGERAPHQQQ
-3011 HFFSQVIL
+3011 HFFLKVIL
-3019 PLLEQYVKSHCLY
+3019 PLLEQYVKSHHLY
-3032 FLSTSRP
+3032 FLSTSHC
-3039 SRGNRSHGSKKEKE
+3039 SSGNRSHASKKEKE
-3053 MIASLFCKLAALAR
+3053 MVASLFCKLAALVR
-3067 HRISLFGNEASSVA
+3067 HRISLFGNEVSSVA
-3081 SSLRVLAQALDAST
+3081 SCLHVLAQALDART

-3101 ESIQAPLHSFFEAAA
+3101 ESIQSLLHSFFEAAA
-3116 ADLEQTVENL
+3116 ADLEMTVENL
-3126 SVTLVCLPQSRNQ
+3126 SVTLVCLPQSRSQ
-3139 QARGAARVLSYT
+3139 QARGVAKVLSYT
-3151 TSILLPTLTSLFRH
+3151 TSVLLPTLTSLFQH
-3165 LGIQNYGVDLL
+3165 LGIQNFGVDLL
-3176 VGSVQV
+3176 VGSIQV

-3197 GSICMEGQRPAA
+3197 SSIYMDGQRSAA
-3209 GACLAALAG
+3209 GACLAALTG
-3218 TFPVCFLEPALNQ
+3218 TFPVCFLEPGLNQ
-3231 NNPCSIY
+3231 NNPYSIY
-3238 NTMDA
+3238 NTMSA
-3243 TEREDLGL
+3243 AEREDMGL
-3251 PDQVED
+3251 SDQLDD
-3257 MCPLLPSFKQALR
+3257 MCLLLPTLEQALG

-3280 CQVHYIHVTEVTLP
+3280 GARQTHYIHVTEVTLP
-3294 MLCSYVSHW
+3294 VLCSYMSLW
-3303 WYWGPEGHLDSPTCT
+3303 WRWGPEGQPDSPICT
-3318 SVVPQHASDLLGHI
+3318 SVIPQHASDLLGHI
-3332 LRIIQNHVGA
+3332 LRIIHNHVGA
-3342 SQVDWM
+3342 SQGDWM
-3348 KQMAVFSQPI
+3348 KQMAVFSQSI
-3358 ICKARSELL
+3358 ISKAHPKLL

-3389 EQMKTQGCDASE
+3389 EQMKAEGSDTCE

-3429 SYRASWLKE
+3429 SNRASWLKE
-3438 PNPDAQQL
+3438 LNPDAEQL
-3446 FTMVAEV
+3446 FNMVAEV
-3453 FIFWAKSH
+3453 FVFWAKSH

-3481 LVNDD
+3481 LVNKDK
-3486 RMSKFDRE
+3486 MSKFDHE
-3494 KRRLKRKGDRYSAHT
+3494 KRRMKRKGDRYSTHT
-3509 SLIVAAMKRLLPVG
+3509 SLIVASVKRLLPVG
-3523 LRVCFPSDQ
+3523 LRVCFQSDQ
-3532 SSIMLAKNGFTQKNT
+3532 SLITLAKNGFTQKNT
-3547 EDEIREHILSC
+3547 EDEIREHVFRCHI
-3558 LTHLQK
+3558 HLQS
-3564 QESNCL
+3564 QASDCL
-3570 RQETLYAEHPSQLGA
+3570 RQETFNSEHPSQL
-3585 FTEAQRTA
+3585 EAITDAQKTV

-3607 QVEHPQRSKKPV
+3607 QVEHPQRSKRPAW
-3619 RHKVLSKQ
+3619 HKVLSKQ

-3664 EDHIFEEQL
+3664 EGHSFEEKL
-3673 VEDLAKGGVME
+3673 VEDLARGGAME
-3684 LFGGNREE
+3684 LSGGDREE
-3692 EKDLEDGAKP
+3692 EKEVEDGTKP

-3718 MESKLGNDSL
+3718 TEMSKLGNDSL
-3728 YQSYVAIMAKSCHR
+3728 YQSYAAIMAKSCHR
-3742 EDDDEVESF
+3742 ENDDDDEEQEVESF
-3751 EEKEME
+3751 EEKEMQ

-3762 YQQARLHHR
+3762 YQQARLHRR

-3782 ASKGAMGSRIAPTL
+3782 ASRGVMGSMIAPTL
-3796 KLGIALLSGGNATV
+3796 KLGIAVLSGGNAAV
-3810 QQKMLDYLREKR
+3810 QQKMLDYLRERR

-3843 AFERQNKAEGLGMAV
+3843 AFERQNKAEGLGMAM

-3934 IDVHGQHNFSKAIE
+3934 IDSHGQNNFSKAIE

-4000 QIELLKELMD
+4000 QIELLKVLMD

-4061 DLTSSDTFRE
+4061 DLTTSDAFRE
-4071 YDPDHKGCISRK
+4071 YDPDLKGCISRK
-4083 DLQKAMES
+4083 DFQKAMENS
-4091 CKRFSQV
+4091 KRFSQT
-4098 ETHFLLSCAKTGNSE
+4098 ETHFLLSCTQTDDSE
-4113 IVNYEAFV
+4113 IVDYEAFV
-4121 ARFHEPAKDIG
+4121 DRFHEPAKDIG
-4132 FSISVLLTN
+4132 FSIAVLLTN
-4141 LSEHMPNDSRLRTFL
+4141 LSEHMPNDSRLGTFL
-4156 ELADCIMT
+4156 ELAECVLT
-4164 YFQSY
+4164 YFQPY

-4245 SDAGERCAEKGGEEK
+4245 SDSGERYAERAGAEKSKSEE
-4260 SQNEDE
+4260 
-4266 RLGNEGMSFMYRW
+4266 EGLDNKGMFFM
-4279 LLLLMSVLSVKNL
+4279 LISLLSVKHL
-4292 KTLMGMT
+4292 KTLMKMT
-4299 LKDILMAAVFLLRLI
+4299 LKDILMSAVFLLRLI
-4314 FRAQV
+4314 FMAQV
-4319 RCISLIIRSIIYVL
+4319 RCISVVIRSIIYVL
-4333 YVAFVSGG
+4333 YIAFVSGG

-4368 VPSGVVRLRKHSAS
+4368 VPSGVDRLRKNSGS
-4382 LSSQRELRESRQV
+4382 LSSQRELREMGLV
-4395 APVISPREVDVLS
+4395 APVTSPREVDVLS
-4408 DIFGLRVKKEG
+4408 DIFGLKVKKDG
-4419 SQYRL
+4419 SQYKL
-4424 ITQDLTASL
+4424 IAQDLTASL
-4433 TDLFSTTSRTIAT
+4433 TDLFSTTSRTIT
-4446 ADFPDK
+4446 TTDFSEK
-4452 HQEMA
+4452 HQGTQLKIRT
-4457 HATKEEKRED
+4457 ATEEKTED
-4467 GKTPDEKGKESE
+4467 QKMPELENAKGEESE
-4479 EKAGKERAEA
+4479 KKTGRERAEA
-4489 KGRAKRCSN
+4489 EWRTKRCSN
-4498 KSEDPESQQSALW
+4498 KSEEPESQQSALW
-4511 EMISAHNKS
+4511 EMISTRNKS

-4532 RLLALL
+4532 RLLALF

-4550 KVASLPASQE
+4550 KVASLPASQKA
-4560 DEGGVTSVYQEELD
+4560 EGVITSVYSEELD
-4574 SAAEDDDDD
+4574 SAAESDDEHS
-4583 GDAVYFVLE
+4583 VYFVLE
-4592 ESSGYMEL
+4592 ESSGYMEP

-4629 FKREKEVARK
+4629 FKREKEVARR

-4708 FSLDR
+4708 FSTER

-4722 TAWSNLF
+4722 TAWSALF
-4729 NSIDVKY
+4729 NSIDMKY
-4736 QIWKLG
+4736 QVWKLG

-4747 NSFLYLAWYMLMS
+4747 NSFLYLAWYMAMS
-4760 VLGHFNNFFFAAHLL
+4760 VLGHYNNFFFAAHLL

-4806 VVVYLYTVLAFNF
+4806 VVVYLYTVVAFNF
-4819 FRKFYNRSDD
+4819 FRKFYNKSDD
-4829 KDTQDMKCND
+4829 KDNQDMKCND

-4866 GDEFEVERIVFD
+4866 GDEFEVERIIFD

>member
-1 MKKHGVS
+1 
-8 GRLNL
+8 
-13 NRLRPDVNGCLP
+13 
-25 SVAQPLSSCSFCF
+25 
-38 SDTRFILFSVAS
+38 
-50 LVQKMTDTGE
+50 MTDTRDG
-60 ADDEFQF
+60 DDEFQF
-67 LRTGDEVVLQS
+67 LRMGDEVVLQS
-78 IFTSQDEHVKLCL
+78 TFTSQEEHVKLCL

-132 QEMLTHSA
+132 QEKLAHSE
-140 HLAAEV
+140 HLATEV
-146 GAGGSHR
+146 GSGGSHR

-175 STSQSSTDKLAFDVG
+175 SSSQSSTDKLAFDVG

-195 GGEACWWTIHPASRQ
+195 AGEACWWTVHPASRQ

-235 LSFGAVHD
+235 LSFGTVFD
-243 NKSLSDSLMVNAAFQ
+243 NKSLSDGLIVNAAFQ

-279 GGDTLRLLHSH
+279 GDDTLRLLHSH
-290 SDACLTAPSAEQGE
+290 SDACLTIPSTEQGE
-304 ELQRMIHYETGSVS
+304 ELQRIMHYEIGSVS
-318 SHAHSLWRLEILCVV
+318 SHARSLWRLEILRVV

-348 HMTTGRYL
+348 HVTTGRYL
-356 GLTEEKGLI
+356 GLTEEKGLH
-365 LVDRDKADI
+365 LVDRDKANI
-374 STTSFCFRSSKEKLD
+374 NTTSFCFQSSKEKLD
-389 SGTKAN
+389 TGTKTNA
-395 VDGMGMP
+395 DGMGSP
-402 EIKYGDSVCY
+402 EIKYGDSICY
-412 IQHVDSRLWLTYQA
+412 VQHVDSGLWLTYQA
-426 IDVKSTLMGC
+426 IDAQSTRMGGTQ
-436 ALRKAILH
+436 RKAILH

-454 LSCSLREESH
+454 LSRSQREESH
-464 AARLIR
+464 TARLIR
-470 TATLL
+470 SATLL
-475 FTLFIRKLDGF
+475 FTRFIRKLDGF
-486 SHQTNFTTDLPMEKV
+486 QQGNLTSVSLPMDLV

-519 DQETKQSSL
+519 GREAKQNNM

-538 QEEGVTDLVLDCI
+538 QEEGVLDLVLDCI
-551 DRLHHYGSASH
+551 DRLHQYSSGSH
-562 FAEAAQSDTGEEW
+562 FAEAAQSDTEEEW
-575 ELLITRFYELLAAL
+575 ETILNRFYELLAAL
-589 LRGNRVNCAH
+589 IRGNRVNCAH

-605 WLLSRLD
+605 WLISRLD
-612 RLEASA
+612 RLEASC
-618 GVLEVLQCVLVE
+618 GVLEVLHCVLVE

-643 NSVISFLDKH
+643 HSIISFLDKH

-687 YRDLLL
+687 DRDLLL
-693 QTRLTN
+693 QTRLAN
-699 RVTSMRPNIF
+699 QVTSVRPNIF
-709 LAMGEDSAQHRRWYY
+709 LAFGEDSAQHRRWYY
-724 ELIVD
+724 ELVVD
-729 HVDSFLT
+729 HVDAFLT

-745 WACTEGYRPRP
+745 WACTEGYQPRP
-756 TGGEGWGCNGVGDDL
+756 TGGDGWGGNGVGDDL
-771 CSFGFDGLYLWA
+771 CSYGFDGLHLWL
-783 GCVGRRVTSPFPHLL
+783 GCVGRRVSSPFPHLL

-807 LDLTAPC
+807 LDLSAPC

-828 ENFSADGLL
+828 ENFTADGPL

-853 GGRHGDFRFLPPPGF
+853 GGRHGEFRFLPPPGF

-882 VEPCQQYILDH
+882 LEPCQKYILDH
-893 GEGKQELIGPL
+893 GEGKQELIGPS
-904 VPATPVTFTPMP
+904 VPATPVTFTPTP
-916 VDISKVVLPLQLEYI
+916 IDISKVVLPPQLQDI
-931 REKLAENIHEL
+931 QEKMAENLHEL
-942 WAMDKIDLGWTY
+942 WAMDKIDLGWTHGP
-954 ETVRDE
+954 VRDE
-960 LKRHDPCLVEFSKL
+960 VKRHDSCLVEFSKL

-979 NQNLQIAQDTLRTL
+979 NQNLQMAQDTLRTL

-999 LGLTEDHAEE
+999 IGLTDDHAEGK
-1009 RVKYMRLATK
+1009 VKYMRLATK
-1019 YELPSGYRPAPVDL
+1019 YEQPSGYRPAPVDM

-1040 AHEEVVNLLAENDHN
+1040 AHDEVVNLLAENDHN
-1055 VWARDHIKQ
+1055 VWARERIKQ
-1064 GWTYGTQQDVKA
+1064 GWTYGAQQDVKA
-1076 KRSPHLVPYSL
+1076 KRSPYLVPYSL
-1087 LDERSRRVGRESVK
+1087 LDEKSRKLGRESVT
-1101 EAVCTLLAYGYNLEP
+1101 EAVCTLLAYGYSLEP
-1116 LSQEQ
+1116 LNQERT
-1121 ITLSNPC
+1121 TLSNPC
-1128 LFSSETCRVFRPD
+1128 LFSAEKCRVFRPD
-1141 KSNAVTR
+1141 KSYAVTQ

-1168 RPGCSPDKE
+1168 RPGCTPDKE
-1177 LGSDDQ
+1177 LGSDNQ
-1183 AYVFDGSEAQWCHQ
+1183 AYVFDGFEAQWYHQ
-1197 GVDSLGRA
+1197 GVEPLGRP
-1205 WQRGDVVGCLVDMAE
+1205 WQRGDVVGCLVDTAE

-1241 AKDFDIR
+1241 AMDFDIR

-1257 GVNQAGRIN
+1257 GLNQVGILN
-1266 LGRSVGSLQYF
+1266 LGRHVGSLQYF
-1277 TVCGLQEGYQPFAVN
+1277 TVCGLQEGYEPFAIH
-1292 MARDPAMWMSF
+1292 MARDPALWMSRK
-1303 NQPHFTSIRP
+1303 QPQFSSIMP
-1313 DDQNLQVTRVSG
+1313 DDHNFQVTRVS
-1325 STESLSSLR
+1325 SSNDSLSSLR

-1345 ASEMGFYRLSMP
+1345 GSDMGFYRLSMS
-1357 IECAAIL
+1357 IQCAAIL
-1364 TIPAGGVLP
+1364 TSPAGGVLP
-1373 VPSNCLSSGRKE
+1373 VASNSLSPGRKE
-1385 QEDVDSDFEMLM
+1385 QEEVDSDFEVLM
-1397 KSAHS
+1397 KSAHG
-1402 FAGSRDELSQKDHSQ
+1402 FAGSRDELNHKDHSH

-1431 TKPGLVSS
+1431 TKPDLVSS
-1439 SSSARLLEDVV
+1439 NSSARLLEDVV
-1450 VDKDNYNDL
+1450 VDKDNYDHL
-1459 IQSTR
+1459 IQSSR

-1484 VTSNFRKH
+1484 VTSDFHQHNMN
-1492 DVTFDTDSVHTVTVT
+1492 FDTDNVLTATVT

-1516 ESVKRCN
+1516 ESVKRCD

-1537 SRRSSGLEIG
+1537 SRRSAGLEIG

-1560 SSGVEMATFY
+1560 SSGVEMANFY

-1593 FELGRIKNVMPLSA
+1593 FELGNIKKVMPLST

-1630 IPASWTRVPDCAL
+1630 KPVSWTRVPGRAL
-1643 KVMVDRPDECHG
+1643 KVMVDQPDERHG
-1655 WRVQCSEALQ
+1655 WRVQCYEPLQ
-1665 VMTLQIPD
+1665 VLTLQIPD
-1673 ENRCVSILELSELDG
+1673 ENRSVDILELSELDD

-1697 LLYCSLCTL
+1697 LLYCSLCAF
-1706 GNTRVCHALC
+1706 GNTRVCHVLC
-1716 SHIDQAQILHAIQ
+1716 SHVDQSQVLHAIQ
-1729 NPRLPGLLRSAFYQ
+1729 NPHLPGPLRSAFYQ
-1743 LLSEVHLSNHTTACL
+1743 LLIQVHLSSHTTACH
-1758 MMDHEYIVPMTDQTR
+1758 MMNHEYIVPMTDETR
-1773 EITLYPGLAKGVN
+1773 EITLYPSPATGFIGRN
-1786 GENGIPRTSL
+1786 GQPPEGISSTSL
-1796 STSLKPQMHFS
+1796 STSLKPRINFS
-1807 SPCFVRGNGIED
+1807 SPCFVRSDEMKGD
-1819 DCAVKITC
+1819 DAGEIAC
-1827 TESPEIP
+1827 TDSPEIP
-1834 LDVLK
+1834 LDILK
-1839 NLTVEMF
+1839 NLTIEMLT
-1846 MAGVWAVGQG
+1846 AGVWAVGQG
-1856 VRDPVGGSTELL
+1856 VRDPVGGSIELL
-1868 LVPLLRL
+1868 LVPLIRL
-1875 FYTLLVMEVF
+1875 FYTLLVMGVF
-1885 SDEDLG
+1885 GDEDVG
-1891 KVLTLIEPGVFSADP
+1891 KVLRLIEPAFFSGDTETLEE
-1906 GIPQEDEDEEDSD
+1906 QEIEEAGD
-1919 DEKEWNSS
+1919 DEKQWKGGNK
-1927 REKDDMPKQGL
+1927 KDENPKQGL

-1951 CHLLSYLCDCQTR
+1951 CHLLSYMCDCQVR
-1964 HRVEAVAAFSDTFVH
+1964 HRVEAVVAFSDNFVG

-2022 SFREDGLN
+2022 SFREEEQQKN

-2045 HHLNTHCG
+2045 HLLNTHCG
-2053 IELDSDTN
+2053 IELNSDTEHE
-2061 DDEDAEM
+2061 EDAER
-2068 SVKDRLLSLVARV
+2068 SLRDQLLSLAARV
-2081 TRLKKKPIEVVESR
+2081 IGLKKTPIEVEGSR
-2095 PQSAKSLKQL
+2095 ARSVKSLKTL

-2115 ETEIENPELVEAVFS
+2115 ETEMEDPELVRAVFS

-2143 AGPLSRAYTISQT
+2143 AGPLCKAYTISQA

-2180 KEEERLMIRK
+2180 KEEERLMIRR
-2190 LGDIMNNKV
+2190 LGDIMNNKI

-2230 EIAFPK
+2230 ITFPK

-2251 SRHNQGALFDHLSY
+2251 SRQNQGALFDHLSY

-2297 LALAL
+2297 LALVL

-2313 LAGCGLKSCSMLV
+2313 LAGCGLQSCPMLV

-2362 YVVLRLL
+2362 YVVLKLL

-2388 LAAMEE
+2388 LSAMEE
-2394 AIRISDDPSMDGPC
+2394 AIKISEDPSMDGPC

-2414 KTLDVVQ
+2414 RTLDVVQ
-2421 NNNDDL
+2421 DNDDDL

-2475 QDLEGVISISF
+2475 RDLEGVISISF
-2486 QIPSVSKDGL
+2486 QIPSSKDGL
-2496 VIEPDLSTVFCP
+2496 VVEPDLSTVFCP
-2508 EHKAAMVLFLDR
+2508 DHKAAMVLFLDR
-2520 VYGIENQ
+2520 VYGFENQ
-2527 SFLLHLLEVGFLPD
+2527 HFLLHLLEFGFLPD
-2541 LQAAVSLDTQADL
+2541 LQAAVSLDTADL

-2563 NRYLCATVLP
+2563 NRYLCTSVLP
-2573 LLIKCSALFCALEDH
+2573 LLTKCSALFCALEDH
-2588 SFLVDSLIQAVYSLS
+2588 ALLVDSLIQAIYSLS

-2628 PSMMQ
+2628 PSKMQ
-2633 PLLRRLVFDVPHLT
+2633 PLLRRLAFDVPHLT

-2653 LKLLTSH
+2653 LKLLISH

-2669 LTGGQG
+2669 LPEGQG

-2686 LSKKLFWGVF
+2686 LSRKLFWGVF
-2696 NALEKKPYEPQ
+2696 KALPKKPYEPQ
-2707 LFQLCVQCLAAVAKA
+2707 LFRLCVQCLAALAKA
-2722 LPPDHVDSTCMSLTD
+2722 LPPDHMDSSGVSHTE
-2737 RKASVDTEGHFDPQ
+2737 RKASMDTEGHFDPM
-2751 PVDTSNVSMPE
+2751 PVDTSNVSVPE

-2805 PYRALAEKEKEVY
+2805 PYRALAEKEKEAY
-2818 RWAIKETIKSML
+2818 RLAIKETIKSML

-2836 ERTKEGDAFGMHTCA
+2836 ERTKEGDAFGTHTFT

-2863 GASMFSPKP
+2863 GASTFSPKP
-2872 MDMSSIILSWDQ
+2872 MDMSSITLSWDQ
-2884 CAMAEQLAEN
+2884 YAMAEQLAKN
-2894 YHNTW
+2894 YHNAW
-2899 AKRKKFELE
+2899 AKRKKLELE
-2908 SKGRGDHPLLVP
+2908 SKGGGGHSMCVP

-2953 RKTVEMDFPAVACC
+2953 RKTVEMDFPAIANC
-2967 FGYTLLQRMLA
+2967 FGYTLLQRLLS
-2978 HTGDAQEHM
+2978 HTEDAQEHM

-2996 GQISKGERASHQQPI
+2996 GQISKGDRAPHQTPI
-3011 HFFSQVIL
+3011 NFFSKVIL
-3019 PLLEQYVKSHCLY
+3019 PLLEQYVKSHGLY
-3032 FLSTSRP
+3032 FLSTSLC
-3039 SRGNRSHGSKKEKE
+3039 SSGSRSHASKKEKE
-3053 MIASLFCKLAALAR
+3053 MIASLFCKLAALVR
-3067 HRISLFGNEASSVA
+3067 HRISLFGNDASSVA
-3081 SSLRVLAQALDAST
+3081 SCLHVLAQALDARV

-3101 ESIQAPLHSFFEAAA
+3101 ESIQASLHSFFEEAA
-3116 ADLEQTVENL
+3116 ADLEMTVENL
-3126 SVTLVCLPQSRNQ
+3126 SVTMVCLPQSRSQ
-3139 QARGAARVLSYT
+3139 QARGVAKVISFT
-3151 TSILLPTLTSLFRH
+3151 TSILLPTLTSLFQH
-3165 LGIQNYGVDLL
+3165 LGNQNYGVDLL
-3176 VGSVQV
+3176 VGTIQV

-3197 GSICMEGQRPAA
+3197 SSIYMEGQRPAA
-3209 GACLAALAG
+3209 GACLAALTG
-3218 TFPVCFLEPALNQ
+3218 TFPVCFLEPSLNQ
-3231 NNPCSIY
+3231 KNPYSIY
-3238 NTMDA
+3238 NTMSA
-3243 TEREDLGL
+3243 SEREDLGL
-3251 PDQVED
+3251 PNQVED
-3257 MCPLLPSFKQALR
+3257 MCPLLPSLEQALGL
-3270 EVEELAGAGA
+3270 VEELAGAGA
-3280 CQVHYIHVTEVTLP
+3280 GARQSHYIHVTEVTLP
-3294 MLCSYVSHW
+3294 MLCSYMSRW
-3303 WYWGPEGHLDSPTCT
+3303 WYWGPEGQPDSQICT
-3318 SVVPQHASDLLGHI
+3318 AVIPQHASDLLGHM
-3332 LRIIQNHVGA
+3332 LRIIHNHVGA
-3342 SQVDWM
+3342 SQGDWM
-3348 KQMAVFSQPI
+3348 KQLAVYSQPI
-3358 ICKARSELL
+3358 ICKARTELL
-3367 KSHFLPLMEKLRK
+3367 KSHFLPLMEKVRK

-3389 EQMKTQGCDASE
+3389 EQMKAEGCDTSE

-3429 SYRASWLKE
+3429 SNRASWLKE
-3438 PNPDAQQL
+3438 SNPDTEQL
-3446 FTMVAEV
+3446 FSMVAEV

-3461 NFKWEEQNYVVQN
+3461 NFKWEEQNFVVQN

-3481 LVNDD
+3481 LVNNDK
-3486 RMSKFDRE
+3486 MSKFDHE
-3494 KRRLKRKGDRYSAHT
+3494 QRRMKRKGDRYSTHT
-3509 SLIVAAMKRLLPVG
+3509 SLIVASMKRLLPVG
-3523 LRVCFPSDQ
+3523 LRVCFPSDH
-3532 SSIMLAKNGFTQKNT
+3532 SLIMLAKSGFTQKNT
-3547 EDEIREHILSC
+3547 EDEIREQVFNC
-3558 LTHLQK
+3558 LIHLQS
-3564 QESNCL
+3564 QVSNCL
-3570 RQETLYAEHPSQLGA
+3570 RQDSLYAEHPSQPWA
-3585 FTEAQRTA
+3585 IPDAKMNV
-3593 DRILEIARVLYYLD
+3593 DRILDIARVLYYLD
-3607 QVEHPQRSKKPV
+3607 QVEHPQRSKKPAW
-3619 RHKVLSKQ
+3619 HKVLSKQ

-3652 FLQGYNKSWISA
+3652 FLQGYNTSWISA
-3664 EDHIFEEQL
+3664 EDHSFEEKL
-3673 VEDLAKGGVME
+3673 VEDLASGGVMD
-3684 LFGGNREE
+3684 LCGGVREE
-3692 EKDLEDGAKP
+3692 EKKVEEGAQP
-3702 IDPLLQLIT
+3702 IDPLLQLIS

-3718 MESKLGNDSL
+3718 MEMSKLGNDGL
-3728 YQSYVAIMAKSCHR
+3728 YTSYAAIMAKSCHR
-3742 EDDDEVESF
+3742 EDDDDDEEQEVESF
-3751 EEKEME
+3751 EEKEMK
-3757 KQKLL
+3757 KQKLV
-3762 YQQARLHHR
+3762 YQQARLHRR

-3782 ASKGAMGSRIAPTL
+3782 ASKGAMGSMIAPTL
-3796 KLGIALLSGGNATV
+3796 KLGIAVLNGGNATV
-3810 QQKMLDYLREKR
+3810 QQKMLDYLKEKQ
-3822 DVGFFQSMAGLMLSC
+3822 DVCFFQSMAGLMRSC

-3843 AFERQNKAEGLGMAV
+3843 AFERQNKAEGLGMAM

-3899 GNNTTVNIIISTV
+3899 GNNTTVNIIITTV

-3925 YWYYSGKDV
+3925 YWYYSGMEV
-3934 IDVHGQHNFSKAIE
+3934 IDVQGQQNFSKAIK

-4024 GNVVNG
+4024 GTVVNG

-4061 DLTSSDTFRE
+4061 DLTSSDAFRE
-4071 YDPDHKGCISRK
+4071 YDPDFKGCISRK
-4083 DLQKAMES
+4083 DFQKAMEI
-4091 CKRFSQV
+4091 CKRFSQA
-4098 ETHFLLSCAKTGNSE
+4098 EIQFLLSCVKTDDSE
-4113 IVNYEAFV
+4113 IVDFEAFV
-4121 ARFHEPAKDIG
+4121 DRFHEPAKDIS
-4132 FSISVLLTN
+4132 FSIAVLLTN
-4141 LSEHMPNDSRLRTFL
+4141 LSEHMPNDLRLRTFL
-4156 ELADCIMT
+4156 ELAECVLT
-4164 YFQSY
+4164 YFQPY

-4205 KRQFIFDVVNE
+4205 KRQFVFDVVNE

-4238 LAAQISG
+4238 LAAKISG
-4245 SDAGERCAEKGGEEK
+4245 SATGERYADKGGEEK
-4260 SQNEDE
+4260 RQCEEEALN
-4266 RLGNEGMSFMYRW
+4266 NKGMFFMYHW
-4279 LLLLMSVLSVKNL
+4279 LLLLISLLSVKNL
-4292 KTLMGMT
+4292 KALMKMT
-4299 LKDILMAAVFLLRLI
+4299 LKDILMSAVFFLAFI
-4314 FRAQV
+4314 FKAQV
-4319 RCISLIIRSIIYVL
+4319 RCICVVIRSILYVL
-4333 YVAFVSGG
+4333 YIVFVSGG
-4341 LIEGAKRMRISD
+4341 LIEGAKMMSISD
-4353 LLGGI
+4353 LLSGI
-4358 LEPTLDEVMG
+4358 LEPTLDEVME
-4368 VPSGVVRLRKHSAS
+4368 VPSGVDRLRKFSAS
-4382 LSSQRELRESRQV
+4382 FSSQRELMEFGHV
-4395 APVISPREVDVLS
+4395 AVGTSSREVDVLS
-4408 DIFGLRVKKEG
+4408 DIFGLKVKKEEG
-4419 SQYRL
+4419 QYRV
-4424 ITQDLTASL
+4424 ITQDLAASL
-4433 TDLFSTTSRTIAT
+4433 TDLTSKTISI
-4446 ADFPDK
+4446 ADLSEK
-4452 HQEMA
+4452 HQETQLK
-4457 HATKEEKRED
+4457 ATTATE
-4467 GKTPDEKGKESE
+4467 GKTEDETMPELKDAKGKESE
-4479 EKAGKERAEA
+4479 KKITKEKAEAEWKA
-4489 KGRAKRCSN
+4489 KTCSN
-4498 KSEDPESQQSALW
+4498 KSEEPESQNSAFW
-4511 EMISAHNKS
+4511 EMISTHNKS

-4532 RLLALL
+4532 RLLALF

-4560 DEGGVTSVYQEELD
+4560 EEVVVTSGNSEDLD
-4574 SAAEDDDDD
+4574 SAADDDKQGRD
-4583 GDAVYFVLE
+4583 YFVLE
-4592 ESSGYMEL
+4592 ESSGYMEP
-4600 SLHFLA
+4600 SLRFLA

-4621 CLKVPLVI
+4621 CLKLPLVI
-4629 FKREKEVARK
+4629 FKREKEVARR

-4648 EQPPEEDIKGQ
+4648 EQPAEEDIKGQ
-4659 WDRLVINTPSFP
+4659 WDRLVINAPSFP

-4678 VKRKVMDKYGDFYGC
+4678 VKKKVMDKYGDFYGC

-4708 FSLDR
+4708 FSSER
-4713 KERKRLKRD
+4713 KERRRLKRE
-4722 TAWSNLF
+4722 TAWSALF
-4729 NSIDVKY
+4729 NCIDMKY
-4736 QIWKLG
+4736 QVWKLG
-4742 VVFTD
+4742 VVCTD
-4747 NSFLYLAWYMLMS
+4747 NSFLYLAWYMAMS
-4760 VLGHFNNFFFAAHLL
+4760 ILGHYNNFFFAAHLL

-4806 VVVYLYTVLAFNF
+4806 VVVYLYTVVAFNF
-4819 FRKFYNRSDD
+4819 FRKFYNKSDD
-4829 KDTQDMKCND
+4829 KDTRDMKCND

-4854 GGGIGDEIEDPA
+4854 GGGIGDEIDDPA

-4920 ICGIGSEYFDKVPH
+4920 ICGIGSEYFDTVPH
-4934 GFETHTLQEHNLANY
+4934 GFEIHTLQEHNLANY

-4973 MYQERSWEFFPVGDC
+4973 MYQERCWEFFPVGDC

>member
-1 MKKHGVS
+1 MS
-8 GRLNL
+8 
-13 NRLRPDVNGCLP
+13 
-25 SVAQPLSSCSFCF
+25 
-38 SDTRFILFSVAS
+38 
-50 LVQKMTDTGE
+50 DTGE
-60 ADDEFQF
+60 GEDEFQF

-78 IFTSQDEHVKLCL
+78 TFTSQEEHVKLCL

-132 QEMLTHSA
+132 QEMLALSKN
-140 HLAAEV
+140 LAAEV

-153 TLLYGQAVLFL
+153 TLLYGQSVLFL

-175 STSQSSTDKLAFDVG
+175 SSSQSSTDKLAFDVG

-195 GGEACWWTIHPASRQ
+195 AGETCWWTVHPASRQ

-235 LSFGAVHD
+235 LSSGAVFD
-243 NKSLSDSLMVNAAFQ
+243 NKSLSDSLIVNAAFQ

-270 GGVAQGYLK
+270 GGVAQGFLK

-290 SDACLTAPSAEQGE
+290 SDACLTIPSTEQGE
-304 ELQRMIHYETGSVS
+304 ELQRIMHYEIGSVS
-318 SHAHSLWRLEILCVV
+318 SHARSLWRLEILRVV
-333 WSGRHTCWGQPFRLC
+333 WSGRHTCWGQTFRLC
-348 HMTTGRYL
+348 HVTTGRYL
-356 GLTEEKGLI
+356 GLTEEKGLH

-374 STTSFCFRSSKEKLD
+374 NTTSFCFRSSKEKLD
-389 SGTKAN
+389 TGTKTN
-395 VDGMGMP
+395 VDGMGTP
-402 EIKYGDSVCY
+402 EIKYGDSICY
-412 IQHVDSRLWLTYQA
+412 VQHVDSGLWLTYQA
-426 IDVKSTLMGC
+426 TDTKSTRMGG
-436 ALRKAILH
+436 AQRKAILH

-454 LSCSLREESH
+454 LSRSQREESH
-464 AARLIR
+464 TARLIR
-470 TATLL
+470 TAILL
-475 FTLFIRKLDGF
+475 FTRFIRKLDGF
-486 SHQTNFTTDLPMEKV
+486 SQQGNLPSVTLPMDTV

-519 DQETKQSSL
+519 GHEAKQNSMA
-528 TALKNRQNMF
+528 ALKNRQNMF
-538 QEEGVTDLVLDCI
+538 QEEGVIDLVLDCI
-551 DRLHHYGSASH
+551 DRLQQYSSASQ
-562 FAEAAQSDTGEEW
+562 FAEAAQGDTGEEW
-575 ELLITRFYELLAAL
+575 ETILNRFYELLAAL
-589 LRGNRVNCAH
+589 IRGNRVNCAH

-605 WLLSRLD
+605 WLIGRLD
-612 RLEASA
+612 RLEASS
-618 GVLEVLQCVLVE
+618 GVLEVLHCVLVE

-643 NSVISFLDKH
+643 HSIVSFLDKH
-653 GCNHKVLEVL
+653 GCNHKVLELL

-687 YRDLLL
+687 ERDLLL
-693 QTRLTN
+693 QTRLVN
-699 RVTSMRPNIF
+699 QVTSMRPNIF

-724 ELIVD
+724 ELVVD
-729 HVDSFLT
+729 HVDPFLT

-745 WACTEGYRPRP
+745 WACTEGYQPRP
-756 TGGEGWGCNGVGDDL
+756 TGGEGWGGNGVGDDL
-771 CSFGFDGLYLWA
+771 CSYGFDGLHLWS
-783 GCVGRRVTSPFPHLL
+783 GCVARRVNSPFPHLL
-798 KDDDVVSCC
+798 KNDDIVSCC
-807 LDLTAPC
+807 LDLSAPC

-828 ENFSADGLL
+828 ENFSANGLL
-837 YPVVSFSAG
+837 YPVVSLSAG
-846 VKVRFLF
+846 VKVRFLL
-853 GGRHGDFRFLPPPGF
+853 GGTHGEFRFLPPPGF
-868 APCSDA
+868 APCSEA

-882 VEPCQQYILDH
+882 VEPCHRYIMDH
-893 GEGKQELIGPL
+893 RDGKQELIGPL
-904 VPATPVTFTPMP
+904 VPVTPVTFTPTP
-916 VDISKVVLPLQLEYI
+916 VDINKVVLPPQIEDI
-931 REKLAENIHEL
+931 QEKMAENIHEL

-954 ETVRDE
+954 GSVKDE
-960 LKRHDPCLVEFSKL
+960 GIKHDPCLVEFSKL
-974 SEQER
+974 PEQDR
-979 NQNLQIAQDTLRTL
+979 NHNRQIAQDTLRTL
-993 LAFGFH
+993 LA
-999 LGLTEDHAEE
+999 LGVHIALSDDHREE
-1009 RVKYMRLATK
+1009 RVRYTRLSTK
-1019 YELPSGYRPAPVDL
+1019 YEQPSGYRPAPVDL

-1040 AHEEVVNLLAENDHN
+1040 AHEEVITLLAEDGHN
-1055 VWARDHIKQ
+1055 VWARERIKQ
-1064 GWTYGTQQDVKA
+1064 GWTYGAQQDVKA
-1076 KRSPHLVPYSL
+1076 KRSPYLVPYSL
-1087 LDERSRRVGRESVK
+1087 LDEKSRRVGREGVRDTVS
-1101 EAVCTLLAYGYNLEP
+1101 TLLAYGYSLE
-1116 LSQEQ
+1116 LLNQEQ
-1121 ITLSNPC
+1121 STLSNPC
-1128 LFSSETCRVFRPD
+1128 LFSAEKCRVFRPD
-1141 KSNAVTR
+1141 KSYAVTR

-1168 RPGCSPDKE
+1168 RPGCTPDKE

-1183 AYVFDGSEAQWCHQ
+1183 AYVFDGFEAQWYHQ
-1197 GVDSLGRA
+1197 GGEPLGRP
-1205 WQRGDVVGCLVDMAE
+1205 WQRGDVVGCLVDITE

-1241 AKDFDIR
+1241 AKDFDVG
-1248 DGLLPVVSV
+1248 DGMLPVVSV
-1257 GVNQAGRIN
+1257 GVNQVGRLN
-1266 LGRSVGSLQYF
+1266 LGREVGSLQYF
-1277 TVCGLQEGYQPFAVN
+1277 TVCGLQEGYEPFAVN
-1292 MARDPAMWMSF
+1292 MTRDPALWMSWK
-1303 NQPHFTSIRP
+1303 QPQFTSILP
-1313 DDQNLQVTRVSG
+1313 DNHNLQVTRVG
-1325 STESLSSLR
+1325 SSTDSLSSLR
-1334 VSQRLFAHHGG
+1334 ISQRLFAHHSGG
-1345 ASEMGFYRLSMP
+1345 SEMDFYRLSMS

-1364 TIPAGGVLP
+1364 TSPARSVPP
-1373 VPSNCLSSGRKE
+1373 VAANSFSPGRKE
-1385 QEDVDSDFEMLM
+1385 QEELDSDFEVLM
-1397 KSAHS
+1397 KSARS
-1402 FAGSRDELSQKDHSQ
+1402 FAGSRDELNHKDHTH

-1431 TKPGLVSS
+1431 TKPDLVSS
-1439 SSSARLLEDVV
+1439 NSSARLLEDVV
-1450 VDKDNYNDL
+1450 VDKDNHDHL
-1459 IQSTR
+1459 IQSSR

-1484 VTSNFRKH
+1484 VTSDFHQH
-1492 DVTFDTDSVHTVTVT
+1492 DMTFDPDNIHTVTVT
-1507 LGDDSGKVQ
+1507 LGDDSGKVR

-1560 SSGVEMATFY
+1560 SSGVEMFTFY

-1630 IPASWTRVPDCAL
+1630 SPVSWTRVPSDTL
-1643 KVMVDRPDECHG
+1643 KVSVDRPDDHHG
-1655 WRVQCSEALQ
+1655 WRVQCLESLQ

-1673 ENRCVSILELSELDG
+1673 ENRCVDILELSELDE
-1688 LLTFHHHTL
+1688 LLIFHHHTL
-1697 LLYCSLCTL
+1697 LLYYSLCAL
-1706 GNTRVCHALC
+1706 GNTRICHAIC
-1716 SHIDQAQILHAIQ
+1716 SHVDQSQVLHAIQ
-1729 NPRLPGLLRSAFYQ
+1729 NPHLPGPLRSAYYQ
-1743 LLSEVHLSNHTTACL
+1743 LLIQVHLSSHSTACL
-1758 MMDHEYIVPMTDQTR
+1758 TMTHEYIVPMTDQTR
-1773 EITLYPGLAKGVN
+1773 DITLYPSPAN
-1786 GENGIPRTSL
+1786 GGNGRNGQPPEGFSSSSL
-1796 STSLKPQMHFS
+1796 STSLKPPMRFS
-1807 SPCFVRGNGIED
+1807 CPCFVRSDGMEGNV
-1819 DCAVKITC
+1819 AVEIVC
-1827 TESPEIP
+1827 TDSPEIP
-1834 LDVLK
+1834 LDILRS
-1839 NLTVEMF
+1839 LTVEMLT
-1846 MAGVWAVGQG
+1846 AGVWAVSQG

-1868 LVPLLRL
+1868 LVPLIRL
-1875 FYTLLVMEVF
+1875 FYTLLVMGALG
-1885 SDEDLG
+1885 DEELG
-1891 KVLTLIEPGVFSADP
+1891 KVLKLIEPGVFSTDAETP
-1906 GIPQEDEDEEDSD
+1906 EEEEEEEEDASD
-1919 DEKEWNSS
+1919 DEIEGQRGSKKE
-1927 REKDDMPKQGL
+1927 DDIPQQGL

-1951 CHLLSYLCDCQTR
+1951 CHLLSYLCDCQVR
-1964 HRVEAVAAFSDTFVH
+1964 HRVEAVVAFSDNFVG

-2022 SFREDGLN
+2022 SFREDTEQES

-2035 EIQQLLQDFH
+2035 EIQQPLQDFH
-2045 HHLNTHCG
+2045 HLLNTHCG
-2053 IELDSDTN
+2053 IELDSDSE
-2061 DDEDAEM
+2061 DEEDAEK

-2081 TRLKKKPIEVVESR
+2081 LGLKVTPIEVEECK
-2095 PQSAKSLKQL
+2095 PQSPKSLKKL
-2105 ISETMVHWAQ
+2105 ISQTMVRWAQ
-2115 ETEIENPELVEAVFS
+2115 ETEMEDPELVRAIFS
-2130 LLHRQYQGLGGQM
+2130 LLHRQYQGLSGQM
-2143 AGPLSRAYTISQT
+2143 AAPLSRAYTISQA

-2161 MALLSSLSQI
+2161 MALLFSLGHI

-2180 KEEERLMIRK
+2180 KEEERRMIRR
-2190 LGDIMNNKV
+2190 LGDIMNNKI

-2230 EIAFPK
+2230 EICFPK

-2313 LAGCGLKSCSMLV
+2313 LAGCGLQSCLMLV

-2394 AIRISDDPSMDGPC
+2394 AIRISEDTSMDGPC

-2414 KTLDVVQ
+2414 RTLDLVQ
-2421 NNNDDL
+2421 ENDDDL

-2486 QIPSVSKDGL
+2486 QIPSVSKDGS
-2496 VIEPDLSTVFCP
+2496 VVEPDLSTVFCP
-2508 EHKAAMVLFLDR
+2508 DHKAAMVLFLYR

-2541 LQAAVSLDTQADL
+2541 LQAAVSLDTADL

-2563 NRYLCATVLP
+2563 NRYLCTAVLP
-2573 LLIKCSALFCALEDH
+2573 LLTKCSALFSGLEDH
-2588 SFLVDSLIQAVYSLS
+2588 ASLLDSLIQAIYCLS

-2633 PLLRRLVFDVPHLT
+2633 PLLRRLVFDVPNLT
-2647 DYSKMP
+2647 EHSKMP

-2675 DQGLASEEELH
+2675 DQGFASDEELQ
-2686 LSKKLFWGVF
+2686 LSRKLFWGVF
-2696 NALEKKPYEPQ
+2696 KALAKKPYEPQ
-2707 LFQLCVQCLAAVAKA
+2707 LFRLCVQCLAAVAKA
-2722 LPPDHVDSTCMSLTD
+2722 LPPDHIDPGCASQTELKTSKDTD
-2737 RKASVDTEGHFDPQ
+2737 RHFDPQ

-2762 RLEFVVN
+2762 GLEFVVN
-2769 KYAEHTHEKWSL
+2769 KYAEHTHDKWSL
-2781 DKFANGWVH
+2781 DKFASGWVH

-2805 PYRALAEKEKEVY
+2805 PYRALAEKDKEAY

-2830 AFGWTI
+2830 ALGWTI
-2836 ERTKEGDAFGMHTCA
+2836 ERTKERDAFGLQACT
-2851 RRVSQSG
+2851 RRISQIG

-2863 GASMFSPKP
+2863 GASTFSPKP
-2872 MDMSSIILSWDQ
+2872 MDMSSITLSWDQ
-2884 CAMAEQLAEN
+2884 CGMAEQLAEN
-2894 YHNTW
+2894 YHNAW
-2899 AKRKKFELE
+2899 AKRKKLELE
-2908 SKGRGDHPLLVP
+2908 SKGGGGHSMLVP

-2926 KEKTKFR
+2926 KEKTKLR
-2933 ERAQDV
+2933 EKAQDV
-2939 LKFLQLNGYTVWRD
+2939 LKFLQINGYTVWRD
-2953 RKTVEMDFPAVACC
+2953 RKTVEIDFPAIANC
-2967 FGYTLLQRMLA
+2967 FGYTLLQRLLSY
-2978 HTGDAQEHM
+2978 TDEAQEHM

-2996 GQISKGERASHQQPI
+2996 GQMSKGERATD
-3011 HFFSQVIL
+3011 HFFTKVVL
-3019 PLLEQYVKSHCLY
+3019 PLLEQYVKSHRLY
-3032 FLSTSRP
+3032 FLSISLC
-3039 SRGNRSHGSKKEKE
+3039 SNVNRSHASKREKE
-3053 MIASLFCKLAALAR
+3053 MISSLFCKLTSLVR

-3081 SSLRVLAQALDAST
+3081 SCLHVLAQALDART

-3101 ESIQAPLHSFFEAAA
+3101 ESIQAAMHSFFETAA
-3116 ADLEQTVENL
+3116 ADLEMTVENL
-3126 SVTLVCLPQSRNQ
+3126 SVTLVSLPQSRGQ
-3139 QARGAARVLSYT
+3139 QARGVGKVLSYT
-3151 TSILLPTLTSLFRH
+3151 TSTLLPTLTSLFQH
-3165 LGIQNYGVDLL
+3165 LGNQKYGVDLL
-3176 VGSVQV
+3176 VGSIQV
-3182 SCYRILNSLYSLGTS
+3182 SCYRILNSLYSIGTT
-3197 GSICMEGQRPAA
+3197 GSIYMEGQRPAA
-3209 GACLAALAG
+3209 GACVAALTGA
-3218 TFPVCFLEPALNQ
+3218 FPVCFLEPALNQ
-3231 NNPCSIY
+3231 NNPYSIY
-3238 NTMDA
+3238 NTMSA
-3243 TEREDLGL
+3243 TEREEMELQ
-3251 PDQVED
+3251 DQVED
-3257 MCPLLPSFKQALR
+3257 MFPLLPSLEQALG

-3280 CQVHYIHVTEVTLP
+3280 GACQAHYIHITEVTLP
-3294 MLCSYVSHW
+3294 MLCSYISHW
-3303 WYWGPEGHLDSPTCT
+3303 WHWGPEGQRDNPICS
-3318 SVVPQHASDLLGHI
+3318 SVIPQHGSDLLGNI
-3332 LRIIQNHVGA
+3332 LRIIHNHVGA
-3342 SQVDWM
+3342 SHCEWM
-3348 KQMAVFSQPI
+3348 KQLAVFSQPI
-3358 ICKARSELL
+3358 ICKARGELL

-3389 EQMKTQGCDASE
+3389 EQMKAERCDTSE

-3429 SYRASWLKE
+3429 SNRASWQKE
-3438 PNPDAQQL
+3438 SNPEAEQL
-3446 FTMVAEV
+3446 FSMVAEV

-3461 NFKWEEQNYVVQN
+3461 TFKWEEQNYVVQN

-3481 LVNDD
+3481 LVNSDK
-3486 RMSKFDRE
+3486 MSKFDHE
-3494 KRRLKRKGDRYSAHT
+3494 KRRTKRKGDRYSTHT
-3509 SLIVAAMKRLLPVG
+3509 SLIVASMKRVLPMG
-3523 LRVCFPSDQ
+3523 LRVCFPGDQ
-3532 SSIMLAKNGFTQKNT
+3532 SLIMLAKNSFTQKNT
-3547 EDEIREHILSC
+3547 EDEIREHVFKSLLHLHSQTSKC
-3558 LTHLQK
+3558 LQ
-3564 QESNCL
+3564 
-3570 RQETLYAEHPSQLGA
+3570 RETLYSEHPNQQGV
-3585 FTEAQRTA
+3585 TTDAQRTV
-3593 DRILEIARVLYYLD
+3593 DRILEIARVLHYLD
-3607 QVEHPQRSKKPV
+3607 QVEHPQRNKKPAW
-3619 RHKVLSKQ
+3619 HKVLSKQ

-3647 RAVNL
+3647 RVINL

-3664 EDHIFEEQL
+3664 EDHSFEEEL

-3684 LFGGNREE
+3684 LCGGDREE
-3692 EKDLEDGAKP
+3692 ERDVKEGAKP

-3718 MESKLGNDSL
+3718 TERRELGNDHL
-3728 YQSYVAIMAKSCHR
+3728 YNSYAAIMAKSCHT
-3742 EDDDEVESF
+3742 EDDDDEQQEVESF
-3751 EEKEME
+3751 EEKEIE

-3782 ASKGAMGSRIAPTL
+3782 ASKGAMGSMIAPTL
-3796 KLGIALLSGGNATV
+3796 KLGIAVLNGGNATV
-3810 QQKMLDYLREKR
+3810 QQKMLIYLREKR
-3822 DVGFFQSMAGLMLSC
+3822 DVGFFQSTAGLMRSC

-3843 AFERQNKAEGLGMAV
+3843 AFERQNKAEGLGMAM

-3867 PDKDITCDLFRF
+3867 PDKDLTCDLFRF

-3934 IDVHGQHNFSKAIE
+3934 IDVHGQHNFSKAID

-4061 DLTSSDTFRE
+4061 DLTSSDAFRE
-4071 YDPDHKGCISRK
+4071 YDPDRKGYVSRK
-4083 DLQKAMES
+4083 DFQKAMEN
-4091 CKRFSQV
+4091 CKRFSQD
-4098 ETHFLLSCAKTGNSE
+4098 ETHFVLSCMDTDDSE
-4113 IVNYEAFV
+4113 ILDYEAFV
-4121 ARFHEPAKDIG
+4121 DRFHEPAKDIG
-4132 FSISVLLTN
+4132 FSIAVLLTN

-4156 ELADCIMT
+4156 ELAECILT
-4164 YFQSY
+4164 YFQPY
-4169 LGRIEILG
+4169 LGCIEILG

-4245 SDAGERCAEKGGEEK
+4245 SDSGERYAGKGAEENKSEE
-4260 SQNEDE
+4260 EDLDKNG
-4266 RLGNEGMSFMYRW
+4266 RFFMYHWW
-4279 LLLLMSVLSVKNL
+4279 LLLTSLLSVKNL
-4292 KTLMGMT
+4292 KALMKMT
-4299 LKDILMAAVFLLRLI
+4299 LKDILMSALFFLRFILMAV
-4314 FRAQV
+4314 V
-4319 RCISLIIRSIIYVL
+4319 RCICFVVRSIIYVL
-4333 YVAFVSGG
+4333 YIAFVSGG

-4358 LEPTLDEVMG
+4358 LEPTLDEVME
-4368 VPSGVVRLRKHSAS
+4368 VPSVVEQLRKYSAS
-4382 LSSQRELRESRQV
+4382 FSSQRELREIRQV
-4395 APVISPREVDVLS
+4395 TSPRGLDVLT
-4408 DIFGLRVKKEG
+4408 DIFGLKVKKEG
-4419 SQYRL
+4419 GQYRL
-4424 ITQDLTASL
+4424 ITGDLTASL
-4433 TDLFSTTSRTIAT
+4433 TDLFNTTSKTINT
-4446 ADFPDK
+4446 TFSDK
-4452 HQEMA
+4452 HQGMSKA
-4457 HATKEEKRED
+4457 HITTEEK
-4467 GKTPDEKGKESE
+4467 GDEKMSELENAEGKGSE
-4479 EKAGKERAEA
+4479 EKVGKEKAKAERRA
-4489 KGRAKRCSN
+4489 RRCS
-4498 KSEDPESQQSALW
+4498 KSEEPGSQHSALW
-4511 EMISAHNKS
+4511 EMISTHNKS
-4520 LLNYFARNFYNM
+4520 LLSYFARIFYNM
-4532 RLLALL
+4532 RLLALF
-4538 VAFAINFILLFY
+4538 VTFAINFILLFY
-4550 KVASLPASQE
+4550 KVASLPTPQE
-4560 DEGGVTSVYQEELD
+4560 EEGFLTSVYSED
-4574 SAAEDDDDD
+4574 SATEDDNE
-4583 GDAVYFVLE
+4583 GRVYFVLE
-4592 ESSGYMEL
+4592 ESSGYMEP
-4600 SLHFLA
+4600 SLLFLA
-4606 VAHTIISFCCIIGYY
+4606 VAHTLISFCCIIGYY
-4621 CLKVPLVI
+4621 YLKVPLVI
-4629 FKREKEVARK
+4629 FKREKEVARR

-4678 VKRKVMDKYGDFYGC
+4678 VKRKVMDKYGEFYGC

-4708 FSLDR
+4708 FSS
-4713 KERKRLKRD
+4713 ERKDRLKRE
-4722 TAWSNLF
+4722 TAWSALF
-4729 NSIDVKY
+4729 NSIDMKY
-4736 QIWKLG
+4736 QVWKLG

-4747 NSFLYLAWYMLMS
+4747 NFFLYLAWYMAMS
-4760 VLGHFNNFFFAAHLL
+4760 VLGHYNNFFFAAHLL

-4806 VVVYLYTVLAFNF
+4806 VVVYLYTVVAFNF
-4819 FRKFYNRSDD
+4819 FRKFYNKSDD

-4920 ICGIGSEYFDKVPH
+4920 ICGMGSEYFDTVPH

-4973 MYQERSWEFFPVGDC
+4973 MYQERCWEFFPVGDC

>member
-1 MKKHGVS
+1 MADS
-8 GRLNL
+8 GE
-13 NRLRPDVNGCLP
+13 G
-25 SVAQPLSSCSFCF
+25 
-38 SDTRFILFSVAS
+38 
-50 LVQKMTDTGE
+50 
-60 ADDEFQF
+60 DDEFQF

-78 IFTSQDEHVKLCL
+78 TVTSLEEHVKLCL

-119 GFVLAQCLSVRAL
+119 GFVVAQCLSVRAL
-132 QEMLTHSA
+132 QEMLAHSE
-140 HLAAEV
+140 HL
-146 GAGGSHR
+146 AGGSHR

-175 STSQSSTDKLAFDVG
+175 SSSQSSTDKLAFDVG
-190 LQEDK
+190 LQENK
-195 GGEACWWTIHPASRQ
+195 AGEACWWTVHPASRQ

-235 LSFGAVHD
+235 LSLGAVFD
-243 NKSLSDSLMVNAAFQ
+243 NKSWSDSLIVNAAFQ
-258 QTLWSVAPICSG
+258 QTLWRVAPICSG
-270 GGVAQGYLK
+270 GGVAQGYLN

-290 SDACLTAPSAEQGE
+290 SDAYLTVPSTEQGE
-304 ELQRMIHYETGSVS
+304 ELQRMMHYEIGSVS
-318 SHAHSLWRLEILCVV
+318 SHARSLWRLEILRVV

-348 HMTTGRYL
+348 HVTTGRYL
-356 GLTEEKGLI
+356 GLTEEKGLH

-374 STTSFCFRSSKEKLD
+374 NTTSFCFRSSKEKLD
-389 SGTKAN
+389 TGTKMNA
-395 VDGMGMP
+395 DGMGIP
-402 EIKYGDSVCY
+402 EIKYGDSICY
-412 IQHVDSRLWLTYQA
+412 VQHVDSGLWLTYQA
-426 IDVKSTLMGC
+426 IDAHSTRMGVSQ
-436 ALRKAILH
+436 RKAILH

-454 LSCSLREESH
+454 LSRSQREESH
-464 AARLIR
+464 TARLIR
-470 TATLL
+470 SATLL
-475 FTLFIRKLDGF
+475 FTRFIRKLDGF
-486 SHQTNFTTDLPMEKV
+486 SQQGNVTSVSLPMEIV

-507 LINYFQPPPEGL
+507 LISYFQPPLDGL
-519 DQETKQSSL
+519 GHEAKQNNM

-538 QEEGVTDLVLDCI
+538 QEEGVIDLVLDCI
-551 DRLHHYGSASH
+551 DRLHQYSSGSH

-575 ELLITRFYELLAAL
+575 ETILNRFYELLAAL
-589 LRGNRVNCAH
+589 IQGNRVNCAH

-605 WLLSRLD
+605 WLISRLD
-612 RLEASA
+612 RLEASR
-618 GVLEVLQCVLVE
+618 GVLEVLHCVLVE
-630 SPEALNVIKEGHI
+630 SPEAINVIKEGHI
-643 NSVISFLDKH
+643 RSIISFLDKH

-663 CSLCVCHGVAV
+663 SSLCVCHGVAV

-687 YRDLLL
+687 DRDLLL
-693 QTRLTN
+693 QTRLAN
-699 RVTSMRPNIF
+699 QVTSMRPNIF
-709 LAMGEDSAQHRRWYY
+709 LALGEDSAQHRRWYY
-724 ELIVD
+724 ELVVD

-745 WACTEGYRPRP
+745 WARTEGYQPRP
-756 TGGEGWGCNGVGDDL
+756 TGGKGWGGNGVGDDL
-771 CSFGFDGLYLWA
+771 CSYGFDGLNLWS
-783 GCVGRRVTSPFPHLL
+783 GCVGRRVSSPFPHLL

-807 LDLTAPC
+807 LDLSAPC

-828 ENFSADGLL
+828 ENFSAHGLL

-853 GGRHGDFRFLPPPGF
+853 GGRHGEFRFLPPPGF
-868 APCSDA
+868 APCSEA
-874 LLPRVKLK
+874 LLPRIKLK
-882 VEPCQQYILDH
+882 LEPCQKYILDH
-893 GEGKQELIGPL
+893 GEGKRELIGPL
-904 VPATPVTFTPMP
+904 VPATPVTFTPTP
-916 VDISKVVLPLQLEYI
+916 VDISKVVLPPQLENV
-931 REKLAENIHEL
+931 REKMAENIHEL
-942 WAMDKIDLGWTY
+942 WAMDKIDLGWTHGA
-954 ETVRDE
+954 VRDDV
-960 LKRHDPCLVEFSKL
+960 KKHDPCLVEFSKL
-974 SEQER
+974 AEQER
-979 NQNLQIAQDTLRTL
+979 NHNVQMAQDTLRTL
-993 LAFGFH
+993 LALGFH
-999 LGLTEDHAEE
+999 IGLTDDYTEE

-1019 YELPSGYRPAPVDL
+1019 YEQPSGYRPAPVDL
-1033 SQVFLSP
+1033 SQVLLSP

-1055 VWARDHIKQ
+1055 VWARERIKQ
-1064 GWTYGTQQDVKA
+1064 GWTYGAQQDVKA
-1076 KRSPHLVPYSL
+1076 KRSPYLVPYSL
-1087 LDERSRRVGRESVK
+1087 LDERRRRVGRESVR
-1101 EAVCTLLAYGYNLEP
+1101 EAVCTLLAYGYSLES
-1116 LSQEQ
+1116 LSQERT
-1121 ITLSNPC
+1121 TLSNPC
-1128 LFSSETCRVFRPD
+1128 LFSAEKCRVFRPD
-1141 KSNAVTR
+1141 KSYSVTR

-1168 RPGCSPDKE
+1168 RPGCTSDKE

-1183 AYVFDGSEAQWCHQ
+1183 AYVFDGSEAQWYHQ
-1197 GVDSLGRA
+1197 GVEPLGRQ

-1220 CTMMVTLNGEVL
+1220 RTMMVTLNGEVL

-1241 AKDFDIR
+1241 AKDFDVR
-1248 DGLLPVVSV
+1248 DGLLPVVSI
-1257 GVNQAGRIN
+1257 GVNQVGRLN
-1266 LGRSVGSLQYF
+1266 LGRQVGSLQYF
-1277 TVCGLQEGYQPFAVN
+1277 SVCGLQEGYEPFAAN
-1292 MARDPAMWMSF
+1292 MARDPALWVSWK
-1303 NQPHFTSIRP
+1303 QPQFTSIMP
-1313 DDQNLQVTRVSG
+1313 DDHNLQVTRVSG
-1325 STESLSSLR
+1325 SKDSLSSLR
-1334 VSQRLFAHHGG
+1334 VSQRLFAHHGAG
-1345 ASEMGFYRLSMP
+1345 SEMGFYRLSMS
-1357 IECAAIL
+1357 IQCAAVL
-1364 TIPAGGVLP
+1364 TSPAGGVLP
-1373 VPSNCLSSGRKE
+1373 VASNSLSPE
-1385 QEDVDSDFEMLM
+1385 QEEMDSDFEVLM
-1397 KSAHS
+1397 NAAHS
-1402 FAGSRDELSQKDHSQ
+1402 FAGSRDELNHKDHSH
-1417 DKTSRLKQRFMLKR
+1417 DKTSKLKQRFLLKR
-1431 TKPGLVSS
+1431 TKPELISS
-1439 SSSARLLEDVV
+1439 NSSARLLEDVV
-1450 VDKDNYNDL
+1450 VDKDNHDHL
-1459 IQSTR
+1459 IQSSR

-1476 PFNVWVGW
+1476 PFNVWAGW
-1484 VTSNFRKH
+1484 VTSDFHQH
-1492 DVTFDTDSVHTVTVT
+1492 DMNFDTDSVLTVTVT

-1523 CYMVCAGEATGLSQ
+1523 CYMVCAGEATGLSP
-1537 SRRSSGLEIG
+1537 SRRSAGLEIG

-1570 QVEAS
+1570 QVEAG

-1630 IPASWTRVPDCAL
+1630 NPVLWTRVPDSAL
-1643 KVMVDRPDECHG
+1643 KVMVDRPDEHHG
-1655 WRVQCSEALQ
+1655 WRIQCCEPLQ

-1673 ENRCVSILELSELDG
+1673 ENRSVDILELSEHDD

-1697 LLYCSLCTL
+1697 LLYCSLCAL

-1716 SHIDQAQILHAIQ
+1716 SHVDQSQVLHAIQ
-1729 NPRLPGLLRSAFYQ
+1729 NPHLPGLLRTAFYQ
-1743 LLSEVHLSNHTTACL
+1743 LLIQVHLSSYSTACQ
-1758 MMDHEYIVPMTDQTR
+1758 MMNQEYIVPMTDPTR
-1773 EITLYPGLAKGVN
+1773 EITLYPSPANGVN
-1786 GENGIPRTSL
+1786 VGNSQPPMGISSTSL
-1796 STSLKPQMHFS
+1796 STSLKPRMHFS
-1807 SPCFVRGNGIED
+1807 SPCFVRSDGMEGDGAGEIS
-1819 DCAVKITC
+1819 C
-1827 TESPEIP
+1827 TNSPEIP
-1834 LDVLK
+1834 LDILK
-1839 NLTVEMF
+1839 DLTVEMLT
-1846 MAGVWAVGQG
+1846 AGVWAVGQG
-1856 VRDPVGGSTELL
+1856 VRDPVGGSIELL
-1868 LVPLLRL
+1868 LVPLIRL
-1875 FYTLLVMEVF
+1875 FYTLLVMGVF
-1885 SDEDLG
+1885 GDEDLG
-1891 KVLTLIEPGVFSADP
+1891 KVLSLIEPGVFSVDP
-1906 GIPQEDEDEEDSD
+1906 ETLEEEEEEASD
-1919 DEKEWNSS
+1919 DEEQWKGGNN
-1927 REKDDMPKQGL
+1927 KDDTPKEGL

-1951 CHLLSYLCDCQTR
+1951 CHLLSYLCDCQVR
-1964 HRVEAVAAFSDTFVH
+1964 HRVEAVVAFSDSFVG

-2022 SFREDGLN
+2022 SFTKDEQQEN
-2030 CPCPV
+2030 CPCPE

-2045 HHLNTHCG
+2045 HLLNTHCG
-2053 IELDSDTN
+2053 IELDSDTE
-2061 DDEDAEM
+2061 DEEDAEM
-2068 SVKDRLLSLVARV
+2068 SLKERLLSLVVRV
-2081 TRLKKKPIEVVESR
+2081 IGLKKTPIEEEGSR
-2095 PQSAKSLKQL
+2095 PQIASKCIYSLKTL
-2105 ISETMVHWAQ
+2105 ISDTMVHWAQ
-2115 ETEIENPELVEAVFS
+2115 EVEMEDPELVRAVFS

-2143 AGPLSRAYTISQT
+2143 AGPLCRAYTISQA

-2180 KEEERLMIRK
+2180 KEEERLMIRR

-2216 MEVMVNVLGEGESK
+2216 MEVMVSVLGERESK
-2230 EIAFPK
+2230 EITFPK

-2313 LAGCGLKSCSMLV
+2313 LAGCGLQSCPMLV

-2394 AIRISDDPSMDGPC
+2394 AIRISEDPSMDGPC

-2414 KTLDVVQ
+2414 RTLDVVQ
-2421 NNNDDL
+2421 DNDDDL

-2486 QIPSVSKDGL
+2486 QVPSVSKDG
-2496 VIEPDLSTVFCP
+2496 VVVEPDLSTVFCP
-2508 EHKAAMVLFLDR
+2508 DHKAAMVLFLDR

-2527 SFLLHLLEVGFLPD
+2527 DFLLHLLEVGFLPD
-2541 LQAAVSLDTQADL
+2541 LQAAVSLDTADL

-2563 NRYLCATVLP
+2563 NRYLCTSVLP
-2573 LLIKCSALFCALEDH
+2573 LLTKCAALFCALEDH
-2588 SFLVDSLIQAVYSLS
+2588 ALLVDSLIQAIYSLS
-2603 RALSLTKAQRDTIED
+2603 RALSLTKAQRNTIED
-2618 CLLAVCSKLQ
+2618 CLLAVCSKLR

-2633 PLLRRLVFDVPHLT
+2633 PLLLRLVFDVPHLT
-2647 DYSKMP
+2647 DYSQMP

-2660 YEQRWKYYS
+2660 YELRWKYYS
-2669 LTGGQG
+2669 LAGAQG

-2686 LSKKLFWGVF
+2686 LSRKLFWGVF
-2696 NALEKKPYEPQ
+2696 KALTKTPYEAQ
-2707 LFQLCVQCLAAVAKA
+2707 LFKLSVHCLAAVAKA
-2722 LPPDHVDSTCMSLTD
+2722 LPPDQMDSGCSSSAERNASMDTD
-2737 RKASVDTEGHFDPQ
+2737 GHFDPQ
-2751 PVDTSNVSMPE
+2751 PVDTSSVSVPE

-2805 PYRALAEKEKEVY
+2805 PYRALAEKEKEAY

-2836 ERTKEGDAFGMHTCA
+2836 ERTKEADAFGTHTCT

-2863 GASMFSPKP
+2863 GASTFSPKP
-2872 MDMSSIILSWDQ
+2872 LDMSSITLSWDQ
-2884 CAMAEQLAEN
+2884 CGMAEQLAEN
-2894 YHNTW
+2894 YHNAW
-2899 AKRKKFELE
+2899 AKRKKVELE
-2908 SKGRGDHPLLVP
+2908 SKGGGGHSMLVP
-2920 YDTLTA
+2920 YDSLTA

-2953 RKTVEMDFPAVACC
+2953 RKTVGMDFPAVANC
-2967 FGYTLLQRMLA
+2967 FGYSLLQRLLC
-2978 HTGDAQEHM
+2978 HTEDAQEHV

-2996 GQISKGERASHQQPI
+2996 GQMSKGERAPHQQPLI
-3011 HFFSQVIL
+3011 FFPKVVL
-3019 PLLEQYVKSHCLY
+3019 PLLEQYVKSHRLY
-3032 FLSTSRP
+3032 FLSTSLC
-3039 SRGNRSHGSKKEKE
+3039 SSGNRSHASKKEKE
-3053 MIASLFCKLAALAR
+3053 MIVSLFCKLAALVR

-3081 SSLRVLAQALDAST
+3081 SCLHVLAQALDARA

-3101 ESIQAPLHSFFEAAA
+3101 ECIQASLHSFFEAAA
-3116 ADLEQTVENL
+3116 ADLEMTVENL
-3126 SVTLVCLPQSRNQ
+3126 SVTLVCLPQSRSQ
-3139 QARGAARVLSYT
+3139 QARGVAKVLSYT
-3151 TSILLPTLTSLFRH
+3151 TSILLPTLTSLFQH
-3165 LGIQNYGVDLL
+3165 LGSQNYGLDLL
-3176 VGSVQV
+3176 VGSIQV
-3182 SCYRILNSLYSLGTS
+3182 SCYRIVNSLYSLGTS
-3197 GSICMEGQRPAA
+3197 SSIYMEGQRPAA
-3209 GACLAALAG
+3209 GACLAALTG
-3218 TFPVCFLEPALNQ
+3218 TFPVCFLEPSLNH
-3231 NNPCSIY
+3231 NNPYSIY
-3238 NTMDA
+3238 NIMS
-3243 TEREDLGL
+3243 
-3251 PDQVED
+3251 VED
-3257 MCPLLPSFKQALR
+3257 MCPHLPSLEQAL
-3270 EVEELAGAGA
+3270 EEAEELAGAGA
-3280 CQVHYIHVTEVTLP
+3280 GARQANYIHVTEVTLP
-3294 MLCSYVSHW
+3294 MLCSYMSRW
-3303 WYWGPEGHLDSPTCT
+3303 WQWGPEGQPDSPICT
-3318 SVVPQHASDLLGHI
+3318 AVIPQHASDLLGHI
-3332 LRIIQNHVGA
+3332 LRIILNHVGA
-3342 SQVDWM
+3342 SKGDWM
-3348 KQMAVFSQPI
+3348 KQLAVFSQPI
-3358 ICKARSELL
+3358 ICKARTELL

-3389 EQMKTQGCDASE
+3389 EQMKAEGGDTSE
-3401 AELQIQEKF
+3401 AELHIQEKF
-3410 TVLVRDL
+3410 TLLVRDL

-3429 SYRASWLKE
+3429 SNRASWLKE
-3438 PNPDAQQL
+3438 SNPDAEQL
-3446 FTMVAEV
+3446 FSMVAEV

-3481 LVNDD
+3481 LVNNDK
-3486 RMSKFDRE
+3486 MSKFSHE
-3494 KRRLKRKGDRYSAHT
+3494 QRRMKRKGDRYSTHT
-3509 SLIVAAMKRLLPVG
+3509 SLIVASMKRLLPMG
-3523 LRVCFPSDQ
+3523 LRLSFPSDH
-3532 SSIMLAKNGFTQKNT
+3532 SLIMLAKSGFTQKKT
-3547 EDEIREHILSC
+3547 EDEIREHVFTC
-3558 LTHLQK
+3558 LIHLQSK
-3564 QESNCL
+3564 ASSCL
-3570 RQETLYAEHPSQLGA
+3570 RQETLYAEHPSQQVA
-3585 FTEAQRTA
+3585 ITDAQSTA

-3607 QVEHPQRSKKPV
+3607 QVEHPQKSKKPAW
-3619 RHKVLSKQ
+3619 HKVLSKQ

-3652 FLQGYNKSWISA
+3652 FIQGYNKLWVSA
-3664 EDHIFEEQL
+3664 EDNSFEEKL
-3673 VEDLAKGGVME
+3673 VEDLAVSGKASLKKDME
-3684 LFGGNREE
+3684 E
-3692 EKDLEDGAKP
+3692 GAKP

-3718 MESKLGNDSL
+3718 TERSKLGNDSL
-3728 YQSYVAIMAKSCHR
+3728 YKSYATIMAKSCHR
-3742 EDDDEVESF
+3742 KEEEDEEQEVESF

-3762 YQQARLHHR
+3762 YQQARLHRR

-3782 ASKGAMGSRIAPTL
+3782 ASKGAMGSMIAPTL
-3796 KLGIALLSGGNATV
+3796 KLGIAVLNGGNATV
-3810 QQKMLDYLREKR
+3810 QQKMLDYLREKQ
-3822 DVGFFQSMAGLMLSC
+3822 DVGFFQSMAGLMRSC

-3843 AFERQNKAEGLGMAV
+3843 AFERQNKAEGLGMAM

-3899 GNNTTVNIIISTV
+3899 GNNTTVNIIITTV

-3934 IDVHGQHNFSKAIE
+3934 IDAHGQQNFSKAIE

-3958 EYIQGPCTGNQQS
+3958 EYIQGPCAGNQQS

-4000 QIELLKELMD
+4000 QIDLLKELMD

-4024 GNVVNG
+4024 GTAVNG

-4061 DLTSSDTFRE
+4061 DLTSSDAFRE
-4071 YDPDHKGCISRK
+4071 YDPYRKGYISRK
-4083 DLQKAMES
+4083 DFQKAMEN
-4091 CKRFSQV
+4091 CKHFSSA
-4098 ETHFLLSCAKTGNSE
+4098 EIHFLLSCMKTDDSE
-4113 IVNYEAFV
+4113 IVDYEAFV
-4121 ARFHEPAKDIG
+4121 DRFHEPAKDIG
-4132 FSISVLLTN
+4132 FSIAVLLTN

-4156 ELADCIMT
+4156 ELAECVLT
-4164 YFQSY
+4164 YFQPY

-4245 SDAGERCAEKGGEEK
+4245 SDTGERCADKGGEEQ
-4260 SQNEDE
+4260 SEEDAQDDS
-4266 RLGNEGMSFMYRW
+4266 GVFFMCRW
-4279 LLLLMSVLSVKNL
+4279 LLLLISLLSVKNL
-4292 KTLMGMT
+4292 KTLMKMT
-4299 LKDILMAAVFLLRLI
+4299 VKDILMAAVFFLRFI
-4314 FRAQV
+4314 FMAQV
-4319 RCISLIIRSIIYVL
+4319 RCICVVIRSILYVL
-4333 YVAFVSGG
+4333 YIAFVSGG
-4341 LIEGAKRMRISD
+4341 LIEGAKRMRMSD

-4358 LEPTLDEVMG
+4358 LEPTLDEVME
-4368 VPSGVVRLRKHSAS
+4368 VQSGVDRLRKYSAS
-4382 LSSQRELRESRQV
+4382 FSSQRELREMGHV
-4395 APVISPREVDVLS
+4395 AAVTSPREVDVLS
-4408 DIFGLRVKKEG
+4408 DIFGLKVKKDG
-4419 SQYRL
+4419 GQYRL
-4424 ITQDLTASL
+4424 IPQDLTASL
-4433 TDLFSTTSRTIAT
+4433 TDLFNTTSKTSAT
-4446 ADFPDK
+4446 ADFSEK
-4452 HQEMA
+4452 RQGTQRKA
-4457 HATKEEKRED
+4457 HTVTEGKTEDETVPEVENAKGREFEEKTR
-4467 GKTPDEKGKESE
+4467 K
-4479 EKAGKERAEA
+4479 EKAEAEQ
-4489 KGRAKRCSN
+4489 RAKRCSN
-4498 KSEDPESQQSALW
+4498 KSEEPESQHSALW
-4511 EMISAHNKS
+4511 EMISTHNKS

-4532 RLLALL
+4532 RLLALF

-4550 KVASLPASQE
+4550 KVT
-4560 DEGGVTSVYQEELD
+4560 VTSVISEELD
-4574 SAAEDDDDD
+4574 SAADDEDRD
-4583 GDAVYFVLE
+4583 YFVLE
-4592 ESSGYMEL
+4592 ESSGYMEP
-4600 SLHFLA
+4600 SLRFLA

-4629 FKREKEVARK
+4629 FKREKEVARR

-4678 VKRKVMDKYGDFYGC
+4678 VKRKVMDKYGDFYGS

-4708 FSLDR
+4708 FSSER
-4713 KERKRLKRD
+4713 KEERRPMYLCDDAIYFR
-4722 TAWSNLF
+4722 F
-4729 NSIDVKY
+4729 NSIDMKY
-4736 QIWKLG
+4736 QVWKLG

-4747 NSFLYLAWYMLMS
+4747 NSFLYLAWYMAMS
-4760 VLGHFNNFFFAAHLL
+4760 VLGHYNNFFFAAHLL

-4806 VVVYLYTVLAFNF
+4806 VVVYLYTVVAFNF
-4819 FRKFYNRSDD
+4819 FRKFYDKSED
-4829 KDTQDMKCND
+4829 KDAQDMKCND

-4920 ICGIGSEYFDKVPH
+4920 ICGIGSEYFDTVPH

-4973 MYQERSWEFFPVGDC
+4973 MYQERCWEFFPVGDC

>member
-1 MKKHGVS
+1 MLAH
-8 GRLNL
+8 
-13 NRLRPDVNGCLP
+13 
-25 SVAQPLSSCSFCF
+25 SV
-38 SDTRFILFSVAS
+38 
-50 LVQKMTDTGE
+50 
-60 ADDEFQF
+60 
-67 LRTGDEVVLQS
+67 
-78 IFTSQDEHVKLCL
+78 
-91 AAEGFGSRLCRLE
+91 
-104 PTSNC
+104 
-109 KNVPPDLSVC
+109 
-119 GFVLAQCLSVRAL
+119 
-132 QEMLTHSA
+132 

-164 HSYSGMYLSCL
+164 HSYSSMYLSCL
-175 STSQSSTDKLAFDVG
+175 SSSHTSTDKLAFDVG

-195 GGEACWWTIHPASRQ
+195 AGEACWWTVHPASRQ

-235 LSFGAVHD
+235 LSFGTAVD
-243 NKSLSDSLMVNAAFQ
+243 NKSLSDSLIVNAAFQ

-279 GGDTLRLLHSH
+279 GDDTLRLLHSH
-290 SDACLTAPSAEQGE
+290 SDACLTIPSTEQGE
-304 ELQRMIHYETGSVS
+304 ELQRIMHYEIGSVS
-318 SHAHSLWRLEILCVV
+318 SHARSLWRLEILRVV
-333 WSGRHTCWGQPFRLC
+333 WSGRHTCWGQPFRLR
-348 HMTTGRYL
+348 HVTTGRYL
-356 GLTEEKGLI
+356 GLTEEKGLH

-374 STTSFCFRSSKEKLD
+374 ITTSFCFRSSKEKLD
-389 SGTKAN
+389 AGTKTN
-395 VDGMGMP
+395 VDGMGIP
-402 EIKYGDSVCY
+402 EIKYGDSICY
-412 IQHVDSRLWLTYQA
+412 VQHVDSGLWLTYQA
-426 IDVKSTLMGC
+426 VDASTRMGG
-436 ALRKAILH
+436 AQRKAILH

-454 LSCSLREESH
+454 LSRSQREESH
-464 AARLIR
+464 TARLIR
-470 TATLL
+470 SATLL
-475 FTLFIRKLDGF
+475 FTCFIRKLDG
-486 SHQTNFTTDLPMEKV
+486 SSQQENLKSVSLPMEIV

-507 LINYFQPPPEGL
+507 LIKYFQLPSEG
-519 DQETKQSSL
+519 QSHEAKQNNMR
-528 TALKNRQNMF
+528 ALKSRQNMF
-538 QEEGVTDLVLDCI
+538 QEEGVIDFVLDCI
-551 DRLHHYGSASH
+551 DRLHHYSGGSH
-562 FAEAAQSDTGEEW
+562 FAEVAQSDKGEEW
-575 ELLITRFYELLAAL
+575 ETILNRFYELLAAL
-589 LRGNRVNCAH
+589 IRGNRVNCAH
-599 FSGSLD
+599 FSSSLD
-605 WLLSRLD
+605 WLISRLD
-612 RLEASA
+612 RLEASC
-618 GVLEVLQCVLVE
+618 GVLEVLHCVLVE
-630 SPEALNVIKEGHI
+630 SPEALNAIKEGHI
-643 NSVISFLDKH
+643 QSIISFLDKH

-687 YRDLLL
+687 DRDLLL
-693 QTRLTN
+693 QTRLAN
-699 RVTSMRPNIF
+699 QVTSMRPNIF
-709 LAMGEDSAQHRRWYY
+709 LALGEDSAQHRRWYY
-724 ELIVD
+724 ELVVD
-729 HVDSFLT
+729 HVDPFLT

-745 WACTEGYRPRP
+745 WARTEGYQPRP
-756 TGGEGWGCNGVGDDL
+756 TGGEGWGGNGVGDDL
-771 CSFGFDGLYLWA
+771 CSYGFDGLHLWS
-783 GCVGRRVTSPFPHLL
+783 GCVGRRVSSAAPHLL
-798 KDDDVVSCC
+798 RDEDVVSCC
-807 LDLTAPC
+807 LDLSAPC

-837 YPVVSFSAG
+837 HPVVSFSAG
-846 VKVRFLF
+846 INVRFLF
-853 GGRHGDFRFLPPPGF
+853 GGRHGEFRFLPPPGF
-868 APCSDA
+868 APCCDA

-882 VEPCQQYILDH
+882 LEPCQKYILDQ
-893 GEGKQELIGPL
+893 GEGKLELIGPS
-904 VPATPVTFTPMP
+904 VPSSPMTFTPTP
-916 VDISKVVLPLQLEYI
+916 VDISKVVMPPQLENI

-942 WAMDKIDLGWTY
+942 WTMEKIDLGWTY
-954 ETVRDE
+954 GPVKDE
-960 LKRHDPCLVEFSKL
+960 GKRHDPCVMEFCKL
-974 SEQER
+974 SETER
-979 NQNLQIAQDTLRTL
+979 NQNLQMAQDTLRTL
-993 LAFGFH
+993 LALGFH
-999 LGLTEDHAEE
+999 IGLTADHNEE
-1009 RVKYMRLATK
+1009 KVKYMRLANK
-1019 YELPSGYRPAPVDL
+1019 YEQPSGYRPSPVDPL
-1033 SQVFLSP
+1033 QVFLSP
-1040 AHEEVVNLLAENDHN
+1040 AHEEVVDLLAENDHN
-1055 VWARDHIKQ
+1055 VWARERIKQ
-1064 GWTYGTQQDVKA
+1064 GWTHSPQQDVKA
-1076 KRSPHLVPYSL
+1076 KRSPYLLPYCL
-1087 LDERSRRVGRESVK
+1087 LDERSWRVGRESVR
-1101 EAVCTLLAYGYNLEP
+1101 ESVCTLLAYGYSLEP
-1116 LSQEQ
+1116 LNQEKTT
-1121 ITLSNPC
+1121 ISNPC
-1128 LFSSETCRVFRPD
+1128 PFPTEKSRVFRPD
-1141 KSNAVTR
+1141 KSFSVTR

-1153 EFEIVTAGNMRVGWA
+1153 EFEIVTAGNMKVGWA
-1168 RPGCSPDKE
+1168 RPNCAPDKE

-1183 AYVFDGSEAQWCHQ
+1183 AYVFDGFEAQWYHQ
-1197 GVDSLGRA
+1197 GVEPLGRP

-1220 CTMMVTLNGEVL
+1220 RTMMVTLNGEVL

-1241 AKDFDIR
+1241 AKDFDIG

-1257 GVNQAGRIN
+1257 GVNQVGRLN
-1266 LGRSVGSLQYF
+1266 LGRHTDSLQYF
-1277 TVCGLQEGYQPFAVN
+1277 AVCGLQEGYEPFAVN
-1292 MARDPAMWMSF
+1292 MARAPVLWMSWK
-1303 NQPHFTSIRP
+1303 QPQFTSIKP
-1313 DDQNLQVTRVSG
+1313 EDHNLQVTRVSG
-1325 STESLSSLR
+1325 SKDSLSSLR
-1334 VSQRLFAHHGG
+1334 VSQRMFAHHGG
-1345 ASEMGFYRLSMP
+1345 SIEMGFYRLSMS
-1357 IECAAIL
+1357 IQCAAVL
-1364 TIPAGGVLP
+1364 TSPAGGVP
-1373 VPSNCLSSGRKE
+1373 PAASNSLSPGSGRKE
-1385 QEDVDSDFEMLM
+1385 QEEMDSDFEVLM

-1402 FAGSRDELSQKDHSQ
+1402 FAGSRDELNHKDHSH

-1431 TKPGLVSS
+1431 TKPDLVSS
-1439 SSSARLLEDVV
+1439 NSSARLLEDVV
-1450 VDKDNYNDL
+1450 VDKDDHV
-1459 IQSTR
+1459 IQSSR

-1476 PFNVWVGW
+1476 AFNVWAGW
-1484 VTSNFRKH
+1484 VTSDFHQH
-1492 DVTFDTDSVHTVTVT
+1492 DVTFGTDNALTVTVT

-1537 SRRSSGLEIG
+1537 SRRSTGLEIG
-1547 CLIDTATG
+1547 CSVDTATG

-1560 SSGVEMATFY
+1560 CSGVEMATFY

-1593 FELGRIKNVMPLSA
+1593 FELGSTKNVMPLSA

-1623 RFQVQHL
+1623 RVQVQHL
-1630 IPASWTRVPDCAL
+1630 DPVSWTRVPDRAL
-1643 KVMVDRPDECHG
+1643 QVMVDRPDERHG
-1655 WRVQCSEALQ
+1655 WRVQCHEPLQ
-1665 VMTLQIPD
+1665 VMTLHIPD
-1673 ENRCVSILELSELDG
+1673 ENRSVDILELSELDD

-1697 LLYCSLCTL
+1697 LLYCSLCNI
-1706 GNTRVCHALC
+1706 GNTQVCHALC
-1716 SHIDQAQILHAIQ
+1716 SHVDQSQLLHAIQ
-1729 NPRLPGLLRSAFYQ
+1729 DPNLPGQLRSAFYQ
-1743 LLSEVHLSNHTTACL
+1743 LLMQVHLSSHTTECH
-1758 MMDHEYIVPMTDQTR
+1758 MMNHEYIVPMTDQTR
-1773 EITLYPGLAKGVN
+1773 EITLYPSSAYGVN
-1786 GENGIPRTSL
+1786 AGNSPPPEGIFSTGL
-1796 STSLKPQMHFS
+1796 STSLKPQMRFS
-1807 SPCFVRGNGIED
+1807 TPCFVRSGGLEAD
-1819 DCAVKITC
+1819 GTGEITG
-1827 TESPEIP
+1827 TDSPEIP
-1834 LDVLK
+1834 LDILK
-1839 NLTVEMF
+1839 DLTVEMLT
-1846 MAGVWAVGQG
+1846 AGVWAVGQN
-1856 VRDPVGGSTELL
+1856 VRHPVGGSFELL
-1868 LVPLLRL
+1868 LVPLIKL
-1875 FYTLLVMEVF
+1875 FYNLLVLGVF
-1885 SDEDLG
+1885 GDEDLG
-1891 KVLTLIEPGVFSADP
+1891 KVLKLIEPAVFSINA
-1906 GIPQEDEDEEDSD
+1906 ETLNKEEEEDAADDD
-1919 DEKEWNSS
+1919 DEQCTGGNIKENVT
-1927 REKDDMPKQGL
+1927 PHQGL
-1938 LQMKLPEAVKLEL
+1938 LQMMLPEAVKLEL
-1951 CHLLSYLCDCQTR
+1951 CHLLSYLCDCQVR
-1964 HRVEAVAAFSDTFVH
+1964 HRVEAVVAFSDNFVG

-2013 PQEQINMLL
+2013 PQEQINILL
-2022 SFREDGLN
+2022 NFREEEQQEN
-2030 CPCPV
+2030 CPCPE

-2045 HHLNTHCG
+2045 HLLNTHSG
-2053 IELDSDTN
+2053 IELDSDTE
-2061 DDEDAEM
+2061 DEEDAEM
-2068 SVKDRLLSLVARV
+2068 SLKDRLLSLVARV
-2081 TRLKKKPIEVVESR
+2081 TGLRKTPIEAEGSR
-2095 PQSAKSLKQL
+2095 PQSAKSLKTL
-2105 ISETMVHWAQ
+2105 ISETMERWAQ
-2115 ETEIENPELVEAVFS
+2115 ETEMEDPELVRAVFT

-2143 AGPLSRAYTISQT
+2143 AEHLRRAYTISQA

-2180 KEEERLMIRK
+2180 KEEERLMIRR

-2199 FYQHPNL
+2199 FYQHPDL
-2206 MRALGMHETV
+2206 MRALGIHETV

-2230 EIAFPK
+2230 EITFPK

-2313 LAGCGLKSCSMLV
+2313 LAGCGLRSCPMLV

-2362 YVVLRLL
+2362 YLVLRLL

-2388 LAAMEE
+2388 LSAMEE
-2394 AIRISDDPSMDGPC
+2394 AIRISEDPSMDGAC

-2414 KTLDVVQ
+2414 RALDVVQ
-2421 NNNDDL
+2421 DNNDDL

-2475 QDLEGVISISF
+2475 QDLEGVISIAF
-2486 QIPSVSKDGL
+2486 QFPSVSKDGL
-2496 VIEPDLSTVFCP
+2496 VVDPDLSTVFCP
-2508 EHKAAMVLFLDR
+2508 DHKAAMVLFLDR

-2527 SFLLHLLEVGFLPD
+2527 HFLLHLLEVGFLPD
-2541 LQAAVSLDTQADL
+2541 LQAAVCLDSADL

-2563 NRYLCATVLP
+2563 NRYLCTTVLP
-2573 LLIKCSALFCALEDH
+2573 LLTKCSALFCPLEDH
-2588 SFLVDSLIQAVYSLS
+2588 ALLVDSLIQAIYGLS
-2603 RALSLTKAQRDTIED
+2603 RALSLTKAQRDTIEQ
-2618 CLLAVCSKLQ
+2618 CLLAVCSELQ

-2647 DYSKMP
+2647 DDSNMP

-2669 LTGGQG
+2669 LAAGQG
-2675 DQGLASEEELH
+2675 EQALASEEELH
-2686 LSKKLFWGVF
+2686 LSRKLFWGVF
-2696 NALEKKPYEPQ
+2696 KALAKKPYEPQ
-2707 LFQLCVQCLAAVAKA
+2707 LFGLCVQCLAAVSMA
-2722 LPPDHVDSTCMSLTD
+2722 LPPDHMDSSCVS
-2737 RKASVDTEGHFDPQ
+2737 DTERKTSMDTDGHFDPQ
-2751 PVDTSNVSMPE
+2751 PVDTSSVSVPE

-2790 GEQLCENTKVHPLLK
+2790 GEQQCENTKVHPRLK
-2805 PYRALAEKEKEVY
+2805 PYRALAEKEKEAY

-2836 ERTKEGDAFGMHTCA
+2836 ERTKEGEAFGTHTVT

-2863 GASMFSPKP
+2863 GASTFSPKP
-2872 MDMSSIILSWDQ
+2872 MDMSSITLSWDQ
-2884 CAMAEQLAEN
+2884 CAMALQLADN
-2894 YHNTW
+2894 YHNAW
-2899 AKRKKFELE
+2899 AKKKTLELE
-2908 SKGRGDHPLLVP
+2908 SKGGGNHPMLVP

-2933 ERAQDV
+2933 ERAQDA
-2939 LKFLQLNGYTVWRD
+2939 LKFLQLNGYNVWRD
-2953 RKTVEMDFPAVACC
+2953 RKTAEMDFPATANC
-2967 FGYTLLQRMLA
+2967 FGFTLLQQLLA
-2978 HTGDAQEHM
+2978 HTEEAQEHV

-2996 GQISKGERASHQQPI
+2996 GQMSKGERAAHQKPI
-3011 HFFSQVIL
+3011 HFFPKVIL
-3019 PLLEQYVKSHCLY
+3019 PLLEQYVKSHRPY
-3032 FLSTSRP
+3032 FLPTSHC
-3039 SRGNRSHGSKKEKE
+3039 SSGNKSHASKKEKE
-3053 MIASLFCKLAALAR
+3053 MIASLFCKLAALVR

-3081 SSLRVLAQALDAST
+3081 SCLHVLAQTLDARA

-3101 ESIQAPLHSFFEAAA
+3101 EFIQASLHSFFEAAA
-3116 ADLEQTVENL
+3116 ADLEMTVENL
-3126 SVTLVCLPQSRNQ
+3126 SVTLVCLPQSRSQ
-3139 QARGAARVLSYT
+3139 QARGVAKVLSFT
-3151 TSILLPTLTSLFRH
+3151 TSVLLPTLTSLFQH
-3165 LGIQNYGVDLL
+3165 LGNQHFGVLLL
-3176 VGSVQV
+3176 VGSIQV
-3182 SCYRILNSLYSLGTS
+3182 YCYRILNSLHSLGTS
-3197 GSICMEGQRPAA
+3197 SSIYMEGQRAAA
-3209 GACLAALAG
+3209 GACLAALTG
-3218 TFPVCFLEPALNQ
+3218 TFPVCFLEPSLNQ
-3231 NNPCSIY
+3231 NNPYSIY
-3238 NTMDA
+3238 NTMSA
-3243 TEREDLGL
+3243 SEREDFGL
-3251 PDQVED
+3251 ADQVED
-3257 MCPLLPSFKQALR
+3257 MCPYLPSLDQALE
-3270 EVEELAGAGA
+3270 EVEDLAAAGAGA
-3280 CQVHYIHVTEVTLP
+3280 RQAQYIHVTEVTLP
-3294 MLCSYVSHW
+3294 MLCSYMSRW
-3303 WYWGPEGHLDSPTCT
+3303 WDWGPEGLPDSPICT
-3318 SVVPQHASDLLGHI
+3318 AVIPQHASDLLGHI
-3332 LRIIQNHVGA
+3332 LRVIHNHVGC
-3342 SQVDWM
+3342 SQGDWM
-3348 KQMAVFSQPI
+3348 KQLAVFSQPI
-3358 ICKARSELL
+3358 ICKAHIGLL

-3389 EQMKTQGCDASE
+3389 EQMKAEWCDTSE

-3429 SYRASWLKE
+3429 SNRASWLKE
-3438 PNPDAQQL
+3438 PNPDAEQL
-3446 FTMVAEV
+3446 FCMVAEV

-3461 NFKWEEQNYVVQN
+3461 NFKWEEQNFVVQN

-3481 LVNDD
+3481 LVNNDK
-3486 RMSKFDRE
+3486 MSKFDGQ
-3494 KRRLKRKGDRYSAHT
+3494 RRVKRKGDRYSTHT
-3509 SLIVAAMKRLLPVG
+3509 SLIVASMKRLLPVG
-3523 LRVCFPSDQ
+3523 LRVCFPSDH
-3532 SSIMLAKNGFTQKNT
+3532 SLIMLAKSGFSQKNT
-3547 EDEIREHILSC
+3547 EDEIRERVFNG
-3558 LTHLQK
+3558 LQR
-3564 QESNCL
+3564 QVLNGL
-3570 RQETLYAEHPSQLGA
+3570 RQESLYTDPPGQPGA
-3585 FTEAQRTA
+3585 ITDGQRTV

-3607 QVEHPQRSKKPV
+3607 QVEHPQRNKKPAWH
-3619 RHKVLSKQ
+3619 RVLSKQ

-3664 EDHIFEEQL
+3664 EDHSFEEKL
-3673 VEDLAKGGVME
+3673 VEDLARGGVMD
-3684 LFGGNREE
+3684 LCGGDREE
-3692 EKDLEDGAKP
+3692 GKDVGEGARA

-3718 MESKLGNDSL
+3718 TETSKLGNDGL
-3728 YQSYVAIMAKSCHR
+3728 YKSYAAIMAKSCHR
-3742 EDDDEVESF
+3742 EDDDEEEQEVEIF

-3771 GASEMVLQTIS
+3771 GASEMLLQTIS
-3782 ASKGAMGSRIAPTL
+3782 ASKGEMGSMIAPTL
-3796 KLGIALLSGGNATV
+3796 KLGIAVLNGGNAAV
-3810 QQKMLDYLREKR
+3810 QQKMLDYLRDKQ
-3822 DVGFFQSMAGLMLSC
+3822 DVGFFQSMAGLMRSC

-3843 AFERQNKAEGLGMAV
+3843 AFERQNKAEGLGMAM
-3858 DESSGEKVM
+3858 DESSGDKVM
-3867 PDKDITCDLFRF
+3867 PDKDLTCDLFRF

-3899 GNNTTVNIIISTV
+3899 GNNTTVNIIITTV

-3934 IDVHGQHNFSKAIE
+3934 IDVHGQQNFSKAIE

-3958 EYIQGPCTGNQQS
+3958 EYIQGPCAGNQQS

-4024 GNVVNG
+4024 GTVVNG

-4043 SGNVEMIL
+4043 AGNVEMIL

-4061 DLTSSDTFRE
+4061 DLTSSDTFKE
-4071 YDPDHKGCISRK
+4071 FDPECKGCISRK
-4083 DLQKAMES
+4083 DFQKAMEN
-4091 CKRFSQV
+4091 CKRFSQA
-4098 ETHFLLSCAKTGNSE
+4098 EIPFLLSCMKTDDSE
-4113 IVNYEAFV
+4113 IVDYEAFV
-4121 ARFHEPAKDIG
+4121 DRFHEPAKDIG
-4132 FSISVLLTN
+4132 FSLAVLLTN
-4141 LSEHMPNDSRLRTFL
+4141 LSEHMPNDSRLVTFM
-4156 ELADCIMT
+4156 ELAECVLS
-4164 YFQSY
+4164 YFQPY

-4182 ERVYFEISESSRT
+4182 ERVYFEISEASRT

-4245 SDAGERCAEKGGEEK
+4245 SDSGERHADKAEDEK
-4260 SQNEDE
+4260 SDNLDDKGRFFVYQ
-4266 RLGNEGMSFMYRW
+4266 W
-4279 LLLLMSVLSVKNL
+4279 LFLLISILSVKNL
-4292 KTLMGMT
+4292 KTLMRMT
-4299 LKDILMAAVFLLRLI
+4299 LKDMLMSAVFLLRFI
-4314 FRAQV
+4314 VMAQA
-4319 RCISLIIRSIIYVL
+4319 RCMCVVVQGILYVL
-4333 YVAFVSGG
+4333 YIAFVSGG

-4358 LEPTLDEVMG
+4358 VEPTLDEVMEL
-4368 VPSGVVRLRKHSAS
+4368 PSGVDRPRKYSAS
-4382 LSSQRELRESRQV
+4382 FSSQRELREMGHV
-4395 APVISPREVDVLS
+4395 AAVTSPMEVDVLS
-4408 DIFGLRVKKEG
+4408 DIFGLKMKKDG
-4419 SQYRL
+4419 GQYRL
-4424 ITQDLTASL
+4424 ITQDLSASG
-4433 TDLFSTTSRTIAT
+4433 TTSKTITT
-4446 ADFPDK
+4446 ADTSEK
-4452 HQEMA
+4452 HQGTT
-4457 HATKEEKRED
+4457 ATEEKTED
-4467 GKTPDEKGKESE
+4467 QTTPGLVNAGGEVTEKNTVKQ
-4479 EKAGKERAEA
+4479 KADWK
-4489 KGRAKRCSN
+4489 AKRCSD
-4498 KSEDPESQQSALW
+4498 KFEEPESQHSALW
-4511 EMISAHNKS
+4511 ETISTHNKS
-4520 LLNYFARNFYNM
+4520 LQNYFARNFYNM
-4532 RLLALL
+4532 RLLALF

-4550 KVASLPASQE
+4550 KVASLPASQKE
-4560 DEGGVTSVYQEELD
+4560 EGVVTSDSSEGLD
-4574 SAAEDDDDD
+4574 SADDDDFE
-4583 GDAVYFVLE
+4583 GTYYFVLE
-4592 ESSGYMEL
+4592 ESSGYMEP
-4600 SLHFLA
+4600 SLLFLA
-4606 VAHTIISFCCIIGYY
+4606 VAHTIISFCCIIGYN

-4648 EQPPEEDIKGQ
+4648 VQPPEEDIKGQ
-4659 WDRLVINTPSFP
+4659 WDRLVINSPSFP

-4708 FSLDR
+4708 FSSES
-4713 KERKRLKRD
+4713 KESRRLKRE
-4722 TAWSNLF
+4722 ASWSALLK
-4729 NSIDVKY
+4729 SIDMKY
-4736 QIWKLG
+4736 QVWKLG

-4747 NSFLYLAWYMLMS
+4747 NSFLYLAWYMAMS
-4760 VLGHFNNFFFAAHLL
+4760 VLGHYNNFFFAAHLL

-4780 FKTLRTILSS
+4780 FKTLRTILTS

-4796 QLVLT
+4796 QLALT

-4806 VVVYLYTVLAFNF
+4806 VVVYLYTVVAFNF
-4819 FRKFYNRSDD
+4819 FRKFYDKSDD
-4829 KDTQDMKCND
+4829 KNTQDMKCND

-4866 GDEFEVERIVFD
+4866 GDDFEVERIFFD

-4920 ICGIGSEYFDKVPH
+4920 ICGIGNEYFDTVPH

-4964 TGQESYVWK
+4964 TGQESFVWK
-4973 MYQERSWEFFPVGDC
+4973 MYQERCWEFFPVGDC

>member
-1 MKKHGVS
+1 ME
-8 GRLNL
+8 
-13 NRLRPDVNGCLP
+13 
-25 SVAQPLSSCSFCF
+25 
-38 SDTRFILFSVAS
+38 I
-50 LVQKMTDTGE
+50 GE
-60 ADDEFQF
+60 GDEEFHF

-78 IFTSQDEHVKLCL
+78 TFTHQEEHVKLCL

-109 KNVPPDLSVC
+109 KNVPPDLSIC
-119 GFVLAQCLSVRAL
+119 SFVLVQCLSVRAL
-132 QEMLTHSA
+132 QEMLAHSE

-146 GAGGSHR
+146 GAAGSQR
-153 TLLYGQAVLFL
+153 TLLYGQAVLLL
-164 HSYSGMYLSCL
+164 HSNSGMYLSSL
-175 STSQSSTDKLAFDVG
+175 SSSQSSTDKLAFDVG

-195 GGEACWWTIHPASRQ
+195 AGDACWWTVHPASRQ

-222 LILVNVSSERYLH
+222 LTLVNVSSERYLH
-235 LSFGAVHD
+235 LSLGAVFD
-243 NKSLSDSLMVNAAFQ
+243 NKSLSDSLIVNAAFQ

-279 GGDTLRLLHSH
+279 GGDTLRLHHSH
-290 SDACLTAPSAEQGE
+290 SDACLTIPSTEQGE
-304 ELQRMIHYETGSVS
+304 ELQRVMHYESGSVS
-318 SHAHSLWRLEILCVV
+318 IHARSLWRLEILRVV
-333 WSGRHTCWGQPFRLC
+333 WSGGHTCWGQAFRLS
-348 HMTTGRYL
+348 HMTTGMYL
-356 GLTEEKGLI
+356 GLTEEKGLQ
-365 LVDRDKADI
+365 LVDRGKADVD
-374 STTSFCFRSSKEKLD
+374 TTSFCFRSSKEKPET
-389 SGTKAN
+389 SKETN
-395 VDGMGMP
+395 VEGMGIP
-402 EIKYGDSVCY
+402 RIKYGDSVCY
-412 IQHVDSRLWLTYQA
+412 VQHVKSGLWLTYQA
-426 IDVKSTLMGC
+426 TDAKSTRIGV
-436 ALRKAILH
+436 AQRKAILH

-454 LSCSLREESH
+454 LSRSQREESH
-464 AARLIR
+464 TARLVR
-470 TATLL
+470 SAVLL
-475 FTLFIRKLDGF
+475 FSFFVRKLDGA
-486 SHQTNFTTDLPMEKV
+486 SQKETLTPVSLPVEKV
-501 TCSLQD
+501 THSLQD
-507 LINYFQPPPEGL
+507 LITYLQPPLEGL
-519 DQETKQSSL
+519 EHEAKQNNL
-528 TALKNRQNMF
+528 AALRNRQNMF
-538 QEEGVTDLVLDCI
+538 QEEGVMDLVLDCI
-551 DRLHHYGSASH
+551 DHLHQYSSASH
-562 FAEAAQSDTGEEW
+562 FAEAAQIDTGEEW
-575 ELLITRFYELLAAL
+575 ETLLNCFYELLAAL
-589 LRGNRVNCAH
+589 IRGNRVNCAH
-599 FSGSLD
+599 FSASLD
-605 WLLSRLD
+605 WLISKLD
-612 RLEASA
+612 RLEASS

-643 NSVISFLDKH
+643 HSIISFLDKH

-663 CSLCVCHGVAV
+663 SSLCVCHGVAV

-687 YRDLLL
+687 DRDLLL
-693 QTRLTN
+693 QTRLVN
-699 RVTSMRPNIF
+699 QVTSMRPNIF

-724 ELIVD
+724 ELVVD

-736 SEPTHLRVG
+736 SEPTHLRIG
-745 WACTEGYRPRP
+745 WACTDGYQPRP
-756 TGGEGWGCNGVGDDL
+756 TGGEGWGGNGVGDDL
-771 CSFGFDGLYLWA
+771 SSYGFDGLHLWS
-783 GCVGRRVTSPFPHLL
+783 GSMGRRVSSPFPHLL
-798 KDDDVVSCC
+798 RNDDVVSCC
-807 LDLTAPC
+807 LDLSAPC
-814 ISFRVNGLPVQGML
+814 ISFRVNGQPVQGMF
-828 ENFSADGLL
+828 ENFITDGLL

-846 VKVRFLF
+846 VTVRFLF
-853 GGRHGDFRFLPPPGF
+853 GGKHGEFRFLPPPGF
-868 APCSDA
+868 APCSEA
-874 LLPRVKLK
+874 LLPRLKLT
-882 VEPCQQYILDH
+882 VESCQTYFMDL
-893 GEGKQELIGPL
+893 GEGKQELIGSL
-904 VPATPVTFTPMP
+904 VPTTPATFTPTP
-916 VDISKVVLPLQLEYI
+916 VDISKVVLPPQLEDI
-931 REKLAENIHEL
+931 RDKLAENIHEL
-942 WAMDKIDLGWTY
+942 WAVDKIDLGWMHDS
-954 ETVRDE
+954 VRDE
-960 LKRHDPCLVEFSKL
+960 VKRHDPCLVDFSRL
-974 SEQER
+974 PEHER
-979 NQNLQIAQDTLRTL
+979 NQILHKAQDTLRTS
-993 LAFGFH
+993 LALGFH
-999 LGLTEDHAEE
+999 VGLTDLSAEE
-1009 RVKYMRLATK
+1009 RVRYMRVSAK
-1019 YELPSGYRPAPVDL
+1019 YEQPSGYKPAPLDL
-1033 SQVFLSP
+1033 SQVFLSSV
-1040 AHEEVVNLLAENDHN
+1040 HEELAKLLAENDHN
-1055 VWARDHIKQ
+1055 VWARERIKQ
-1064 GWTYGTQQDVKA
+1064 GWTYGAQQDMKA
-1076 KRSPHLVPYSL
+1076 KRSPYLVPYSL
-1087 LDERSRRVGRESVK
+1087 LDERSKKVGMERAT
-1101 EAVCTLLAYGYNLEP
+1101 EAVCTLLAYGYSLET
-1116 LSQEQ
+1116 LNQEQ
-1121 ITLSNPC
+1121 TMLSSPC
-1128 LFSSETCRVFRPD
+1128 LLSVEKARVFRPD
-1141 KSNAVTR
+1141 KSYAVTQ

-1153 EFEIVTAGNMRVGWA
+1153 EFEIVTAGKMRVGWA
-1168 RPGCSPDKE
+1168 RPSCTPDKE
-1177 LGSDDQ
+1177 LGSDDK
-1183 AYVFDGSEAQWCHQ
+1183 AYVFDGFEAQWYHQ
-1197 GVDSLGRA
+1197 GVEPLGRP

-1220 CTMMVTLNGEVL
+1220 RTMMVTLNGEVL

-1241 AKDFDIR
+1241 AKDFEVK

-1257 GVNQAGRIN
+1257 GVNQVGRLN
-1266 LGRSVGSLQYF
+1266 LGCQADTLQYF
-1277 TVCGLQEGYQPFAVN
+1277 TVCGLQEGYEPFAAN
-1292 MARDPAMWMSF
+1292 MSRDPALWMSWR
-1303 NQPHFTSIRP
+1303 QPQFTSIRP
-1313 DDQNLQVTRVSG
+1313 DDNNLQVTRVCG
-1325 STESLSSLR
+1325 SADSLSSLR

-1345 ASEMGFYRLSMP
+1345 GSELGFYRLSMS
-1357 IECAAIL
+1357 IECAAVL
-1364 TIPAGGVLP
+1364 KSPAGGVLP
-1373 VPSNCLSSGRKE
+1373 VASNSLSPGSGRKE
-1385 QEDVDSDFEMLM
+1385 QQEEVDSDFEVLM
-1397 KSAHS
+1397 KSAHN
-1402 FAGSRDELSQKDHSQ
+1402 FAGSRDELNHKDHSH
-1417 DKTSRLKQRFMLKR
+1417 DKTSRLKQRFLLKR

-1439 SSSARLLEDVV
+1439 NSSARLLEDVV
-1450 VDKDNYNDL
+1450 VDKDNNDHL
-1459 IQSTR
+1459 IQSSR

-1469 RVLPGQE
+1469 RVLQGQE

-1484 VTSNFRKH
+1484 VTPNFHQH
-1492 DVTFDTDSVHTVTVT
+1492 DMTFDAENIHTVTIT

-1516 ESVKRCN
+1516 ESVKRCD
-1523 CYMVCAGEATGLSQ
+1523 CYMVCAGEATGLSR
-1537 SRRSSGLEIG
+1537 SRRSAGLEIG

-1614 RNATPQCPP
+1614 RNTAPQCPP
-1623 RFQVQHL
+1623 RFQVQKL
-1630 IPASWTRVPDCAL
+1630 SPVLWTRIPDHTL
-1643 KVMVDRPDECHG
+1643 EVMVDQPDECHG
-1655 WRVQCSEALQ
+1655 WRVHCSKPLQ
-1665 VMTLQIPD
+1665 VMSLQIPD
-1673 ENRCVSILELSELDG
+1673 ENRCVDILELSELED

-1697 LLYCSLCTL
+1697 LLYCSLCAL

-1716 SHIDQAQILHAIQ
+1716 SHVDQSQILHAIQ
-1729 NPRLPGLLRSAFYQ
+1729 DPHLPGKLRSVFYQ
-1743 LLSEVHLSNHTTACL
+1743 LLIQIHLSGYSTACL
-1758 MMDHEYIVPMTDQTR
+1758 LMNQEYIVPMTDQTR
-1773 EITLYPGLAKGVN
+1773 EITLCSSPINCVSAMNSQPLEGF
-1786 GENGIPRTSL
+1786 PSTHL

-1807 SPCFVRGNGIED
+1807 SPCFVRAGGLE
-1819 DCAVKITC
+1819 AFC
-1827 TESPEIP
+1827 TDSPEIP
-1834 LDVLK
+1834 LDILK
-1839 NLTVEMF
+1839 SLTVEMLT
-1846 MAGVWAVGQG
+1846 AGVCAVGQG
-1856 VRDPVGGSTELL
+1856 MRDPVGGSIELL
-1868 LVPLLRL
+1868 LVPLIRL
-1875 FYTLLVMEVF
+1875 FYTLLVMGVF
-1885 SDEDLG
+1885 QGEELG
-1891 KVLTLIEPGVFSADP
+1891 KVLRLIEPGVFSVDVE
-1906 GIPQEDEDEEDSD
+1906 IPEEEEEEEESD
-1919 DEKEWNSS
+1919 DEKECEGGK
-1927 REKDDMPKQGL
+1927 EKDTESPKQGL

-1951 CHLLSYLCDCQTR
+1951 CHLLSYLCDCQVR
-1964 HRVEAVAAFSDTFVH
+1964 HRVEAVVAFSDNFVG

-2022 SFREDGLN
+2022 SFRDDEQQEI

-2035 EIQQLLQDFH
+2035 EIQQLLNSFH
-2045 HHLNTHCG
+2045 HLLNTHCG
-2053 IELDSDTN
+2053 IDVDSGAV
-2061 DDEDAEM
+2061 DEEVAEV
-2068 SVKDRLLSLVARV
+2068 SVKERLYSLVASV
-2081 TRLKKKPIEVVESR
+2081 TGLKKTHKEEEGRRLHS
-2095 PQSAKSLKQL
+2095 SKSLKEL

-2115 ETEIENPELVEAVFS
+2115 ETEIADPQLVRAVFT

-2216 MEVMVNVLGEGESK
+2216 MEVMVNVLGEGELK
-2230 EIAFPK
+2230 VITFPK

-2290 SVMDNNE
+2290 SVMDNYE

-2302 REPDLEKVVQY
+2302 REHDLEKVVQY
-2313 LAGCGLKSCSMLV
+2313 LADCGLQSCQMLV

-2339 GERYL
+2339 GERFV

-2382 DGGNGL
+2382 DGGDGL

-2394 AIRISDDPSMDGPC
+2394 AIRISEDPSMDGLC

-2414 KTLDVVQ
+2414 RTLDVVQ
-2421 NNNDDL
+2421 DSDDDL

-2454 IQGGKGEAIRIRA
+2454 IQGGKGDAIRIRS

-2475 QDLEGVISISF
+2475 HDLQGVISIPF
-2486 QIPSVSKDGL
+2486 EIPSMSKEGE
-2496 VIEPDLSTVFCP
+2496 VVEPDLSTVFCP
-2508 EHKAAMVLFLDR
+2508 DHKAAMVLFLDR
-2520 VYGIENQ
+2520 VYGIEDQ
-2527 SFLLHLLEVGFLPD
+2527 TFLLHLLEVGFLPD
-2541 LQAAVSLDTQADL
+2541 LQAAVTLDSANL

-2563 NRYLCATVLP
+2563 NRYLCTSVLP
-2573 LLIKCSALFCALEDH
+2573 LLTKCSALFCALEDH
-2588 SFLVDSLIQAVYSLS
+2588 ASLVDSLIQAIYNLS
-2603 RALSLTKAQRDTIED
+2603 RVFSLTKAQRDTIED

-2628 PSMMQ
+2628 PCMMQ
-2633 PLLRRLVFDVPHLT
+2633 PLLRRLVFDVPQLT
-2647 DYSKMP
+2647 DHSKMP
-2653 LKLLTSH
+2653 LKLLNCH

-2669 LTGGQG
+2669 LAGGQG
-2675 DQGLASEEELH
+2675 DQSAASEEELR
-2686 LSKKLFWGVF
+2686 LSRKLFWGVF
-2696 NALEKKPYEPQ
+2696 KALAKKPYEPQ
-2707 LFQLCVQCLAAVAKA
+2707 LFRLCVQCLAAVGKA
-2722 LPPDHVDSTCMSLTD
+2722 LPPDHKDPNCGSHRD
-2737 RKASVDTEGHFDPQ
+2737 RKTFMDTDEHFDPQ
-2751 PVDTSNVSMPE
+2751 PVDTSHISVPE
-2762 RLEFVVN
+2762 KLEFVVN

-2805 PYRALAEKEKEVY
+2805 PYRALAEKEKEAY
-2818 RWAIKETIKSML
+2818 RWAIKETMKSML
-2830 AFGWTI
+2830 AFGWSI
-2836 ERTKEGDAFGMHTCA
+2836 ERTKEGDAFGSHACS

-2858 QLSFE
+2858 HLSFE
-2863 GASMFSPKP
+2863 GASTFSPKP
-2872 MDMSSIILSWDQ
+2872 LDMSSITLSWEQ

-2894 YHNTW
+2894 YHNAW
-2899 AKRKKFELE
+2899 AKKKKSELE
-2908 SKGRGDHPLLVP
+2908 SKGGGGHSMLVP

-2953 RKTVEMDFPAVACC
+2953 RKTVELDFPAVTNS
-2967 FGYTLLQRMLA
+2967 FSYTLLHHLLS
-2978 HTGDAQEHM
+2978 HTEDAQEQM

-2996 GQISKGERASHQQPI
+2996 GQLSKNERAPHQQPL
-3011 HFFSQVIL
+3011 HFYLKVTL
-3019 PLLEQYVKSHCLY
+3019 PLLEQYVKSHRLY
-3032 FLSTSRP
+3032 FLSTSL
-3039 SRGNRSHGSKKEKE
+3039 RSNCNHSYASKREKE
-3053 MIASLFCKLAALAR
+3053 MIASLFCKLAALVR
-3067 HRISLFGNEASSVA
+3067 HRISLFGNEASQVA
-3081 SSLRVLAQALDAST
+3081 SCLCVLAQALDARS

-3101 ESIQAPLHSFFEAAA
+3101 ESIQASLHSFFEAAA
-3116 ADLEQTVENL
+3116 ADLEMTVENL
-3126 SVTLVCLPQSRNQ
+3126 SVTLVCLPQSRSQ
-3139 QARGAARVLSYT
+3139 QARGVAKVLNYT
-3151 TSILLPTLTSLFRH
+3151 TSILVPTLTSLFQH
-3165 LGIQNYGVDLL
+3165 LGSQNYGVDLL
-3176 VGSVQV
+3176 VGSIQV
-3182 SCYRILNSLYSLGTS
+3182 SCYRILNNLYSLGTS
-3197 GSICMEGQRPAA
+3197 SSIYMDGQRSAT
-3209 GACLAALAG
+3209 GACLAALTG
-3218 TFPVCFLEPALNQ
+3218 TFPVCFLEPSFNS
-3231 NNPCSIY
+3231 NNPYSIY
-3238 NTMDA
+3238 NTMSA

-3251 PDQVED
+3251 PEQVED
-3257 MCPLLPSFKQALR
+3257 MCPLMPSLDQALE
-3270 EVEELAGAGA
+3270 EVKELAGAGA
-3280 CQVHYIHVTEVTLP
+3280 GARQAPYIHVTEVTLL
-3294 MLCSYVSHW
+3294 MLCSYMPLW
-3303 WYWGPEGHLDSPTCT
+3303 WFWGLEGQQDNPICT
-3318 SVVPQHASDLLGHI
+3318 SVTPQHASDLLGHI
-3332 LRIIQNHVGA
+3332 LRIIHNHVGA
-3342 SQVDWM
+3342 SQGDWM
-3348 KQMAVFSQPI
+3348 KQLAVFSQPI
-3358 ICKARSELL
+3358 ICKAHSELL

-3389 EQMKTQGCDASE
+3389 EQVKAEGGDTSE

-3410 TVLVRDL
+3410 TALVRDL

-3429 SYRASWLKE
+3429 SHRASWLKDS
-3438 PNPDAQQL
+3438 NPDAEQL
-3446 FTMVAEV
+3446 FSMVAEV

-3481 LVNDD
+3481 LVNKDD
-3486 RMSKFDRE
+3486 LSKFDHE
-3494 KRRLKRKGDRYSAHT
+3494 KRRMKRKGDRYSSHT
-3509 SLIVAAMKRLLPVG
+3509 SLIVASVKRLLPVG
-3523 LRVCFPSDQ
+3523 LRVCFHSDQ
-3532 SSIMLAKNGFTQKNT
+3532 SLIVLAKKGFTQKNT
-3547 EDEIREHILSC
+3547 DDEIREHVFSC
-3558 LTHLQK
+3558 LTYLQSQGSNSLK
-3564 QESNCL
+3564 QEAIN
-3570 RQETLYAEHPSQLGA
+3570 TGHPQ
-3585 FTEAQRTA
+3585 QRKASPDTQRSI
-3593 DRILEIARVLYYLD
+3593 DKILEIARVLYYLD
-3607 QVEHPQRSKKPV
+3607 QVEHPQKSRKPAW
-3619 RHKVLSKQ
+3619 HKVLSKQ

-3664 EDHIFEEQL
+3664 EDYSFEEKL
-3673 VEDLAKGGVME
+3673 VEDLARGGAME
-3684 LFGGNREE
+3684 LCGGNREE
-3692 EKDLEDGAKP
+3692 EKDVGDGAKP

-3711 LFSRSAL
+3711 LFSRSAVA
-3718 MESKLGNDSL
+3718 ERSKLGNDSL
-3728 YQSYVAIMAKSCHR
+3728 YQSYAAIMAKSCHR
-3742 EDDDEVESF
+3742 EDTDDEEQEAESF

-3757 KQKLL
+3757 KQNLL

-3771 GASEMVLQTIS
+3771 GASEMVLQTVS
-3782 ASKGAMGSRIAPTL
+3782 ASKGGMSAMIAPTL
-3796 KLGIALLSGGNATV
+3796 KLGIALLNGGNAKV
-3810 QQKMLDYLREKR
+3810 QQKMLDYLREKC

-3843 AFERQNKAEGLGMAV
+3843 AFERQNKAEGLGMAM

-3925 YWYYSGKDV
+3925 YWYYSGKEV
-3934 IDVHGQHNFSKAIE
+3934 IDPHGQQNFSKAIK

-4061 DLTSSDTFRE
+4061 DLTSSDAFRE
-4071 YDPDHKGCISRK
+4071 YDPDRKGCISRK
-4083 DLQKAMES
+4083 DFQKAMEN
-4091 CKRFSQV
+4091 CKRFSQT
-4098 ETHFLLSCAKTGNSE
+4098 ETHFLLSCSE
-4113 IVNYEAFV
+4113 ADDSDIVDYEAFV
-4121 ARFHEPAKDIG
+4121 DRFHEPAKDIG
-4132 FSISVLLTN
+4132 FSIAVLLTN
-4141 LSEHMPNDSRLRTFL
+4141 LSEHMPNDNRLGTFL
-4156 ELADCIMT
+4156 ELAECVLT
-4164 YFQSY
+4164 YFQPS
-4169 LGRIEILG
+4169 LGRIEVLG
-4177 SGKRI
+4177 GGKRI
-4182 ERVYFEISESSRT
+4182 ERVYFEISEASRT

-4245 SDAGERCAEKGGEEK
+4245 SDSGERCAEKGEEDGGEEK
-4260 SQNEDE
+4260 GHDNKGVFFIYSW
-4266 RLGNEGMSFMYRW
+4266 M
-4279 LLLLMSVLSVKNL
+4279 LLLISVVSVKNL
-4292 KTLMGMT
+4292 KSLMKMT
-4299 LKDILMAAVFLLRLI
+4299 LKDILLSAVLLLRFIVL
-4314 FRAQV
+4314 AQV
-4319 RCISLIIRSIIYVL
+4319 RCICVVVRGILYVL
-4333 YVAFVSGG
+4333 YIAFVSGG
-4341 LIEGAKRMRISD
+4341 LIEGAKRIKILD

-4358 LEPTLDEVMG
+4358 PEPTLDEVME
-4368 VPSGVVRLRKHSAS
+4368 VPSGVDRLRKHSAS
-4382 LSSQRELRESRQV
+4382 LTLQRELREIGQEAAV
-4395 APVISPREVDVLS
+4395 TSPRELDVLS
-4408 DIFGLRVKKEG
+4408 DIFGLKVKKERG
-4419 SQYRL
+4419 QYRL

-4433 TDLFSTTSRTIAT
+4433 TDLFNTVSRTISTGDLPERHQGMQHRAHTT
-4446 ADFPDK
+4446 AEEQLEDEKIPTAI
-4452 HQEMA
+4452 ENESGEETERE
-4457 HATKEEKRED
+4457 ATK
-4467 GKTPDEKGKESE
+4467 
-4479 EKAGKERAEA
+4479 ANV
-4489 KGRAKRCSN
+4489 RAKRCLR
-4498 KSEDPESQQSALW
+4498 KSEEQQSQHSALW
-4511 EMISAHNKS
+4511 EMIATHNKS

-4532 RLLALL
+4532 RLLALF

-4550 KVASLPASQE
+4550 KVTSLPAP
-4560 DEGGVTSVYQEELD
+4560 QEEGEVITSDHKEELR
-4574 SAAEDDDDD
+4574 SSAEDDNKSR
-4583 GDAVYFVLE
+4583 AYFVLE
-4592 ESSGYMEL
+4592 ESSGYMEP

-4621 CLKVPLVI
+4621 RLKVPLVI
-4629 FKREKEVARK
+4629 FKREKEVARR

-4648 EQPPEEDIKGQ
+4648 EQPPEEDFKGQ

-4678 VKRKVMDKYGDFYGC
+4678 VKRKVMDKYGDFYGR

-4708 FSLDR
+4708 LSSKR
-4713 KERKRLKRD
+4713 KEGKRLKRD
-4722 TAWSNLF
+4722 TAWSALYS
-4729 NSIDVKY
+4729 SIDVKY
-4736 QIWKLG
+4736 QVWKLG

-4747 NSFLYLAWYMLMS
+4747 NSLLYLAWYMAMS
-4760 VLGHFNNFFFAAHLL
+4760 VLGHYNNFFFAAHLL

-4806 VVVYLYTVLAFNF
+4806 VVVYLYTVVAFNF
-4819 FRKFYNRSDD
+4819 FRKFYNKSNDD
-4829 KDTQDMKCND
+4829 DTWDMKCND

-4934 GFETHTLQEHNLANY
+4934 GFETHTLQEHNLSNY

-4973 MYQERSWEFFPVGDC
+4973 LYQERSWEFFPVGDC

>member
-1 MKKHGVS
+1 
-8 GRLNL
+8 
-13 NRLRPDVNGCLP
+13 
-25 SVAQPLSSCSFCF
+25 
-38 SDTRFILFSVAS
+38 
-50 LVQKMTDTGE
+50 MTDTGE
-60 ADDEFQF
+60 GDDEFQF

-78 IFTSQDEHVKLCL
+78 IFTSQGEHVKLCL
-91 AAEGFGSRLCRLE
+91 AAEGFGNRLCRLE
-104 PTSNC
+104 STSNC
-109 KNVPPDLSVC
+109 KNVPPDLTVC

-132 QEMLTHSA
+132 QEMLTHSE

-146 GAGGSHR
+146 EAGGSHR

-175 STSQSSTDKLAFDVG
+175 SSSQSSTDKLAFDVG
-190 LQEDK
+190 LQEDSA
-195 GGEACWWTIHPASRQ
+195 GEMCWWTVHPASKQ

-235 LSFGAVHD
+235 LSFGTAFD
-243 NKSLSDSLMVNAAFQ
+243 NRSLSDSLIVNAAFQ

-279 GGDTLRLLHSH
+279 GGDALRLLHSH
-290 SDACLTAPSAEQGE
+290 SDACLTVLSVEQGE
-304 ELQRMIHYETGSVS
+304 EFQSTVHYEIGSVS
-318 SHAHSLWRLEILCVV
+318 SHARSLWRLEILRVV
-333 WSGRHTCWGQPFRLC
+333 WSGRHTSWGQPFRLC

-356 GLTEEKGLI
+356 GLTEEKGLH

-374 STTSFCFRSSKEKLD
+374 NTTSFCFRSSKEKLD
-389 SGTKAN
+389 PSAKTN
-395 VDGMGMP
+395 SDGMGTP
-402 EIKYGDSVCY
+402 EIHYGDSNCY
-412 IQHVDSRLWLTYQA
+412 VQHVDSGLWLTYQA
-426 IDVKSTLMGC
+426 IDAKSTRMGV
-436 ALRKAILH
+436 AQRKAILH

-454 LSCSLREESH
+454 LSRSQSEESH
-464 AARLIR
+464 TARLIR
-470 TATLL
+470 SATLL
-475 FTLFIRKLDGF
+475 FARFIRELDGVNQQGNLT
-486 SHQTNFTTDLPMEKV
+486 SVALPMETV
-501 TCSLQD
+501 TSSLQD
-507 LINYFQPPPEGL
+507 LISYFQPPPDLL
-519 DQETKQSSL
+519 DHESKQNNI
-528 TALKNRQNMF
+528 TTLKNRQNMF
-538 QEEGVTDLVLDCI
+538 QQEGVIDLVLDCI
-551 DRLHHYGSASH
+551 DRLHQHISASH
-562 FAEAAQSDTGEEW
+562 FTEGVHSDTGEDW
-575 ELLITRFYELLAAL
+575 ESILNHFYELLAVL
-589 LRGNRVNCAH
+589 LRGNRANCAH

-605 WLLSRLD
+605 WLISRLD
-612 RLEASA
+612 RQEAST

-630 SPEALNVIKEGHI
+630 SPEAINVIKEGHI
-643 NSVISFLDKH
+643 HSIISFLEKH
-653 GCNHKVLEVL
+653 GYNHKVLEVL

-674 RSNQNLICDNLLP
+674 RSNQNLICDKLLP
-687 YRDLLL
+687 DRDLLL

-724 ELIVD
+724 ELVVE
-729 HVDSFLT
+729 HVDFFLT

-745 WACTEGYRPRP
+745 WACTEGYQPRP
-756 TGGEGWGCNGVGDDL
+756 TGGEGWGANGVGDDL
-771 CSFGFDGLYLWA
+771 CSYGFDGLQLWS
-783 GCVGRRVTSPFPHLL
+783 GCVGRRVSTPFPHLL
-798 KDDDVVSCC
+798 KEDDVVSCC

-828 ENFSADGLL
+828 ENFNTNGHL

-853 GGRHGDFRFLPPPGF
+853 GGKHGEFRFLPPPGF
-868 APCSDA
+868 APCADA
-874 LLPRVKLK
+874 LLPKVKLK
-882 VEPCQQYILDH
+882 VEPCQKYILDH
-893 GEGKQELIGPL
+893 GDGKQELLGPL
-904 VPATPVTFTPMP
+904 APATPVTFTPMP
-916 VDISKVVLPLQLEYI
+916 VDVSKVTLPPQLEDI
-931 REKLAENIHEL
+931 REKMAENIHEL
-942 WAMDKIDLGWTY
+942 WAMDKIEVGWTY
-954 ETVRDE
+954 GPVKDE
-960 LKRHDPCLVEFSKL
+960 AKKHDPCLVEFSKL
-974 SEQER
+974 PEQER
-979 NQNLQIAQDTLRTL
+979 NQNLQMAQDTLRTL
-993 LAFGFH
+993 LALGFH
-999 LGLTEDHAEE
+999 IGLTDDHAEE
-1009 RVKYMRLATK
+1009 RVKFIRLTTK
-1019 YELPSGYRPAPVDL
+1019 YEQPGGYRPSPVDFSHIFL
-1033 SQVFLSP
+1033 SQ
-1040 AHEEVVNLLAENDHN
+1040 AHEEAVNLLAENDHN
-1055 VWARDHIKQ
+1055 VWARERIKQ
-1064 GWTYGTQQDVKA
+1064 GWTNGAQQDVKA
-1076 KRSPHLVPYSL
+1076 KRSPYLVPYSL
-1087 LDERSRRVGRESVK
+1087 LDERTRRVGRESVR
-1101 EAVCTLLAYGYNLEP
+1101 EAVCTLLAYGYSLES
-1116 LSQEQ
+1116 LSQDQ
-1121 ITLSNPC
+1121 TMLSTPC
-1128 LFSSETCRVFRPD
+1128 VFSAEKSRVFRPD
-1141 KSNAVTR
+1141 KSYAVTQ

-1168 RPGCSPDKE
+1168 RPGLTSDKE
-1177 LGSDDQ
+1177 LGSNDQ
-1183 AYVFDGSEAQWCHQ
+1183 AYVFDGFEAQWYHQ
-1197 GVDSLGRA
+1197 GSDPLGRP
-1205 WQRGDVVGCLVDMAE
+1205 WHTGDVVGCLLDMTE
-1220 CTMMVTLNGEVL
+1220 RTMMVTLNGELL

-1241 AKDFDIR
+1241 AKEFDIR

-1257 GVNQAGRIN
+1257 GVNQLGRLN
-1266 LGRSVGSLQYF
+1266 LGRHVGSLQYF
-1277 TVCGLQEGYQPFAVN
+1277 TVCGQQEGYRPFAVN
-1292 MARDPAMWMSF
+1292 MDRDPALWMSWK
-1303 NQPHFTSIRP
+1303 QPVFSSITP
-1313 DDQNLQVTRVSG
+1313 DDHNLQVTRVSG
-1325 STESLSSLR
+1325 SMDSLSSLR
-1334 VSQRLFAHHGG
+1334 VSQRLFAHHSGG
-1345 ASEMGFYRLSMP
+1345 SETGFYRLSMP
-1357 IECAAIL
+1357 IECAATL
-1364 TIPAGGVLP
+1364 TSPAGGVLP
-1373 VPSNCLSSGRKE
+1373 VASSGLSPARKE
-1385 QEDVDSDFEMLM
+1385 PEELDSDFEVLR

-1402 FAGSRDELSQKDHSQ
+1402 FAGSRDELNHKDHSQ
-1417 DKTSRLKQRFMLKR
+1417 DKTSRLKQRFLLKR

-1439 SSSARLLEDVV
+1439 NSSARLLEDVV
-1450 VDKDNYNDL
+1450 VDKDNLGHL
-1459 IQSTR
+1459 IQSSR

-1484 VTSNFRKH
+1484 VTSDFHQH
-1492 DVTFDTDSVHTVTVT
+1492 DVAFDVDSVHTVTVT

-1516 ESVKRCN
+1516 ESVKRSN

-1547 CLIDTATG
+1547 CLIDTSTG

-1575 TKLFPAVFV
+1575 TKLYPAVFV

-1614 RNATPQCPP
+1614 RNTTAQCPP

-1630 IPASWTRVPDCAL
+1630 NSVSWTRVPDSAL
-1643 KVMVDRPDECHG
+1643 NVMVDRLDEFHG
-1655 WRVQCSEALQ
+1655 WRVQCSQPLQ
-1665 VMTLQIPD
+1665 VMTLEIPD
-1673 ENRCVSILELSELDG
+1673 ENRSVDILELSELND
-1688 LLTFHHHTL
+1688 LLTFHHCTL
-1697 LLYCSLCTL
+1697 LLYCSLCAL

-1716 SHIDQAQILHAIQ
+1716 SHVDQSQVLHAIQ
-1729 NPRLPGLLRSAFYQ
+1729 NPYLPGLLRSAFYE
-1743 LLSEVHLSNHTTACL
+1743 LLIQVHLSSHATAYL
-1758 MMDHEYIVPMTDQTR
+1758 MMNHEYIVPMTDQTK
-1773 EITLYPGLAKGVN
+1773 EITLSSSPANGVN
-1786 GENGIPRTSL
+1786 WGNGIPSTSL
-1796 STSLKPQMHFS
+1796 STSLKPRIHSS
-1807 SPCFVRGNGIED
+1807 SPCFVWSDGMEGDAASER
-1819 DCAVKITC
+1819 AC
-1827 TESPEIP
+1827 TDVPEIP
-1834 LDVLK
+1834 LDILK
-1839 NLTVEMF
+1839 KLIMEMLTN
-1846 MAGVWAVGQG
+1846 GVWSVGQG
-1856 VRDPVGGSTELL
+1856 VRYPVGGSIELL
-1868 LVPLLRL
+1868 LVPLIKL
-1875 FYTLLVMEVF
+1875 FYNLLVIGVF
-1885 SDEDLG
+1885 GDEDLR
-1891 KVLTLIEPGVFSADP
+1891 KVLRLIEPGVFSIYLETPKKEEEEEASDN
-1906 GIPQEDEDEEDSD
+1906 EEDH
-1919 DEKEWNSS
+1919 EGYNKRYTNI
-1927 REKDDMPKQGL
+1927 PNQGL

-1951 CHLLSYLCDCQTR
+1951 CRLLSYLCDLQMR
-1964 HRVEAVAAFSDTFVH
+1964 HRVESVVAFSDDFVS

-2013 PQEQINMLL
+2013 PQEQINLLL
-2022 SFREDGLN
+2022 SFKEEELN

-2035 EIQQLLQDFH
+2035 EVQQLLQDFH
-2045 HHLNTHCG
+2045 LILNMHCG
-2053 IELDSDTN
+2053 IELDSDAE
-2061 DDEDAEM
+2061 DEVISEM
-2068 SVKDRLLSLVARV
+2068 SVKERLFSLVTKV
-2081 TRLKKKPIEVVESR
+2081 TGLKRKPVEVEESR
-2095 PQSAKSLKQL
+2095 PQSVKSLNKL
-2105 ISETMVHWAQ
+2105 ISETMVRWAQ
-2115 ETEIENPELVEAVFS
+2115 ETEMEDPELVREVFS

-2143 AGPLSRAYTISQT
+2143 AAPLCRAYTISQA
-2156 SVEDT
+2156 SIDDT
-2161 MALLSSLSQI
+2161 MALLASLSQI
-2171 RSLLSVRMG
+2171 RLLLSVRMG
-2180 KEEERLMIRK
+2180 KEEEKLMIRK

-2206 MRALGMHETV
+2206 MRVLGMHETV
-2216 MEVMVNVLGEGESK
+2216 MEVMVNVLGEGETK
-2230 EIAFPK
+2230 EISFPK

-2251 SRHNQGALFDHLSY
+2251 SRHNQGALFNHLSY

-2313 LAGCGLKSCSMLV
+2313 LAGCGLQSCPMLV

-2394 AIRISDDPSMDGPC
+2394 AIRISLDPSMDGPC

-2414 KTLDVVQ
+2414 RTLDVVQ
-2421 NNNDDL
+2421 DNDDEV

-2454 IQGGKGEAIRIRA
+2454 IHRGKGEAIRIRA

-2475 QDLEGVISISF
+2475 KDLEGVISISF
-2486 QIPSVSKDGL
+2486 EIPLVSKEGL
-2496 VIEPDLSTVFCP
+2496 VVEPDLSTVFCP
-2508 EHKAAMVLFLDR
+2508 DHKAAMVLFLDR
-2520 VYGIENQ
+2520 VYGIETQN
-2527 SFLLHLLEVGFLPD
+2527 FLFHLLKVGFLPD
-2541 LQAAVSLDTQADL
+2541 LQAAVSLDTVDL

-2563 NRYLCATVLP
+2563 NRYLCTTVLP
-2573 LLIKCSALFCALEDH
+2573 LLTKCSALFCALEDH
-2588 SFLVDSLIQAVYSLS
+2588 AGLVDSLIQSIYSLS

-2628 PSMMQ
+2628 PTMMQ
-2633 PLLRRLVFDVPHLT
+2633 PLLRRLVFDVPQLT
-2647 DYSKMP
+2647 DFSKMP

-2660 YEQRWKYYS
+2660 YEQRWKYYYV
-2669 LTGGQG
+2669 TGGQE
-2675 DQGLASEEELH
+2675 DQGLASEEELY
-2686 LSKKLFWGVF
+2686 LSTKLFWGVF
-2696 NALEKKPYEPQ
+2696 KALAKKPFEPQ
-2707 LFQLCVQCLAAVAKA
+2707 LFRLCVQCLAAVSKA
-2722 LPPDHVDSTCMSLTD
+2722 LPPDHIDSSCVSHME
-2737 RKASVDTEGHFDPQ
+2737 RKHSIDTEEPFDPQ
-2751 PVDTSNVSMPE
+2751 PVDTSNMSVPE
-2762 RLEFVVN
+2762 RLELVVN

-2805 PYRALAEKEKEVY
+2805 PYRALAEKEKEAY
-2818 RWAIKETIKSML
+2818 RWAIKETIKAML

-2836 ERTKEGDAFGMHTCA
+2836 ERTKEGEAFGMHTCT

-2863 GASMFSPKP
+2863 GASTFSPKP
-2872 MDMSSIILSWDQ
+2872 IDMSSITLSWDQ
-2884 CAMAEQLAEN
+2884 CGMAEQLAEN
-2894 YHNTW
+2894 YHNAW
-2899 AKRKKFELE
+2899 AKRKKGEL
-2908 SKGRGDHPLLVP
+2908 KGGSSHSLLVP
-2920 YDTLTA
+2920 YDALTA

-2953 RKTVEMDFPAVACC
+2953 RKTVEMDFQAVANC
-2967 FGYTLLQRMLA
+2967 FGYTFLQQMLS
-2978 HTGDAQEHM
+2978 HTEDAQEHI
-2987 LELEVMQAR
+2987 LELEVLQAR
-2996 GQISKGERASHQQPI
+2996 GLAKGERSPHHQPM
-3011 HFFSQVIL
+3011 HFFPKVIL
-3019 PLLEQYVKSHCLY
+3019 PLLEQYVKSHRLY
-3032 FLSTSRP
+3032 FLSS
-3039 SRGNRSHGSKKEKE
+3039 SLCSSGNRSHASKREKE
-3053 MIASLFCKLAALAR
+3053 MIASLFCKLSALVR

-3081 SSLRVLAQALDAST
+3081 SCLHVLAQALDART

-3101 ESIQAPLHSFFEAAA
+3101 ESIRASLHSFFDAAA
-3116 ADLEQTVENL
+3116 ADLEMTVENL
-3126 SVTLVCLPQSRNQ
+3126 SVTLVCVPQNRNQ
-3139 QARGAARVLSYT
+3139 QARGVAKVLSYT
-3151 TSILLPTLTSLFRH
+3151 TSVLLPTLTSLFQH
-3165 LGIQNYGVDLL
+3165 LGIQNYGVDIL
-3176 VGSVQV
+3176 VGSCQV
-3182 SCYRILNSLYSLGTS
+3182 SCYRILSSLYSLGTS
-3197 GSICMEGQRPAA
+3197 SSIYMEGQRSAA
-3209 GACLAALAG
+3209 GACLAALTG
-3218 TFPVCFLEPALNQ
+3218 TFPVCFLEPTLNQ
-3231 NNPCSIY
+3231 NNPYSIY
-3238 NTMDA
+3238 NTMTA

-3251 PDQVED
+3251 SDQVEEV
-3257 MCPLLPSFKQALR
+3257 CALLPSLEQALG

-3280 CQVHYIHVTEVTLP
+3280 GARQSQYVHVTEVILP
-3294 MLCSYVSHW
+3294 MLCSYMSLW
-3303 WYWGPEGHLDSPTCT
+3303 WYRGPEGQPGSPVCT
-3318 SVVPQHASDLLGHI
+3318 SVIPQHASDLLGHI
-3332 LRIIQNHVGA
+3332 LHIIHNHVST
-3342 SQVDWM
+3342 SQGDWM

-3358 ICKARSELL
+3358 IYKASSELL
-3367 KSHFLPLMEKLRK
+3367 KSHFLPLMEKLK
-3380 RAECVLLEE
+3380 NRAQCVLLKE
-3389 EQMKTQGCDASE
+3389 EQSRAEECDTSE

-3429 SYRASWLKE
+3429 TNRASWLKE
-3438 PNPDAQQL
+3438 SNSDAEQL
-3446 FTMVAEV
+3446 FSMVAEV

-3481 LVNDD
+3481 LINTGK
-3486 RMSKFDRE
+3486 MSKFDNE
-3494 KRRLKRKGDRYSAHT
+3494 KRRVKRKGDRYSTHT
-3509 SLIVAAMKRLLPVG
+3509 SLIVASVKRLLPVG
-3523 LRVCFPSDQ
+3523 LRICFPSDQ
-3532 SSIMLAKNGFTQKNT
+3532 SLITLAKSGFSQKKT
-3547 EDEIREHILSC
+3547 EDEIREHLFRCITRHQSQASDLP
-3558 LTHLQK
+3558 T
-3564 QESNCL
+3564 QEN
-3570 RQETLYAEHPSQLGA
+3570 YAEHPSQLDSVIDS
-3585 FTEAQRTA
+3585 QRTV

-3607 QVEHPQRSKKPV
+3607 QVEHPQRSKKPAW
-3619 RHKVLSKQ
+3619 HKILSKQ

-3652 FLQGYNKSWISA
+3652 FLQGYNKIWIST
-3664 EDHIFEEQL
+3664 EDHSTEEKL
-3673 VEDLAKGGVME
+3673 IEDLAKGGVIE
-3684 LFGGNREE
+3684 LCRGDREE
-3692 EKDLEDGAKP
+3692 EMDMDYGAKP
-3702 IDPLLQLIT
+3702 IDPLQQLIT

-3718 MESKLGNDSL
+3718 MERSELGNDSL
-3728 YQSYVAIMAKSCHR
+3728 YQSYAAIMAKSCHR
-3742 EDDDEVESF
+3742 EDDGEEEQQAESF

-3762 YQQARLHHR
+3762 YQQARLHCR

-3782 ASKGAMGSRIAPTL
+3782 ASKGLMGSMTASTF
-3796 KLGIALLSGGNATV
+3796 KLGIAVLSGGNATV
-3810 QQKMLDYLREKR
+3810 QQKMLDYLREKK

-3843 AFERQNKAEGLGMAV
+3843 AFERQNKAEGLGMAM
-3858 DESSGEKVM
+3858 DECSGDKVM

-3885 GHNSDFQNYLRTQT
+3885 GHNSDFQNYLRTQA

-3934 IDVHGQHNFSKAIE
+3934 IDVHGQQNFSKAIE

-3991 QMKLSQDSR
+3991 QMKLSQDPR
-4000 QIELLKELMD
+4000 QIDLLKELMD

-4043 SGNVEMIL
+4043 SNNVEMIL

-4061 DLTSSDTFRE
+4061 DFTSSEAFGE
-4071 YDPDHKGCISRK
+4071 YDPDCKGCISRK
-4083 DLQKAMES
+4083 DFQKAMENS
-4091 CKRFSQV
+4091 KCFSQT
-4098 ETHFLLSCAKTGNSE
+4098 EIHFLLSCTDTDDSD
-4113 IVNYEAFV
+4113 IVDYEGFV
-4121 ARFHEPAKDIG
+4121 DRFHEPAKDIG
-4132 FSISVLLTN
+4132 FSIAVLLTN

-4156 ELADCIMT
+4156 ELAECVLT
-4164 YFQSY
+4164 YFQPS

-4177 SGKRI
+4177 AGKRI

-4245 SDAGERCAEKGGEEK
+4245 SDAGERYTEKEEEK
-4260 SQNEDE
+4260 SEEEDVE
-4266 RLGNEGMSFMYRW
+4266 SKGLFFLYHWM
-4279 LLLLMSVLSVKNL
+4279 LLLISVFSVKHL
-4292 KTLMGMT
+4292 KALMKMT
-4299 LKDILMAAVFLLRLI
+4299 LKDIFISALFFLRLI
-4314 FRAQV
+4314 FVGQV
-4319 RCISLIIRSIIYVL
+4319 RCISCVIQSILYVL
-4333 YVAFVSGG
+4333 YIAFLSGG
-4341 LIEGAKRMRISD
+4341 LIEGAKRMRVSD

-4358 LEPTLDEVMG
+4358 FEPTLDEVMG
-4368 VPSGVVRLRKHSAS
+4368 VPSGVNRLRKYSAS
-4382 LSSQRELRESRQV
+4382 FASQREVKEIGAV
-4395 APVISPREVDVLS
+4395 AAMTSPREMDALS
-4408 DIFGLRVKKEG
+4408 DIFGLKVKKEG

-4424 ITQDLTASL
+4424 ITQDLTTSL
-4433 TDLFSTTSRTIAT
+4433 TDLSCSMTSRTT
-4446 ADFPDK
+4446 ADFHAK
-4452 HQEMA
+4452 HRAMA
-4457 HATKEEKRED
+4457 HNTAEENGD
-4467 GKTPDEKGKESE
+4467 VGNILESKANGLE
-4479 EKAGKERAEA
+4479 EKAGKEKAEA
-4489 KGRAKRCSN
+4489 EWRAKKCSN
-4498 KSEDPESQQSALW
+4498 KSDEPENQQSALG
-4511 EMISAHNKS
+4511 EMISTHNKS

-4532 RLLALL
+4532 RLLALF

-4560 DEGGVTSVYQEELD
+4560 EDVAITSVYREEHD
-4574 SAAEDDDDD
+4574 AAGGDDDEN
-4583 GDAVYFVLE
+4583 AVYFVLE
-4592 ESSGYMEL
+4592 ESSGYMEP
-4600 SLHFLA
+4600 SLLFLA
-4606 VAHTIISFCCIIGYY
+4606 VAHTVISFCCIIGYY
-4621 CLKVPLVI
+4621 CLKLPLVI

-4678 VKRKVMDKYGDFYGC
+4678 VKRKVMDKYSGFYGC
-4693 EKISELLGLDQAALD
+4693 EKISELLGLDRAALD
-4708 FSLDR
+4708 FNSEGT
-4713 KERKRLKRD
+4713 ERKRLKRD
-4722 TAWSNLF
+4722 TAWSSLL
-4729 NSIDVKY
+4729 NSIDMKY
-4736 QIWKLG
+4736 QVWKLG

-4747 NSFLYLAWYMLMS
+4747 NSFLYLAWYMTMS
-4760 VLGHFNNFFFAAHLL
+4760 VLGHYNNFFFAAHLL

-4806 VVVYLYTVLAFNF
+4806 VVVYLYTVVAFNF
-4819 FRKFYNRSDD
+4819 FRKFYNKSDD
-4829 KDTQDMKCND
+4829 NDSQDMKCND

-4866 GDEFEVERIVFD
+4866 GDDFEVERIIFD

-4920 ICGIGSEYFDKVPH
+4920 VCGIGSEYFDKVPH

>member
-1 MKKHGVS
+1 
-8 GRLNL
+8 
-13 NRLRPDVNGCLP
+13 
-25 SVAQPLSSCSFCF
+25 
-38 SDTRFILFSVAS
+38 
-50 LVQKMTDTGE
+50 MTDPGE
-60 ADDEFQF
+60 DDEEYHF
-67 LRTGDEVVLQS
+67 LRTGDDVVLQS
-78 IFTSQDEHVKLCL
+78 IFSSHEEHVKLCL

-104 PTSNC
+104 ATSNC
-109 KNVPPDLSVC
+109 KNVPPDLSIC

-132 QEMLTHSA
+132 QEMLAHSE

-146 GAGGSHR
+146 GSGGSQR

-175 STSQSSTDKLAFDVG
+175 SSSQSSTDKLAFDVG

-195 GGEACWWTIHPASRQ
+195 AGEACWWTVHPASRQ

-235 LSFGAVHD
+235 LSPGTVFD
-243 NKSLSDSLMVNAAFQ
+243 NKSLSDSLIVNAAFQ

-270 GGVAQGYLK
+270 GGVAQGFLK
-279 GGDTLRLLHSH
+279 GGDTLRLLHNH
-290 SDACLTAPSAEQGE
+290 SDACLTIPSAEQGE
-304 ELQRMIHYETGSVS
+304 ELQRIMHYESGSVS
-318 SHAHSLWRLEILCVV
+318 RHARSLWRLEILRVV

-356 GLTEEKGLI
+356 GLTEEKGLH
-365 LVDRDKADI
+365 LVDRGKADI
-374 STTSFCFRSSKEKLD
+374 NTTSFCFRSSKEKPD
-389 SGTKAN
+389 INKRTQME
-395 VDGMGMP
+395 GMGTP
-402 EIKYGDSVCY
+402 EIKYGDSVCFL
-412 IQHVDSRLWLTYQA
+412 QHVKSGLWLTYQA
-426 IDVKSTLMGC
+426 IDPKCTRMGG
-436 ALRKAILH
+436 AQRKAILH

-454 LSCSLREESH
+454 LSRSQKEESH
-464 AARLIR
+464 TARLIR
-470 TATLL
+470 SAIFF
-475 FTLFIRKLDGF
+475 FTCFIRKLDGSSQKDNLTPF
-486 SHQTNFTTDLPMEKV
+486 SLPMEKV
-501 TCSLQD
+501 THSLQD
-507 LINYFQPPPEGL
+507 LIDYLQPPSEGL
-519 DQETKQSSL
+519 NHEAKQNNL
-528 TALKNRQNMF
+528 AALRNRQNMF
-538 QEEGVTDLVLDCI
+538 QEEGVIDLVLDCI
-551 DRLHHYGSASH
+551 DRLHQYSNASH
-562 FAEAAQSDTGEEW
+562 FAETAQIDAGDDW
-575 ELLITRFYELLAAL
+575 EMILSRFYELLGAL
-589 LRGNRVNCAH
+589 IKENRVNCAH
-599 FSGSLD
+599 FSASLD
-605 WLLSRLD
+605 WLISKLD
-612 RLEASA
+612 RLEASS
-618 GVLEVLQCVLVE
+618 GVLEVLLCVLVE
-630 SPEALNVIKEGHI
+630 SPEALNVIKEKHI
-643 NSVISFLDKH
+643 HSIISFLDKH

-663 CSLCVCHGVAV
+663 SSLCVCHGVAV

-687 YRDLLL
+687 DRDLLL
-693 QTRLTN
+693 QTRLVN
-699 RVTSMRPNIF
+699 QVTSMRPNIF
-709 LAMGEDSAQHRRWYY
+709 LAMGEDSAQPRRWYF
-724 ELIVD
+724 ELVVD
-729 HVDSFLT
+729 HVDFFLT

-745 WACTEGYRPRP
+745 WACTEGYQPRP
-756 TGGEGWGCNGVGDDL
+756 TGGEGWGGNGVGDDL
-771 CSFGFDGLYLWA
+771 SSYGFDGLYLWS
-783 GCVGRRVTSPFPHLL
+783 GCVGRRVSSPFPHLL
-798 KDDDVVSCC
+798 KDDDIISCC
-807 LDLTAPC
+807 LDLSTPC
-814 ISFRVNGLPVQGML
+814 ISFRVNGLPVQGMF

-837 YPVVSFSAG
+837 HPVVSFSAG
-846 VKVRFLF
+846 VTVRFLF
-853 GGRHGDFRFLPPPGF
+853 GGRHGEFRFLPPPGF
-868 APCSDA
+868 SPCSEA
-874 LLPRVKLK
+874 LLPKVKLR
-882 VEPCQQYILDH
+882 VEPCQTYILDH
-893 GEGKQELIGPL
+893 GGGKQELIGSL
-904 VPATPVTFTPMP
+904 APATPVTFTPTTA
-916 VDISKVVLPLQLEYI
+916 DISKVAFPLQLEDI

-942 WAMDKIDLGWTY
+942 RSMDKIDHGWTHGP
-954 ETVRDE
+954 VRDE
-960 LKRHDPCLVEFSKL
+960 VKRHDPCLVEFARL
-974 SEQER
+974 PEQER
-979 NQNLQIAQDTLRTL
+979 NQNLQMAQDTLKTI

-999 LGLTEDHAEE
+999 IGLTDLNAEE
-1009 RVKYMRLATK
+1009 RVKYIRVAAK
-1019 YELPSGYRPAPVDL
+1019 YEQPSGYKPAPLDL
-1033 SQVFLSP
+1033 SQVFLNP
-1040 AHEEVVNLLAENDHN
+1040 AHEELVKLMAENDHN
-1055 VWARDHIKQ
+1055 VWARERIKQ
-1064 GWTYGTQQDVKA
+1064 GWTYGAQQDVKA
-1076 KRSPHLVPYSL
+1076 KRSPYLVPYSL
-1087 LDERSRRVGRESVK
+1087 LDERSRKGGMESVR
-1101 EAVCTLLAYGYNLEP
+1101 EAVCTLLAYGYSLET
-1116 LSQEQ
+1116 LNQEQ
-1121 ITLSNPC
+1121 TMLSSPC
-1128 LFSSETCRVFRPD
+1128 LFSVEKGRVFRPD
-1141 KSNAVTR
+1141 KSYAVTQ

-1153 EFEIVTAGNMRVGWA
+1153 EFETVTAGEMRVGWA
-1168 RPGCSPDKE
+1168 RPSCSPDKE

-1183 AYVFDGSEAQWCHQ
+1183 AYVFDGFEAQWYHQ
-1197 GVDSLGRA
+1197 GVEPLGRP
-1205 WQRGDVVGCLVDMAE
+1205 WQRGDVVGCLVDMTE
-1220 CTMMVTLNGEVL
+1220 RTMMVTLNGEML

-1241 AKDFDIR
+1241 AKDFDVKE
-1248 DGLLPVVSV
+1248 GLLPVVSV
-1257 GVNQAGRIN
+1257 GVNQMGKLN
-1266 LGRSVGSLQYF
+1266 LGRQVASLQYF
-1277 TVCGLQEGYQPFAVN
+1277 DVCGLQEGYEPFAAQ
-1292 MARDPAMWMSF
+1292 MSRDPALWMSWR
-1303 NQPHFTSIRP
+1303 QPQFTSIKQ
-1313 DDQNLQVTRVSG
+1313 DDHNLQVTRVSG
-1325 STESLSSLR
+1325 STDSLSSLR

-1345 ASEMGFYRLSMP
+1345 GSELGFYRLSMS

-1364 TIPAGGVLP
+1364 KSPAGGVLP
-1373 VPSNCLSSGRKE
+1373 VASNSLSPGRKE
-1385 QEDVDSDFEMLM
+1385 QEEVDSDFEVLM

-1402 FAGSRDELSQKDHSQ
+1402 FAGSRDELNHKDHSH
-1417 DKTSRLKQRFMLKR
+1417 DKTSKLKQRFLLKR

-1439 SSSARLLEDVV
+1439 NSSARLLEDVL
-1450 VDKDNYNDL
+1450 VDKDNHDHL
-1459 IQSTR
+1459 IHSSR

-1484 VTSNFRKH
+1484 VTSNFHQH
-1492 DVTFDTDSVHTVTVT
+1492 DITFDPENVHTVTVT
-1507 LGDDSGKVQ
+1507 LGDESGKVQ

-1560 SSGVEMATFY
+1560 SSGVEMSTFY
-1570 QVEAS
+1570 QVEAG

-1584 KPTTSNMFQ
+1584 KPTTCNMFQ
-1593 FELGRIKNVMPLSA
+1593 FELGQIKNVMPLSA
-1607 GLLRSQR
+1607 GLLRSLR
-1614 RNATPQCPP
+1614 RNTTPQCPP
-1623 RFQVQHL
+1623 RFQVQKL
-1630 IPASWTRVPDCAL
+1630 SPVLWTRIPDRAL

-1655 WRVQCSEALQ
+1655 WRVHCTEPLQ
-1665 VMTLQIPD
+1665 AMSLQIPD
-1673 ENRCVSILELSELDG
+1673 ENRCVDILELSERED

-1697 LLYCSLCTL
+1697 LLYCSLCAL

-1716 SHIDQAQILHAIQ
+1716 SHMDQSQILHAIQ
-1729 NPRLPGLLRSAFYQ
+1729 DPHLPGQLRSAFYQ
-1743 LLSEVHLSNHTTACL
+1743 LLIQVHLSSQSTACL
-1758 MMDHEYIVPMTDQTR
+1758 MMHQEYVVPMTDQTR
-1773 EITLYPGLAKGVN
+1773 NITLYPSPVIGADVVIAQPL
-1786 GENGIPRTSL
+1786 ESIPSTRFN
-1796 STSLKPQMHFS
+1796 TSLKPQMHSS
-1807 SPCFVRGNGIED
+1807 SPCFVRSDGLEAD
-1819 DCAVKITC
+1819 HACEVSSTD
-1827 TESPEIP
+1827 SPEIP
-1834 LDVLK
+1834 LDILT
-1839 NLTVEMF
+1839 NLTVEMLT
-1846 MAGVWAVGQG
+1846 AGVCAVGLG
-1856 VRDPVGGSTELL
+1856 VRDPVGGSIELL
-1868 LVPLLRL
+1868 LVPLIRL
-1875 FYTLLVMEVF
+1875 FYTLLVMGVVE
-1885 SDEDLG
+1885 DEDLG
-1891 KVLTLIEPGVFSADP
+1891 KVLRLIEPGVFSMNAETP
-1906 GIPQEDEDEEDSD
+1906 EEGEEEEEMSD
-1919 DEKEWNSS
+1919 DENEWERGKNSES
-1927 REKDDMPKQGL
+1927 LKQGL

-1951 CHLLSYLCDCQTR
+1951 CHLLSFLCDCQVR
-1964 HRVEAVAAFSDTFVH
+1964 HRVEAVVAFSDSFVG
-1979 QLQENQRFRYNQV
+1979 QLQENQRFRYNEV

-2022 SFREDGLN
+2022 SFRDDEQQKN

-2045 HHLNTHCG
+2045 HLLKTHCG
-2053 IELDSDTN
+2053 IELDSEAE
-2061 DDEDAEM
+2061 DEEVAEM
-2068 SVKDRLLSLVARV
+2068 SVKERLLSLASSVIGLKRTHIEAEEH
-2081 TRLKKKPIEVVESR
+2081 RL
-2095 PQSAKSLKQL
+2095 QSAKSLKEL
-2105 ISETMVHWAQ
+2105 ISKTMVHWAQ
-2115 ETEIENPELVEAVFS
+2115 ETEIEDPELVRAVFT
-2130 LLHRQYQGLGGQM
+2130 LLHRQYQDLGGQI
-2143 AGPLSRAYTISQT
+2143 AEHLCRAYTISQT

-2180 KEEERLMIRK
+2180 KEEERLMINK

-2230 EIAFPK
+2230 EITFPK

-2265 LLENSSVGLASPSMR
+2265 LLENSNVGLASPSMR

-2302 REPDLEKVVQY
+2302 REHDLEKVVQY
-2313 LAGCGLKSCSMLV
+2313 LADCGLQSCQMLV

-2339 GERYL
+2339 GERYV
-2344 DFLRFAVFCNGES
+2344 DFLRFTVFCNGES

-2394 AIRISDDPSMDGPC
+2394 AIRISQDPSMDGPC

-2414 KTLDVVQ
+2414 RTLDVLQ
-2421 NNNDDL
+2421 DNDDDF

-2467 ILRSLIPI
+2467 ILRSLIPT
-2475 QDLEGVISISF
+2475 QDLEGVISIPF
-2486 QIPSVSKDGL
+2486 EIPSVSKECP
-2496 VIEPDLSTVFCP
+2496 VVEPDLSTMFSP
-2508 EHKAAMVLFLDR
+2508 DHKAAMVLFLDR

-2527 SFLLHLLEVGFLPD
+2527 TFLLHLLEVGFLPD
-2541 LQAAVSLDTQADL
+2541 LQAAVSLDTANL
-2554 GSTDMALAL
+2554 GSTDVALAL
-2563 NRYLCATVLP
+2563 NRYLCSSVLP
-2573 LLIKCSALFCALEDH
+2573 LLTKYSALFCALEDH
-2588 SFLVDSLIQAVYSLS
+2588 TSLVDSLIQAIYNLS

-2618 CLLAVCSKLQ
+2618 CVLAVCSKLQ

-2633 PLLRRLVFDVPHLT
+2633 PLLRRLVFDVPQLT
-2647 DYSKMP
+2647 DCSKMP
-2653 LKLLTSH
+2653 LKLLTHH

-2669 LTGGQG
+2669 QG
-2675 DQGLASEEELH
+2675 DQTSASEEELH
-2686 LSKKLFWGVF
+2686 LSRRLFWGVF
-2696 NALEKKPYEPQ
+2696 KALKEKPYEAQ
-2707 LFQLCVQCLAAVAKA
+2707 LFRLCVQCLAAVAKA
-2722 LPPDHVDSTCMSLTD
+2722 LPPDHTDSSCMSHID
-2737 RKASVDTEGHFDPQ
+2737 RKTSMDIEGHFDPQ
-2751 PVDTSNVSMPE
+2751 PIDTSNVSVPE

-2805 PYRALAEKEKEVY
+2805 PYRALAEKEKEAY

-2836 ERTKEGDAFGMHTCA
+2836 VRTKEGDAFGTQTCS

-2863 GASMFSPKP
+2863 GASTFSPKP
-2872 MDMSSIILSWDQ
+2872 LDMSSITLSWDQ

-2894 YHNTW
+2894 YHNAW
-2899 AKRKKFELE
+2899 AKRKKLELE
-2908 SKGRGDHPLLVP
+2908 SKEGGGHSMLVP

-2933 ERAQDV
+2933 DRAQDV

-2953 RKTVEMDFPAVACC
+2953 PKTVELDFPSVASC
-2967 FGYTLLQRMLA
+2967 FGYTLLQHLMS
-2978 HTGDAQEHM
+2978 HTEDAQEHM

-2996 GQISKGERASHQQPI
+2996 GQMSKSEIAPHQQPL
-3011 HFFSQVIL
+3011 HFYPKVIL
-3019 PLLEQYVKSHCLY
+3019 PLLEQYVESHRLY
-3032 FLSTSRP
+3032 FLSTSHPLSCNQSYATKR
-3039 SRGNRSHGSKKEKE
+3039 EKE
-3053 MIASLFCKLAALAR
+3053 MIASLFCKLAALVR
-3067 HRISLFGNEASSVA
+3067 HRISLFGNEASQVA
-3081 SSLRVLAQALDAST
+3081 SCLRVLAQALDARS
-3095 LMKSAP
+3095 LMNSAP
-3101 ESIQAPLHSFFEAAA
+3101 ESIQASLHSFFEAAA
-3116 ADLEQTVENL
+3116 ADLEMTVENL
-3126 SVTLVCLPQSRNQ
+3126 SVTLVCLPQSRSQ
-3139 QARGAARVLSYT
+3139 QARGVAKVLSYT
-3151 TSILLPTLTSLFRH
+3151 TSILIPTLTSLFQH
-3165 LGIQNYGVDLL
+3165 LGIQNYGADLL
-3176 VGSVQV
+3176 LGSIQV

-3197 GSICMEGQRPAA
+3197 SSIYMEGQRPAA
-3209 GACLAALAG
+3209 GACLAALTG
-3218 TFPVCFLEPALNQ
+3218 TFPVCFLEPSFNP

-3238 NTMDA
+3238 NTMSA

-3251 PDQVED
+3251 PEQVED
-3257 MCPLLPSFKQALR
+3257 MCPLLPSLEQALR
-3270 EVEELAGAGA
+3270 EVRELAGAGA
-3280 CQVHYIHVTEVTLP
+3280 GARQAPYVHITEVTLP
-3294 MLCSYVSHW
+3294 MLCSYLSLW
-3303 WYWGPEGHLDSPTCT
+3303 WSWGPEGQPDSPICT
-3318 SVVPQHASDLLGHI
+3318 SVTPQHASDLLGHI
-3332 LRIIQNHVGA
+3332 LRIIHNHVGA
-3342 SQVDWM
+3342 SQGDWM
-3348 KQMAVFSQPI
+3348 KQLAVFSQPI
-3358 ICKARSELL
+3358 ICKAHSGLL

-3389 EQMKTQGCDASE
+3389 EQIKAEGCDTSE

-3410 TVLVRDL
+3410 AVLVRDL

-3429 SYRASWLKE
+3429 SNRASWLKE
-3438 PNPDAQQL
+3438 PNPDAEQL
-3446 FTMVAEV
+3446 FSMVAEV

-3461 NFKWEEQNYVVQN
+3461 NFKWDEQNYVVQN

-3481 LVNDD
+3481 LVNKDNL
-3486 RMSKFDRE
+3486 SKFDHE
-3494 KRRLKRKGDRYSAHT
+3494 KRRMKRKGDRYSTHT
-3509 SLIVAAMKRLLPVG
+3509 SLIVASMKRLLPVG
-3523 LRVCFPSDQ
+3523 LRVCLLSDQ
-3532 SSIMLAKNGFTQKNT
+3532 SLIMLAKKGFTQKST
-3547 EDEIREHILSC
+3547 EDEIRENVSEC
-3558 LTHLQK
+3558 LTQLHNQAMNSLK
-3564 QESNCL
+3564 HESLN
-3570 RQETLYAEHPSQLGA
+3570 TEHPQQLGA
-3585 FTEAQRTA
+3585 IADTQRTV
-3593 DRILEIARVLYYLD
+3593 DRILEIARVLYHLD
-3607 QVEHPQRSKKPV
+3607 QVEHPQKSKKPAW
-3619 RHKVLSKQ
+3619 HKVLSKQ

-3633 ACLRMAPLYNLPRH
+3633 ACLRMVPLYNLPRH

-3664 EDHIFEEQL
+3664 EEHSFEEKL
-3673 VEDLAKGGVME
+3673 VEDLARGEVME
-3684 LFGGNREE
+3684 LCGGNKEE
-3692 EKDLEDGAKP
+3692 EKDVKDGAKP

-3718 MESKLGNDSL
+3718 TERSKLRNDSL
-3728 YQSYVAIMAKSCHR
+3728 YQSYAAIMAKSCHR
-3742 EDDDEVESF
+3742 EDAGDEEQEAESF

-3771 GASEMVLQTIS
+3771 GASEMVLRTIS
-3782 ASKGAMGSRIAPTL
+3782 ASKGSMGTMIAPTL
-3796 KLGIALLSGGNATV
+3796 KLGISVLNGGNAVV
-3810 QQKMLDYLREKR
+3810 QQKMLDYLRERR

-3843 AFERQNKAEGLGMAV
+3843 AFERQNKAEGLGMAM
-3858 DESSGEKVM
+3858 DERSGEKVM
-3867 PDKDITCDLFRF
+3867 PDKTITCDLFRF

-3934 IDVHGQHNFSKAIE
+3934 IDAHGQQNFSKAIE

-3991 QMKLSQDSR
+3991 QMKLSKDSR

-4061 DLTSSDTFRE
+4061 DLTSSDAFRE
-4071 YDPDHKGCISRK
+4071 YDPDRKGCISRK
-4083 DLQKAMES
+4083 DFQKAMEN
-4091 CKRFSQV
+4091 CKRFSPT
-4098 ETHFLLSCAKTGNSE
+4098 EIHFLLSCSE
-4113 IVNYEAFV
+4113 AGDSDIVYYEAFV
-4121 ARFHEPAKDIG
+4121 DGFHEPAKDIG
-4132 FSISVLLTN
+4132 FSIAVLLTN
-4141 LSEHMPNDSRLRTFL
+4141 LSEHMPNDSRLKTFL
-4156 ELADCIMT
+4156 ELADCILK
-4164 YFQSY
+4164 YFQPY
-4169 LGRIEILG
+4169 LGCIEILG

-4245 SDAGERCAEKGGEEK
+4245 SDTGERCAEKE
-4260 SQNEDE
+4260 EDE
-4266 RLGNEGMSFMYRW
+4266 GREEEDHDNKGRFFIFHWM
-4279 LLLLMSVLSVKNL
+4279 LLLISVVSVKNL
-4292 KTLMGMT
+4292 KSLMKMT
-4299 LKDILMAAVFLLRLI
+4299 TKDVLLSAVLLLRCIVL
-4314 FRAQV
+4314 AQV
-4319 RCISLIIRSIIYVL
+4319 RCICVIFRSILYVL
-4333 YVAFVSGG
+4333 YIAFVSGG
-4341 LIEGAKRMRISD
+4341 LIEGAKRMRILD

-4358 LEPTLDEVMG
+4358 PEPTLDEVME
-4368 VPSGVVRLRKHSAS
+4368 VPSGVDQLRKYSAS
-4382 LSSQRELRESRQV
+4382 SSPQRELKEIGQEAAV
-4395 APVISPREVDVLS
+4395 TSPRELDVLS
-4408 DIFGLRVKKEG
+4408 NIFGLKVKKEG
-4419 SQYRL
+4419 GQYRL
-4424 ITQDLTASL
+4424 LTQDLTASL
-4433 TDLFSTTSRTIAT
+4433 TDLFNAASRTIST
-4446 ADFPDK
+4446 VDLSGK
-4452 HQEMA
+4452 HQRMQPEA
-4457 HATKEEKRED
+4457 HTAAEENID
-4467 GKTPDEKGKESE
+4467 DEKTLSGKGKDSEKNEPTEAES
-4479 EKAGKERAEA
+4479 
-4489 KGRAKRCSN
+4489 RAKKCSN
-4498 KSEDPESQQSALW
+4498 NLEELESQRSALL
-4511 EMISAHNKS
+4511 ETIGTQNKS

-4532 RLLALL
+4532 RLLALF

-4550 KVASLPASQE
+4550 KVSFLPASQE
-4560 DEGGVTSVYQEELD
+4560 EGEVITSDDTEEL
-4574 SAAEDDDDD
+4574 SHAAEDDNKSR
-4583 GDAVYFVLE
+4583 VYFVLE
-4592 ESSGYMEL
+4592 ESSGYMEP

-4606 VAHTIISFCCIIGYY
+4606 VAHTVISFCCIIGYY

-4629 FKREKEVARK
+4629 FKREKEVARR
-4639 LEFDGLYVT
+4639 LEFDGLYIT
-4648 EQPPEEDIKGQ
+4648 QQPPEEDIKGQ
-4659 WDRLVINTPSFP
+4659 WDRLIINTPSFP
-4671 SNYWDKF
+4671 RFYWDKF

-4693 EKISELLGLDQAALD
+4693 EKISELLGLDQAAFD
-4708 FSLDR
+4708 FSSKS
-4713 KERKRLKRD
+4713 KERKRLRRD
-4722 TAWSNLF
+4722 TAWGALY
-4729 NSIDVKY
+4729 NSVDVKY
-4736 QIWKLG
+4736 QVWKLG

-4747 NSFLYLAWYMLMS
+4747 NSFLYLAWYMTMS
-4760 VLGHFNNFFFAAHLL
+4760 ILGHYNNFFFAAHLL

-4806 VVVYLYTVLAFNF
+4806 VVVYLYTVVAFNF
-4819 FRKFYNRSDD
+4819 FRKFYNKSDD
-4829 KDTQDMKCND
+4829 SDTQDMKCND

-4934 GFETHTLQEHNLANY
+4934 GFEIHTLQEHNLSNY